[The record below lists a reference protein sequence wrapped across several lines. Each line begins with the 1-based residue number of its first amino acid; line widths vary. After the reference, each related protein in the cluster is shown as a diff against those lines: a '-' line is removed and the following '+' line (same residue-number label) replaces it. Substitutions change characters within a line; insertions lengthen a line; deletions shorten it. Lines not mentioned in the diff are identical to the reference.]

1 MVESERNG
9 TGNRAGSASADSAGD
24 VAVIGLACRLPGA
37 ADPAAF
43 WRLLSEGTDAITDVP
58 ADRWDGAAVADADPS
73 EPGRTDIRRGGF
85 LDRVGHFDARF
96 FGLSPKE
103 AAAMDPQQRLVLE
116 LAWEALED
124 AHVRP
129 GTLRSTR
136 TGVFVGAIWDDY
148 ATLHHRSGLTAISPH
163 TVTGLHRSIIAN
175 RVSYFLGLNGPSL
188 TVDSGQSSS
197 LVSVHLACESLRK
210 GESTIALAGGVNLNI
225 VPESTLGAAKFGG
238 LSPDGR
244 CFTFDARANGYVRGE
259 GGGIVVLKPLARAV
273 ADGDPV
279 YCVIRGSAVN
289 NDGGG
294 DGLTVPLRSGQEQV
308 LRLACE
314 RAGIDPAH
322 IGYVELHGTGTKV
335 GDPVEAAALGA
346 VLGTG
351 RAPGNPLRVGSA
363 KTNVGH
369 LEGAA
374 GITGL
379 LKAALALHHRELPAS
394 LNFETPNP
402 AIPLDRLNLRVQNEH
417 SAWAAEDGRP
427 LLAGVSSFGMGGTNC
442 HIVLAEHRETA
453 DPAAR
458 DSTGADRAVPG
469 TGESGPGTAATCWP
483 LSAKTASAL
492 RGQAAALLAHAEA
505 HPALALPA
513 VGRALAT
520 GRTAFEHR
528 AVVVGEN
535 RDDFLRALRALST
548 DGIDAALTT
557 GRTAPRGELAFLFP
571 GQGSQRAGMGREL
584 AESVPAFATA
594 LDDVCAHLDP
604 LLPRPLREIMFA
616 AEGTGEAAELDR
628 TLYTQT
634 SLFALEVALF
644 RALESWGVTPDV
656 LMGHSIGELA
666 AAHVA
671 GVLSLADACT
681 LVAARG
687 RLMQA
692 LPAGGAMIAVQATED
707 EVHDRI
713 GAHTDRV
720 SVAALNGPDSV
731 VVSGDDDL
739 ATEIADAFAALG
751 RKTSRLRVSHAFHS
765 PHMEP
770 MLAEF
775 REVAEG
781 LTFHAP
787 RIPIVSNVTG
797 RLAEERAAY
806 EGCDAAYWVRHV
818 REAVRFAD
826 GVARLDEQG
835 VRTYLELGPGGVL
848 TSMARA
854 GADDEA
860 LFVPALRGRRP
871 ETSALLTA
879 VAALHVH
886 GLEPD
891 WDALFGD
898 GGRTHRKVAL
908 PTYAFER
915 QRYWLDGA
923 TTPLIAGT
931 TTDRAPADPQTDAV
945 AETDT
950 APVGALGRRL
960 AGLPESAREEAAL
973 DLVRAHVAAVL
984 GHAEARQV
992 ESEWTFKDLGF
1003 DSLSSVELCNQL
1015 GAATGLRLPSGLLFD
1030 HPTPAALAR
1039 HLAARSLGAADTA
1052 DRTPVTADDPD
1063 EPIAIVAMSC
1073 RLPGGI
1079 SSPEELWR
1087 LLASGGDAVSGFP
1100 TDRGW
1105 DIETLWDPE
1114 PGTPGKSSTR
1124 HGGFLRGAA
1133 DFDAAFFGISPREAA
1148 AIDPQQRLV
1157 LETAWEA
1164 FERAGIDPATLR
1176 GSRAGVFIGATA
1188 QDYGP
1193 RLHEPVDEAGGYL
1206 LTGTTTS
1213 VASGRVAYSFG
1224 LEGPAVT
1231 VDTACSS
1238 SLVALHLAVQS
1249 LRGGECTM
1257 ALAGGVT
1264 VMSTPGM
1271 FVEFSRQGGLSADG
1285 RCKAFAAGADGTGWA
1300 EGVGMLLVERL
1311 SDARRNGHQ
1320 VLAVVRGSAVNQDG
1334 ASNGLTAPNGPSQQR
1349 VIRQALAAAGL
1360 APADV
1365 DAVEAHGT
1373 GTKLGDPI
1381 EAEALIA
1388 TYGQERSQERP
1399 LWLGS
1404 LKSNIGHTQA
1414 AAGVAGVIKMVMA
1427 MRHGLLPR
1435 TLHVDEPTP
1444 HVDWSAS
1451 EVRLLTEAVEWPA
1464 GGPPRRA
1471 AVSSFGISG
1480 TNAHVIVEQ
1489 APDLAEEPPAPAP
1502 TPGSGVVVPWVLS
1515 AKSDTALREQAA
1527 RLLSFLDSF
1536 LDDEG
1541 VGVRPEDVA
1550 FSLATSRAVLERRAA
1565 VVGAELGELRGE
1577 LQSIVSGAVPAAGA
1591 VGGKVGFLFSGQ
1603 GSQRV
1608 GMGRELYASYPVFA
1622 AAYDEVCALLDIE
1635 VDVDAEALHQTG
1647 MTQPALFAVEVALF
1661 RLLESWGVRPDYVAG
1676 HSVGE
1681 IAAAHV
1687 AGVLSLEDAAK
1698 LVSARARLMQALPG
1712 GGAMVAVQ
1720 ATEDEILP
1728 HLAEGVGIAAINGPR
1743 SVVVSGAEAEVLAV
1757 AGVFA
1762 GQGRKTSRLKVS
1774 HAFHSPLMEP
1784 MLEEFG
1790 GVVGGLVF
1798 NEPWIPVV
1806 SNLTGRLAEPYTSS
1820 YWVRHVREA
1829 VRFADGV
1836 RTLHELGVGTFV
1848 EIGPG
1853 GVLSGMAQG
1862 CVDDI
1867 VTVPVLRADRPE
1879 PRAVVAAL
1887 AELHVG
1893 GTVVDWRAFFPGAR
1907 RVDLPT
1913 YAFQRER
1920 YWLDVPRT
1928 ATGGLQEASDAEFW
1942 DSVESEDRASLG
1954 ALLGLEAAELDTVA
1968 PKLSAWRRQRREQ
1981 SAADG
1986 WRYRIT
1992 WQPLGDPAGA
2002 ASSGTWLYV
2011 VPEETA
2017 WTEAIRAGLTELGVT
2032 LVPFTVAEDTDRD
2045 TLARSLT
2052 EAGHEQADGV
2062 LFAAAPAPADTGT
2075 ADTGTADTGT
2085 AALQRLVLLVQA
2097 LGDAGI
2103 EAPLWCLTS
2112 GAVSTG
2118 PADPLTDPA
2127 AARLWGLG
2135 RIVALEQPQRWGG
2148 LVDLP
2153 AEPDP
2158 RALARLAGL
2167 LDQTDEDQLAVRPS
2181 GVSVRRLVRAARSAA
2196 PADATWSPRGTVL
2209 VTGGTG
2215 ALGGHVARWLAGAG
2229 AEHLVLIS
2237 RRGPEAPGAA
2247 ELTAELTE
2255 LGARVTVAACDAADR
2270 DDLAE
2275 LFARHTVNA
2284 VVHTAGVLDD
2294 GLIDS
2299 LTPERLD
2306 GVLRPKADAAL
2317 HLHELTRDRED
2328 LDAFVLFSSMTGVW
2342 GNGGQG
2348 AYGAANA
2355 FLDALAE
2362 QRRAQGL
2369 PALAVAWG
2377 PWADGGMADGAAG
2390 DHLRRRGVR
2399 PIAAL
2404 PAISALHAAL
2414 TRGETSVT
2422 IADVDWDRFV
2432 PAFAGT
2438 RPCPLLSGVPEARE
2452 ALEGRARAARST
2464 EAPASALGQRL
2475 LDAVPG
2481 ERARILLDLVREQA
2495 AMVLGHTNKGTFDA
2509 DRTFRET
2516 GFDSLTAVE
2525 LRHRLSTATGLK
2537 LPATLVFD
2545 HPTPTAL
2552 ARHLGDE
2559 LLGGHGTETP
2569 APQAVTAVAADE
2581 PLAIVSMSCRF
2592 PGGVD
2597 TPEDL
2602 WELLGSGLD
2611 AMSGFPTDRGWD
2623 LDAIY
2628 DPDPERPGTTYTREG
2643 GFIEGADRFD
2653 AGLFGISP
2661 REALAMDPQQRLL
2674 LETAWEAFERAGIAP
2689 ASVRASRTGVFI
2701 GTNGQDYANGLRNA
2715 PEEIEGYALTGKAA
2729 SVVSGRIS
2737 YTFGLEGPAVTVDT
2751 ACSSSLVA
2759 LHLAAQA
2766 LRSGECSMAL
2776 VGGVTVMTT
2785 PDLFVEFSRQR
2796 GLSPDGRCKAFAAGA
2811 DGTGWGEGVG
2821 LLLVERLSDA
2831 RRHGHQVLAVVRGSA
2846 VNQDG
2851 ASNGLTAP
2859 NGPSQQRVIRQA
2871 LASAGLTPA
2880 DVDAVEA
2887 HGTGTK
2893 LGDPIEAQ
2901 ALLATYGREHSA
2913 DRPVWLGSVKSNIG
2927 HTQAAAG
2934 VAGVIK
2940 MVLAMRHGTLPR
2952 TLHVDEP
2959 TGHVDWSAGTVRLL
2973 TEPVPWPGTTGPR
2986 RAAVSS
2992 FGIGGTNAHT
3002 ILEEAPAA
3010 TVAEPVREHRP
3021 VPVPWVLSAKSEAA
3035 LRAQAE
3041 RLLAFATDDVS
3052 PVDAGFSTA
3061 TTRSA
3066 LEHRAAVIGTDPAE
3080 LRTALTALTAGEPSA
3095 NVVTGRAHSTGK
3107 VGFLFSGQGSQ
3118 RLGMGRELYGAFPV
3132 FAAAY
3137 DEVCALL
3144 DIEVDVEAEALHQT
3158 GVTQPALFAVEVALF
3173 RLLGSWGV
3181 RPDYVAGHSVG
3192 EIAAAHVAGVL
3203 SLEDA
3208 AKLVSARARL
3218 MQALPGGGAMVAV
3231 QATED
3236 EILPHLT
3243 EGVGIAAVNGPRSV
3257 VVSGVEDA
3265 VLAVAELFAGQG
3277 RKTSRLKV
3285 SHAFH
3290 SPLMEP
3296 MLEEFGGVVGGLVF
3310 NEPWVPVVSN
3320 LTGRLAEPYTSS
3332 YWVRHVREA
3341 VRFADG
3347 VRTLDELGV
3356 GTFVEIGPGGVLSG
3370 MAQGCV
3376 DDIVTVPV
3384 LRADRPE
3391 PQALITAYAQLH
3403 VNGVEL
3409 DWDAFFPGARRVELP
3424 TYAFQRERY
3433 WLNAPAPT
3441 GDMSAVG
3448 QGTAGHPLLG
3458 AAVPL
3463 ADGDGHLLT
3472 GRLSTHT
3479 HPWLMD
3485 HAVSGTVLLPGTA
3498 FVELAV
3504 TAADAVGCD
3513 LLEELTLE
3521 TPLLMPERGGVALQV
3536 RVGADDGTGR
3546 RSLTVHSRTDDGDAP
3561 AHQDDPARAWVR
3573 HASGSLTVATEEPM
3587 DGSLAAWPPAGAE
3600 PIDVD
3605 GFYDRLAAMALDYG
3619 PVFQGLRAAWHAG
3632 DDFFAEVELPGADG
3646 MDAGAYGLHPA
3657 LFDAAL
3663 HTVWLGAVEPD
3674 AGTGHGLLPFAWSGV
3689 RLAAAGASALR
3700 VKVSRAGTS
3709 TVSLL
3714 LADGTGEP
3722 VARIDSLTLR
3732 PVPVDQLRAGSGGD
3746 DAVFGLEWT
3755 PIGLPS
3761 APDGTRIEPY
3771 EDLAALRNADSPAV
3785 TAAEA
3790 EAGATADAVIVP
3802 CPTGTATDL
3811 ATRVREVTYAVL
3823 ELLQWWLAEERPA
3836 RLVLVTRT
3844 GDLAQSAVRGL
3855 VRSAQTENPDRV
3867 VLVETSA
3874 DADPGSGAEP
3884 TDFTRTLPGLLA
3896 SGEPQALLGADGEIR
3911 VPRLVRA
3918 ATPDAEP
3925 SVPALGSG
3933 TVLLTGASGGLGG
3946 LFVKHLV
3953 AEHGVRSLLLVSRRG
3968 GDAPG
3973 AAELTAELTA
3983 RGADVTWAACDVAD
3997 RDAVRAL
4004 LAGPGRNLSAI
4015 VHTAGVLD
4023 DGIIGSLTPDRL
4035 DAVFRPKVDAALN
4048 LHDLAAELCGELSAF
4063 VLFSSVAGTLGTPGQ
4078 GNYAAANTFLDA
4090 LAEHRRAL
4098 GLRATSLAWGLWAQ
4112 DSESESAMT
4121 GGLDH
4126 TDLTRI
4132 QRMGLAPIPSAD
4144 GLRMFDAALATD
4156 RAAVA
4161 PIRLDTS
4168 AFRDGQGRFREGQGQ
4183 SVPSVLRG
4191 LVRVTP
4197 VRRTARTAPEGSLG
4211 QRLAGLPVAER
4222 EQVVLDLVRGE
4233 VAAVLGHSGA
4243 RSVGADDAFKDIGF
4257 DSLTAVELRNRL
4269 NSAVGMRLP
4278 ATLIFDYPSPLALAR
4293 YLTAEAAGTDAAA
4306 ATVPTTRSTSGA
4318 TADDPIA
4325 IVGMACRYP
4334 GGVRSPE
4341 DLWQLVRSGRDA
4353 VSGFPEDRGWD
4364 VEKLYDPNPDQWG
4377 TSYTREGGFLRDA
4390 ADFDAEFFG
4399 ISPREAL
4406 AMDPQQRLLLETS
4419 WEAFERA
4426 GIDPATVRGS
4436 RTGVFAGVMYHDYGG
4451 RVHTSP
4457 AGLEGYLVNGS
4468 AGSVASGRVSYT
4480 FGLEGPAVTVDTAC
4494 SSSLV
4499 ALHLAAQALR
4509 SGECTMALVG
4519 GVTVMAGPSVF
4530 VEFSRQRGLS
4540 ADGRCK
4546 AFAAGADG
4554 TGWAEGAGML
4564 LVERLSDARR
4574 HGHRVLAVV
4583 RGTAVNQDGASNGLT
4598 APNGPSQQ
4606 RVIRQALANAG
4617 VSSDQVDAV
4626 EAHGTG
4632 TRLGDPIEA
4641 QALIATYGRERA
4653 GERPLWLGSLKSNIG
4668 HAQAAAG
4675 VGGVIKMVMAM
4686 RHGVLPQTLHVDEP
4700 TPHVDWSAGDV
4711 RLLTEAV
4718 EWPAHDGPRRA
4729 AVSSFGVSGT
4739 NAHVIV
4745 EQAPDLAEEPPAPAP
4760 TPGSGAVV
4768 PWVLSAK
4775 SDTALREQAARL
4787 LSFLDD
4793 EGAGVRPE
4801 DVAFSLATSRAVLE
4815 RRAAVVG
4822 TELGELR
4829 GGLESIVS
4837 GAVPAAGA
4845 VGGKVGFLFSGQG
4858 SQRLGMGREL
4868 YASYPV
4874 FAAAYDEVCALL
4886 DIEVDVEAEALH
4898 QTGVTQPALFAV
4910 EVALFRLL
4918 ESWGV
4923 RPDYVA
4929 GHSVGEIAAAH
4940 VAGVLSLEDAAKLVS
4955 ARARLMQA
4963 LPSGGAM
4970 VAVQA
4975 AEDEVLP
4982 YLTDGVGIAAVNGPQ
4997 SVVVSGAEDAVV
5009 AIGETFREQGR
5020 KTSRLKVSHAFHS
5033 PLMEPMLEEF
5043 GQAIAGLTFNEPRI
5057 PVVSNL
5063 TGQLAEPYTPSYWV
5077 RHVREAVRFADGVQ
5091 TLRELGVTTF
5101 VEVGPGGVLSALA
5114 QGCVDD
5120 IVTVPVLRADRPEP
5134 YAITAALGS
5143 LHTYGVSP
5151 DWRALLPGAR
5161 RVDLPTYAFQRERF
5175 WLDVPPVSGDVRAA
5189 GLGAADH
5196 PLLGA
5201 AIVTADSDGVLLTG
5215 LLSLETHPW
5224 LADHAVHGTVLLP
5237 GTAFVELAIRAGDET
5252 GCGGIEDLTLEL
5264 PLVVPGNGGVTLQVA
5279 AGAADESGRRQLSVH
5294 SRTGDGPWLR
5304 HATGVLSPAVAP
5316 SAVDVGVWPPAGAE
5330 AVDLTAFYE
5339 GMAAM
5344 GLDYGPLFQG
5354 LRSVWRG
5361 GDDVYAEV
5369 ELPEESAT
5377 EAAAF
5382 ALHPALLDAALHA
5395 LAAGGLVSTSDGLA
5409 LPFAWSGVLVHAAGA
5424 ATARVKLSR
5433 TATGSIT
5440 LAVADGAGEPV
5451 ASVESLSLRTVSAE
5465 QLRDAGGGE
5474 RLFGLEWT
5482 PFALPAA
5489 DEAVTIET
5497 LADFDA
5503 LRASEGTPE
5512 AVVVPC
5518 PAGTGA
5524 EADRAH
5530 TKHAKHAKHAMH
5542 TVHTVHSVTDEVL
5555 ALVQWWL
5562 ARERA
5567 GRLVLVTR
5575 PGDLAHAAVWGLVRS
5590 AQSENPDRFV
5600 LAEAEDTDEVVRVL
5614 PAVLAADEPQ
5624 FAVRGGEVFVPR
5636 LTKATGTATGTAIG
5650 TAAGTAIGTP
5660 DFGAG
5665 PVLLTGA
5672 SGALGGLVARH
5683 LVAEHGVRSLLLLS
5697 RRGAEAPGAVEL
5709 EAELTAW
5716 GAEVTWAA
5724 CDAADRDAL
5733 AEALSGT
5740 PVTAVVHTAGVL
5752 DDGVIASLTP
5762 ERMEKVLRPKVDAV
5776 LNLHELTDGLSAFV
5790 VFSSV
5795 SGILGSA
5802 GQGNYAAAN
5811 TFLDAFAESRRA
5823 QGLPATSLAWGLWEQ
5838 GGGMADRLDQADLT
5852 RLKRAGLA
5860 PIGVDEGLRLFDAA
5874 LALDRATVAPL
5885 RLDLGGLQG
5894 TVPPVL
5900 RGLRGPVRGTA
5911 RRTAQSA
5918 PKGSLG
5924 QRLAGLPVAQREE
5937 AVLDLVRGE
5946 VAAVLGHT
5954 SAQAVQPEHAFQDAG
5969 FDSLT
5974 SVELR
5979 NRLNAAT
5986 GLRLPA
5992 TLVFDHP
5999 TPLALSRFLL
6009 AETLGG
6015 QERPEAA
6022 VAAVTGTDEPIA
6034 IVGMA
6039 CRFPGDVRSP
6049 EDLWRLVASGGD
6061 AVSGFPEDRGWDV
6074 ENLYDPDPDRSGK
6087 SYVRHGGFLHE
6098 AAAFDPAFFGISPRE
6113 ALAMD
6118 PQQRLLLE
6126 TSWEA
6131 FERAGIDPATV
6142 RGSRTGVFAGV
6153 MYHDY
6158 GGRVKTPTE
6167 GMDAYLGSG
6176 SAGSIAS
6183 GRVSYTFGL
6192 EGPAVTVDTACSSS
6206 LVALHLAAQALRS
6219 GECTMALVGGVTVM
6233 ATPSTFV
6240 EFSRQRGLSA
6250 DGRCKAFAAGADGTG
6265 WAEGA
6270 GMLLVER
6277 LSDAR
6282 RHGHRVLAV
6291 VRGTAVNQDGAS
6303 NGLTAPNGPSQQR
6316 VIRQALANAGVSS
6329 DQVDAVEAHGTGTRL
6344 GDPIEAQALIATYG
6358 QERSGERPLWLG
6370 SLKSN
6375 IGHAQAAAG
6384 VGGVIKMVMAM
6395 RHGVLPQTLHV
6406 DEPTPH
6412 VDWSAGDVRLL
6423 TEAVEWP
6430 AHDGPRRAAV
6440 SSFGISGTNAHVI
6453 VEQAPDSAE
6462 SVPESEPDAVV
6473 PWVLSAKTDT
6483 ALRAQAERLLSLASA
6498 TDARPADL
6506 ALSLATT
6513 RSAMEYRAAV
6523 VGEDRE
6529 ELLDGLRALAAGSA
6543 SPRIVTGEPGSGGK
6557 VGFLFSGQGSQRRG
6571 MGRELYEAFPVFAAA
6586 YDEVCAALDAP
6597 VDVDAEELDQTGS
6610 TQPALFAV
6618 EVALFRL
6625 LESWGVRPDYVAG
6638 HSVGEIAAAHVA
6650 GVLSLED
6657 AAKLVSARARLMQAL
6672 PSGGAMVAVQ
6682 ATEDDVLPY
6691 LTDGVGIAAVNG
6703 PQSVVVSGAEDAVV
6717 AIGEVFRE
6725 QGRKTSRLKVS
6736 HAFHSPLMDP
6746 MLEEFGQA
6754 IAGLTFNEPRIPVVS
6769 NLTGQLA
6776 EPYTPSYWVRH
6787 VREAVR
6793 FADGVQTLHELG
6805 VATFVEVGPGG
6816 VLSALAQ
6823 GCVDDIVT
6831 VPVVRAD
6838 RPEPQA
6844 VVTALAELYTHGV
6857 SPGWWAVFPGARRVD
6872 LPTYAFQYERFWLEV
6887 PEEFSGGAAAAG
6899 LGLGAAEHPLAGA
6912 VVALPGAG
6920 GFLVTGRL
6928 SLRTHPWLA
6937 DHTVMGRV
6945 LLPGTALVEL
6955 AVRAGDEAGCAQVE
6969 DLTLEAPLIV
6979 PDRGGVAVQVWVG
6992 PEEESGRRA
7001 LSVHSRP
7008 DDAPDDAPWVRHAVG
7023 YLADELPDP
7032 PHGVDPG
7039 AWPPSAAE
7047 PVDLSRFY
7055 EGLDGLGLSYGPA
7068 FRGLRSVW
7076 RDGDDV
7082 LAEVALPEDT
7092 AADAFAVHP
7101 ALLDAAL
7108 HAIGAGGLVPVADGP
7123 LLPFA
7128 WSEVGVRA
7136 TGATA
7141 LRVKVS
7147 RTGTDAV
7154 SLTVADASGGLVATV
7169 GSLSLRPVSR
7179 EQLLAAGDLGGRAD
7193 DSLFGLAWQPIALV
7207 EGDAPLDVRVYPDP
7221 AAALSADLP
7230 EAETESGTA
7239 SDSDSA
7245 SGTGRA
7251 TEAVT
7256 VVPCPE
7262 LPGTPT
7268 ADRVH
7273 GIASEVLALVR
7284 SWLARECAGRLVL
7297 VTRPGDLAH
7306 AAVWGLV
7313 RSAQSENPD
7322 RFVLAEAE
7330 DTDEVV
7336 RVLPAVLAADEPQ
7349 FALRD
7354 GEVRVPRLVR
7364 STGELVDAPDL
7375 ATGTVLVTGASGALG
7390 GLVARHLVS
7399 EHKVRRLL
7407 LASRRGADAPGAAE
7421 LAAELAALGAEVTWA
7436 ACDVADREAVS
7447 AMLDG
7452 LGGHA
7457 LSAVVHTAGVLDD
7470 GVIGSVTPERMREV
7484 FRPKVDAV
7492 LNLHECTRDMG
7503 PAAFVVFSSVA
7514 GLIGSA
7520 GQASYAAANSFLDAF
7535 SAHRRRAGL
7544 PATSLAWGVWE
7555 QSGAMTDG
7563 LAAADRARMARSG
7576 VLPLPTGEGL
7586 RLFDAALAS
7595 DAAVL
7600 APVRID
7606 TGALRGGEAPP
7617 VLRALVPAP
7626 AGRRTVQ
7633 SATSAGSSAAA
7644 HGPSLAERLAQLPE
7658 GEREK
7663 SVLDLVRAEVAAVLG
7678 HASDRTVR
7686 PEHAFQDLGFDSLTA
7701 VELRNRLNRATGSR
7715 LPATLVFDHPTPAL
7729 LARHL
7734 FTEIAGA
7741 AEPDLVDSLLADLDN
7756 VEQELVTK
7764 LAAGEARD
7772 RILVRLQELLLIAG
7786 ESGKTSDQEVPGTS
7800 GSDLE
7805 TATDDEM
7812 FDLLGKE
7819 FGIS

>member
-1 MVESERNG
+1 MVESGLNG
-9 TGNRAGSASADSAGD
+9 TGNRAGSASKASAAAAAPAASAAPTSSAASD
-24 VAVIGLACRLPGA
+24 DAIAVIGLACRLPGA

-43 WRLLSEGTDAITDVP
+43 WRLLSEGADAITDVP
-58 ADRWDGAAVADADPS
+58 PDRWDGAAVADADPTA
-73 EPGRTDIRRGGF
+73 PGRTDIRRGGF
-85 LDRVGHFDARF
+85 LDRIGHFDAGF

-124 AHVRP
+124 AHVRA

-259 GGGIVVLKPLARAV
+259 GGGIVVLKPLARAIE
-273 ADGDPV
+273 DGDPV
-279 YCVIRGSAVN
+279 HCVIRGSAVN

-294 DGLTVPLRSGQEQV
+294 DGLTVPLQSGQEQV
-308 LRLACE
+308 LRLAYE
-314 RAGIDPAH
+314 RAGVDPAH
-322 IGYVELHGTGTKV
+322 VGYVELHGTGTKV
-335 GDPVEAAALGA
+335 GDPIEAAALGA

-351 RAPGNPLRVGSA
+351 REPGRPLRVGSA

-379 LKAALALHHRELPAS
+379 LKAALSLRHRALPAS

-402 AIPLDRLNLRVQNEH
+402 AIPLTRLNLQVQTEH
-417 SAWAAEDGRP
+417 AAWEAQDDRP

-442 HIVLAEHRETA
+442 HIVLAEHRAGAEVET
-453 DPAAR
+453 
-458 DSTGADRAVPG
+458 
-469 TGESGPGTAATCWP
+469 GPRTETSAGTASTPTLWP
-483 LSAKTASAL
+483 LSAKTLSGL
-492 RGQAAALLAHAEA
+492 RAQAAALLAHTEA
-505 HPALALPA
+505 HPGLALPDT
-513 VGRALAT
+513 GWSLAT

-528 AVVVGEN
+528 AVVVGED
-535 RDDFLRALRALST
+535 RDDFLRALRELST
-548 DGIDAALTT
+548 GGIDAALTT
-557 GRTAPRGELAFLFP
+557 GRTGPRGRLAFLFS

-584 AESVPAFATA
+584 AEAFPAFAAA
-594 LDDVCAHLDP
+594 LDEVCAELDP
-604 LLPRPLREIMFA
+604 RLPRPLRDVMSA
-616 AEGTGEAAELDR
+616 PEGSEEAAELDR

-634 SLFALEVALF
+634 SLFAVEVALF
-644 RALESWGVTPDV
+644 RLLESWGITPDV

-671 GVLSLADACT
+671 GVLSLADACA

-687 RLMQA
+687 RLMQE
-692 LPAGGAMIAVQATED
+692 LPTGGAMIAVQAAED
-707 EVHDRI
+707 EVRDRI
-713 GAHTDRV
+713 GDRTDRV
-720 SVAALNGPDSV
+720 SIAALNGPDSV
-731 VVSGDDDL
+731 VVSGDEDL
-739 ATEIADAFAALG
+739 VTEIADAFAALG
-751 RKTSRLRVSHAFHS
+751 RKISRLRVSHAFHS

-797 RLAEERAAY
+797 SLSEEPAAY
-806 EGCDAAYWVRHV
+806 EGCSAAYWVRHV
-818 REAVRFAD
+818 RDAVRFAD
-826 GVARLDEQG
+826 GVARLDEHG

-854 GADDEA
+854 GAGAGSDA
-860 LFVPALRGRRP
+860 LFVPALRARRP
-871 ETSALLTA
+871 EAQALLAA
-879 VAALHVH
+879 VASLHVH

-891 WDALFGD
+891 WTALFD
-898 GGRTHRKVAL
+898 GPGVRRKVAL

-915 QRYWLDGA
+915 QRYWLDGGIA
-923 TTPLIAGT
+923 SPAAGT
-931 TTDRAPADPQTDAV
+931 AWAPAVPQPD
-945 AETDT
+945 ETAAGT
-950 APVGALGRRL
+950 ASEPAGALGQRL
-960 AGLPESAREEAAL
+960 AGLPEAERDEAVL
-973 DLVRAHVAAVL
+973 DLVRAHIAAVL
-984 GHAEARQV
+984 GHSEARQV
-992 ESEWTFKDLGF
+992 ETEWTFKDLGF
-1003 DSLSSVELCNQL
+1003 DSLSSVELRNQL
-1015 GAATGLRLPSGLLFD
+1015 SETTGLRLPSGLLFD

-1039 HLAARSLGAADTA
+1039 HLGAASLGEGTAVSEAATVA
-1052 DRTPVTADDPD
+1052 DPD

-1073 RLPGGI
+1073 RLPGGVR
-1079 SSPEELWR
+1079 SPEDLWR
-1087 LLASGGDAVSGFP
+1087 LVASGGDAVSGFP

-1105 DIETLWDPE
+1105 DVEALYDPE

-1124 HGGFLRGAA
+1124 QGGFLHEAA
-1133 DFDAAFFGISPREAA
+1133 EFDAGFFGISPREAA
-1148 AIDPQQRLV
+1148 AVDPQQRLV

-1193 RLHEPVDEAGGYL
+1193 RLHEPVDGIEGYL

-1238 SLVALHLAVQS
+1238 SLVALHLAIQS
-1249 LRGGECTM
+1249 LRSGECTM

-1271 FVEFSRQGGLSADG
+1271 FVEFSRQRGLSADG

-1311 SDARRNGHQ
+1311 SDAERNGHQ

-1349 VIRQALAAAGL
+1349 VIRQALASAGL

-1373 GTKLGDPI
+1373 GTRLGDPI
-1381 EAEALIA
+1381 EAEALISA
-1388 TYGQERSQERP
+1388 YGQGRDGDRP

-1427 MRHGLLPR
+1427 MQHGVLPQ

-1444 HVDWSAS
+1444 HVDWTESG
-1451 EVRLLTEAVEWPA
+1451 VRLLTEPVEWPA
-1464 GGPPRRA
+1464 GDLPRRA

-1489 APDLAEEPPAPAP
+1489 VQRNEEPVRETAAAAGP
-1502 TPGSGVVVPWVLS
+1502 VPWVLS
-1515 AKSDTALREQAA
+1515 AKSDAALRDQAG
-1527 RLLSFLDSF
+1527 RLLSFMDAE
-1536 LDDEG
+1536 DAE
-1541 VGVRPEDVA
+1541 VRPADVG

-1565 VVGAELGELRGE
+1565 VVGEDLADFRRELEA
-1577 LQSIVSGAVPAAGA
+1577 IASGAAP
-1591 VGGKVGFLFSGQ
+1591 VGGAIGGKAGFLFSGQ
-1603 GSQRV
+1603 GSQRL
-1608 GMGRELYASYPVFA
+1608 GMGRELSATYPVFA
-1622 AAYDEVCALLDIE
+1622 AAYDEVCALLDAP
-1635 VDVDAEALHQTG
+1635 VDVDAETLHQTG
-1647 MTQPALFAVEVALF
+1647 CTQPALFAVEVALF

-1687 AGVLSLEDAAK
+1687 AGVLSLDDAAK
-1698 LVSARARLMQALPG
+1698 LVSARAALMQALPA

-1720 ATEDEILP
+1720 ATEDEVLP
-1728 HLAEGVGIAAINGPR
+1728 HLTEQAGIAAINGPR
-1743 SVVVSGAEAEVLAV
+1743 SVVISGAEDAVTAIAEV
-1757 AGVFA
+1757 FTQ
-1762 GQGRKTSRLKVS
+1762 QGRKTSRLKVS
-1774 HAFHSPLMEP
+1774 HAFHSPLMDP
-1784 MLEEFG
+1784 MLEEFAE
-1790 GVVGGLVF
+1790 VISGLTF
-1798 NEPWIPVV
+1798 HEPRIPVV
-1806 SNLTGRLAEPYTSS
+1806 STLTGRLAEPYTAE

-1836 RTLHELGVGTFV
+1836 RTLHDLGVTTFV

-1853 GVLSGMAQG
+1853 GVLSALTQG
-1862 CVDDI
+1862 CLEDEAV
-1867 VTVPVLRADRPE
+1867 VTVPALRADRPE
-1879 PRAVVAAL
+1879 PYAIITAVGQLHTHGISPDWQAL
-1887 AELHVG
+1887 
-1893 GTVVDWRAFFPGAR
+1893 FPGAR

-1920 YWLDVPRT
+1920 YWLDAPQ
-1928 ATGGLQEASDAEFW
+1928 AAIAGAPEAMDAEFW

-1954 ALLGLEAAELDTVA
+1954 ALLGLAPGELDVVA

-1981 SAADG
+1981 STADG

-1992 WQPLGDPAGA
+1992 WQPLGDIERAVPA
-2002 ASSGTWLYV
+2002 GTWLYAV
-2011 VPEETA
+2011 SEETA
-2017 WTEAIRAGLTELGVT
+2017 WTAAIHAGLTELGVE
-2032 LVPFTVAEDTDRD
+2032 LVPFVVDEDTDRD
-2045 TLARSLT
+2045 SLARALADAGHGQADGIVFAAAGT
-2052 EAGHEQADGV
+2052 EAGAEA
-2062 LFAAAPAPADTGT
+2062 GT
-2075 ADTGTADTGT
+2075 D
-2085 AALQRLVLLVQA
+2085 ALHRLVLLVQA

-2103 EAPLWCLTS
+2103 EAPLWCLTT

-2118 PADPLTDPA
+2118 ASDPLTDPA
-2127 AARLWGLG
+2127 SARIWGLG

-2153 AEPDP
+2153 ADPDS
-2158 RALARLAGL
+2158 RSLERLAGL
-2167 LDQTDEDQLAVRPS
+2167 LTRADEDQLAVRPS
-2181 GVSVRRLVRAARSAA
+2181 GVSGRRLVRAPQSAA
-2196 PADATWSPRGTVL
+2196 PVDAPWSPRGTVL

-2215 ALGGHVARWLAGAG
+2215 ALGGHVARWLASSG
-2229 AEHLVLIS
+2229 AEHLLLTS
-2237 RRGPEAPGAA
+2237 RRGPDAPGAA
-2247 ELTAELTE
+2247 GLKAELE
-2255 LGARVTVAACDAADR
+2255 DLGARVTVAACDAADR
-2270 DDLAE
+2270 DALAA
-2275 LFARHTVNA
+2275 LFEQHTVNA

-2294 GLIDS
+2294 GLVES

-2306 GVLRPKADAAL
+2306 HVLRPKVDAAL
-2317 HLHELTRDRED
+2317 HLHELTRDRRD

-2377 PWADGGMADGAAG
+2377 SWADGGMADGAAG
-2390 DHLRRRGVR
+2390 DHLLRRGVR
-2399 PIAAL
+2399 AIAAQ
-2404 PAISALHAAL
+2404 PAISVLHGAL
-2414 TRGETSVT
+2414 THGETSVT
-2422 IADVDWDRFV
+2422 VADVDWDRFV

-2438 RPCPLLSGVPEARE
+2438 RPCPLLQGVPEARK
-2452 ALEGRARAARST
+2452 ALEARARAAQSA
-2464 EAPASALGQRL
+2464 EVPASALVQRL
-2475 LDAVPG
+2475 LGAAPG
-2481 ERARILLDLVREQA
+2481 EQDRALLDLVREQA
-2495 AMVLGHTNKGTFDA
+2495 ATVLGHTGKGAFEA

-2525 LRHRLSTATGLK
+2525 LRHRLNTATGLK
-2537 LPATLVFD
+2537 LPTTLVFD
-2545 HPTPTAL
+2545 HPTPGAL
-2552 ARHLGDE
+2552 ARHLREE
-2559 LLGGHGTETP
+2559 LLGRHGLE
-2569 APQAVTAVAADE
+2569 ADAARATAAAATDE

-2592 PGGVD
+2592 PGGVQS
-2597 TPEDL
+2597 PEDL
-2602 WELLGSGLD
+2602 WELLSSGRD
-2611 AMSGFPTDRGWD
+2611 AVTGFPTDRGWD
-2623 LDAIY
+2623 IDSLY
-2628 DPDPERPGTTYTREG
+2628 DPDPDRSGRTYARDG
-2643 GFIEGADRFD
+2643 AFIDGADRFD

-2766 LRSGECSMAL
+2766 LRSGECTMAL

-2831 RRHGHQVLAVVRGSA
+2831 QRQGHQVLAVVRGSA

-2901 ALLATYGREHSA
+2901 ALLATYGQEHA
-2913 DRPVWLGSVKSNIG
+2913 DDRPVWLGSIKSNIG

-2940 MVLAMRHGTLPR
+2940 MVLAMQHGLLPQ

-2959 TGHVDWSAGTVRLL
+2959 TAHVDWSAGAVRLL
-2973 TEPVPWPGTTGPR
+2973 TEPVDWPGTAGPR

-3002 ILEEAPAA
+3002 IIEEAPA
-3010 TVAEPVREHRP
+3010 TAEAGPAVEHRP

-3041 RLLAFATDDVS
+3041 RLLAFASDDVS
-3052 PVDAGFSTA
+3052 PVDAGFSSA

-3066 LEHRAAVIGTDPAE
+3066 LEHRAAVIGTDAAE
-3080 LRTALTALTAGEPSA
+3080 LRAGLEALAAGEAPA
-3095 NVVTGRAHSTGK
+3095 NVVAGRAHSADK
-3107 VGFLFSGQGSQ
+3107 AGFLFSGQGSQ
-3118 RLGMGRELYGAFPV
+3118 RIGMGRELYAAYPV

-3144 DIEVDVEAEALHQT
+3144 DAPVDVDAETLHQT
-3158 GVTQPALFAVEVALF
+3158 GCTQPALFAVEVALF
-3173 RLLGSWGV
+3173 RLLESWGV

-3203 SLEDA
+3203 SLADA
-3208 AKLVSARARL
+3208 AKLVSARAAL
-3218 MQALPGGGAMVAV
+3218 MQALPAGGAMVAV

-3236 EILPHLT
+3236 EVLPHLT
-3243 EGVGIAAVNGPRSV
+3243 EQVGIAAINGPRSV
-3257 VVSGVEDA
+3257 VISGAEAA
-3265 VLAVAELFAGQG
+3265 VLEIAEVFTQQG

-3290 SPLMEP
+3290 SPLMDP
-3296 MLEEFGGVVGGLVF
+3296 MLEDFAQVVRGLTF
-3310 NEPWVPVVSN
+3310 SEPQIPVVST
-3320 LTGRLAEPYTSS
+3320 LTGRLAEPYTAE

-3347 VRTLDELGV
+3347 VRTLHDLGV
-3356 GTFVEIGPGGVLSG
+3356 TAFVEIGPGGVLSAL
-3370 MAQGCV
+3370 AQGCLEDEAV
-3376 DDIVTVPV
+3376 VTVPV

-3391 PQALITAYAQLH
+3391 PQAITIAYAQLH
-3403 VNGVEL
+3403 VSGVEV
-3409 DWDAFFPGARRVELP
+3409 DWRAFFPGARRVALP

-3433 WLNAPAPT
+3433 WLDAPASA
-3441 GDMSAVG
+3441 GDMRAVG
-3448 QGTAGHPLLG
+3448 QGEAGHPLLG

-3472 GRLSTHT
+3472 GRISVHT
-3479 HPWLMD
+3479 HPWLVD
-3485 HAVSGTVLLPGTA
+3485 HAVNGVALLPGTA

-3521 TPLLMPERGGVALQV
+3521 TPLLVPGRGGVALQV
-3536 RVGADDGTGR
+3536 RVGADDGSGR
-3546 RSLTVHSRTDDGDAP
+3546 RPLTVHSRIDDGDAY
-3561 AHQDDPARAWVR
+3561 AHEDESERPWVR
-3573 HASGSLTVATEEPM
+3573 HASGSLAVATAPV

-3600 PIDVD
+3600 PVDVD
-3605 GFYDRLAAMALDYG
+3605 GFYDRLAGMALDYG
-3619 PVFQGLRAAWHAG
+3619 PVFQGLRAAWRSG
-3632 DDFFAEVELPGADG
+3632 DDFFAEVELPGAERT
-3646 MDAGAYGLHPA
+3646 DASAYGLHPA

-3663 HTVWLGAVEPD
+3663 HTVWLGAVEPE
-3674 AGTGHGLLPFAWSGV
+3674 AGTGNGLLPFAWSGV

-3709 TVSLL
+3709 TVSLV

-3732 PVPVDQLRAGSGGD
+3732 PVPADELRAGSGGD
-3746 DAVFGLEWT
+3746 DSVFGLEWT
-3755 PIGLPS
+3755 PVGLPA
-3761 APDGTRIEPY
+3761 APDGMRIETY
-3771 EDLAALRNADSPAV
+3771 EDLAALR
-3785 TAAEA
+3785 
-3790 EAGATADAVIVP
+3790 TADAPAGADADAVVVP
-3802 CPTGTATDL
+3802 CPTGTGADV
-3811 ATRVREVTYAVL
+3811 ATRVREVTSAVL
-3823 ELLQWWLAEERPA
+3823 ELVQWWLAEERPS
-3836 RLVLVTRT
+3836 RLVLVMRT

-3855 VRSAQTENPDRV
+3855 VRSAQSENPDRI
-3867 VLVETSA
+3867 VLVETDA
-3874 DADPGSGAEP
+3874 DADAEGGLVGL
-3884 TDFTRTLPGLLA
+3884 LPGLIA
-3896 SGEPQALLGADGEIR
+3896 SGEPQAAVRAGEVR
-3911 VPRLVRA
+3911 VPRLVRIA
-3918 ATPDAEP
+3918 ASDADEAELPD
-3925 SVPALGSG
+3925 LGSG

-3946 LFVKHLV
+3946 LFARHLV

-3968 GDAPG
+3968 GGAPG
-3973 AAELTAELTA
+3973 AAELAADLTA

-3997 RDAVRAL
+3997 RDAVREL
-4004 LAGPGRNLSAI
+4004 LAGQSLSAI

-4023 DGIIGSLTPDRL
+4023 DGIIGSLTPERL

-4048 LHDLAAELCGELSAF
+4048 LHELAGELSGDLSAF
-4063 VLFSSVAGTLGTPGQ
+4063 VVFSSVAGTLGTQGQ

-4090 LAEHRRAL
+4090 LAEHRRAQ
-4098 GLRATSLAWGLWAQ
+4098 GLPATSLAWGLWAQ
-4112 DSESESAMT
+4112 DSDSAMT
-4121 GGLDH
+4121 GSLDH

-4132 QRMGLAPIPSAD
+4132 KRMGLAAIPSAA
-4144 GLRMFDAALATD
+4144 GLRMFDAALATG
-4156 RAAVA
+4156 RAAVV

-4168 AFRDGQGRFREGQGQ
+4168 AFRDGQGQQ
-4183 SVPSVLRG
+4183 PVPPVLRG
-4191 LVRVTP
+4191 LVRLAP
-4197 VRRTARTAPEGSLG
+4197 VRRAAAAAKAASSSLG
-4211 QRLAGLPVAER
+4211 QRLAGLLEAER
-4222 EQVVLDLVRGE
+4222 EQVVLDLVRTE
-4233 VAAVLGHSGA
+4233 VAAVLGHAGA
-4243 RSVGADDAFKDIGF
+4243 QSVGADDSFKDIGF

-4269 NSAVGMRLP
+4269 NAAVGMRLP
-4278 ATLIFDYPSPLALAR
+4278 ATLIFDYPNPLTLAR
-4293 YLTAEAAGTDAAA
+4293 FLTAEAAGSGETAAVP
-4306 ATVPTTRSTSGA
+4306 ATVSTATGA
-4318 TADDPIA
+4318 ADEPIA

-4334 GGVRSPE
+4334 GGVQSPE
-4341 DLWQLVRSGRDA
+4341 DLWQLVFSGHDA

-4364 VEKLYDPNPDQWG
+4364 VENLYDPNPDQWG
-4377 TSYTREGGFLRDA
+4377 TSYTRQGGFLHDA

-4426 GIDPATVRGS
+4426 GIDPASVRGS

-4457 AGLEGYLVNGS
+4457 PGLEGYLVNGS

-4499 ALHLAAQALR
+4499 ALHLASQALR
-4509 SGECTMALVG
+4509 SGECSMALVG

-4546 AFAAGADG
+4546 AFGAGADG

-4574 HGHRVLAVV
+4574 NGHKVLAVV

-4598 APNGPSQQ
+4598 APNGPAQQ

-4632 TRLGDPIEA
+4632 TKLGDPIEA
-4641 QALIATYGRERA
+4641 QALLATYGQERP
-4653 GERPLWLGSLKSNIG
+4653 EDRPLWLGSLKSNIG
-4668 HAQAAAG
+4668 HSQAAAG

-4686 RHGVLPQTLHVDEP
+4686 QHGVLPRTLHVDEP
-4700 TPHVDWSAGDV
+4700 SPHVDWSAGDV

-4718 EWPAHDGPRRA
+4718 EWPESDAPRRA

-4745 EQAPDLAEEPPAPAP
+4745 EQAPATAERPP
-4760 TPGSGAVV
+4760 TPVADAVV

-4775 SDTALREQAARL
+4775 SDAALRDQAGRL
-4787 LSFLDD
+4787 LSFMDAED
-4793 EGAGVRPE
+4793 AEVRPA
-4801 DVAFSLATSRAVLE
+4801 DVGFSLATSRAVLE

-4822 TELGELR
+4822 GDLAEIR
-4829 GGLESIVS
+4829 QGLEAIVS
-4837 GAVPAAGA
+4837 GAAP
-4845 VGGKVGFLFSGQG
+4845 VGGAIGGKAGFFFSGQG
-4858 SQRLGMGREL
+4858 SQRLGMGGEL
-4868 YASYPV
+4868 YAAYPV

-4886 DIEVDVEAEALH
+4886 DAPVDVDSEELN
-4898 QTGVTQPALFAV
+4898 QTGSTQPALFAV

-4918 ESWGV
+4918 ESWGI

-4940 VAGVLSLEDAAKLVS
+4940 VAGVLSLRDAAKLVS
-4955 ARARLMQA
+4955 ARAALMQA
-4963 LPSGGAM
+4963 LPAGGAM

-4975 AEDEVLP
+4975 TEDEVLP
-4982 YLTDGVGIAAVNGPQ
+4982 YLTEQAGIAAINGPR
-4997 SVVVSGAEDAVV
+4997 SVVISGAEAAVLEIAEV
-5009 AIGETFREQGR
+5009 FTQQGR

-5033 PLMEPMLEEF
+5033 PLMDPMLDDFAEV
-5043 GQAIAGLTFNEPRI
+5043 GGGLTFHEPRI
-5057 PVVSNL
+5057 PVVSTL
-5063 TGQLAEPYTPSYWV
+5063 TGRLAEPYTAEYWV
-5077 RHVREAVRFADGVQ
+5077 RHVREAVRFADGVR
-5091 TLRELGVTTF
+5091 TLHDLGVTAF
-5101 VEVGPGGVLSALA
+5101 VEIGPGGVLSALA
-5114 QGCVDD
+5114 QGCLEDEAV
-5120 IVTVPVLRADRPEP
+5120 VTVPALRADRPEP
-5134 YAITAALGS
+5134 YAIITAVGQ
-5143 LHTYGVSP
+5143 LHTHGVSP
-5151 DWRALLPGAR
+5151 DWQALFPGAR
-5161 RVDLPTYAFQRERF
+5161 RVDLPTYAFQRERY
-5175 WLDVPPVSGDVRAA
+5175 WLDVPRASGDVRAA

-5201 AIVTADSDGVLLTG
+5201 AIATADSDGVLLTG
-5215 LLSLETHPW
+5215 LLSLDSHPW
-5224 LADHAVHGTVLLP
+5224 LSGHAVNGTVLLP
-5237 GTAFVELAIRAGDET
+5237 GTAFVELAVRAGDEA
-5252 GCGGIEDLTLEL
+5252 GCGWIEDLTLEL
-5264 PLVVPGNGGVTLQVA
+5264 PLVVPEHGGVTLQVA
-5279 AGAADESGRRQLSVH
+5279 VGPEDESGRRQLTVH
-5294 SRTGDGPWLR
+5294 SRVEENSWVR
-5304 HATGVLSPAVAP
+5304 HATGVLSSAEAPAATDIG
-5316 SAVDVGVWPPAGAE
+5316 AWPPAGAE

-5339 GMAAM
+5339 GMAAS
-5344 GLDYGPLFQG
+5344 GLDYGPVFQG
-5354 LRSVWRG
+5354 LRSVWRD
-5361 GDDVYAEV
+5361 GDDVFAEV
-5369 ELPEESAT
+5369 ELPEGT
-5377 EAAAF
+5377 EADKF

-5395 LAAGGLVSTSDGLA
+5395 LAAGGLVSLDDGPA
-5409 LPFAWSGVLVHAAGA
+5409 LPFAWSGVTVHATGA
-5424 ATARVKLSR
+5424 AMVRAKLSR
-5433 TATGSIT
+5433 TATGSMT

-5451 ASVESLSLRTVSAE
+5451 ASVESLSLRAVSAE
-5465 QLRDAGGGE
+5465 QLRGAAGDGSP
-5474 RLFGLEWT
+5474 LFALEWT
-5482 PFALPAA
+5482 PFALPSAPSDA
-5489 DEAVTIET
+5489 LVVESV
-5497 LADFDA
+5497 ADFDA
-5503 LRASEGTPE
+5503 LRKSAGTSDV
-5512 AVVVPC
+5512 VVVPC
-5518 PAGTGA
+5518 PAGTGEDVA
-5524 EADRAH
+5524 ARVRDV
-5530 TKHAKHAKHAMH
+5530 THA
-5542 TVHTVHSVTDEVL
+5542 VL
-5555 ALVQWWL
+5555 ELVQWWL
-5562 ARERA
+5562 AEERPA
-5567 GRLVLVTR
+5567 RLALVTR

-5590 AQSENPDRFV
+5590 AQSENPDRIV
-5600 LAEAEDTDEVVRVL
+5600 LVEAEDTEEAVRVL
-5614 PAVLAADEPQ
+5614 SAAVASGEPQ
-5624 FAVRGGEVFVPR
+5624 FAVRGQDVLVPR
-5636 LTKATGTATGTAIG
+5636 LAKATGAVTDGAT
-5650 TAAGTAIGTP
+5650 

-5672 SGALGGLVARH
+5672 SGALGGIVARH
-5683 LVAEHGVRSLLLLS
+5683 LVAGHGVRSLLLLS
-5697 RRGAEAPGAVEL
+5697 RRGADAPGAAEL
-5709 EAELTAW
+5709 EAELAAQ
-5716 GAEVTWAA
+5716 GAEVRWAA
-5724 CDAADRDAL
+5724 CDAADRNALSAVL
-5733 AEALSGT
+5733 AET

-5752 DDGVIASLTP
+5752 DDGVVAALTP
-5762 ERMEKVLRPKVDAV
+5762 ERMDTVLRPKVDAV
-5776 LNLHELTDGLSAFV
+5776 LNLHELTSDLSAFV

-5795 SGILGSA
+5795 SGLLGSA

-5823 QGLPATSLAWGLWEQ
+5823 QGLPARSLAWGLWEQ

-5852 RLKRAGLA
+5852 RLKRVGLA
-5860 PIGVDEGLRLFDAA
+5860 PIAVDEGLRLFDAA

-5885 RLDLGGLQG
+5885 RLDLSGLQG

-5900 RGLRGPVRGTA
+5900 RGLRGPVRATA
-5911 RRTAQSA
+5911 RRAAQTA
-5918 PKGSLG
+5918 PKGTLG
-5924 QRLAGLPVAQREE
+5924 QRLAGLPKAEREQV
-5937 AVLDLVRGE
+5937 VLDLVRTE
-5946 VAAVLGHT
+5946 VAAVLGHA
-5954 SAQAVQPEHAFQDAG
+5954 SVHAVQPEHAFQDAG

-5992 TLVFDHP
+5992 TMVFDHP
-5999 TPLALSRFLL
+5999 TPAALSRFLL
-6009 AETLGG
+6009 AETLGV
-6015 QERPEAA
+6015 QERTETA
-6022 VAAVTGTDEPIA
+6022 VATVAGTDEPIA

-6061 AVSGFPEDRGWDV
+6061 AISGFPEDRGWDV

-6131 FERAGIDPATV
+6131 FERAGIDPASV

-6158 GGRVKTPTE
+6158 GGRVKTAPE

-6206 LVALHLAAQALRS
+6206 LVALHLATQALRT
-6219 GECTMALVGGVTVM
+6219 GECSMALVGGVTVM

-6282 RHGHRVLAV
+6282 RNGHKVLAV

-6329 DQVDAVEAHGTGTRL
+6329 DQVDAVEAHGTGTKL
-6344 GDPIEAQALIATYG
+6344 GDPIEAQALLATYG
-6358 QERSGERPLWLG
+6358 QERPEERPLWLG

-6375 IGHAQAAAG
+6375 IGHSQAAAG

-6406 DEPTPH
+6406 DEPSPH
-6412 VDWSAGDVRLL
+6412 VDWSAGAVRLL

-6430 AHDGPRRAAV
+6430 ESDLPRRAAV

-6453 VEQAPDSAE
+6453 VEQAPVTTEPASAATPDSG
-6462 SVPESEPDAVV
+6462 SGSVV
-6473 PWVLSAKTDT
+6473 PWVLSGRTEA
-6483 ALRAQAERLLSLASA
+6483 ALRAQAERLLSLSDAA
-6498 TDARPADL
+6498 TDLQPADIGF
-6506 ALSLATT
+6506 SLAAT
-6513 RSAMEYRAAV
+6513 RSAMEHRAAV
-6523 VGEDRE
+6523 VGESRD
-6529 ELLDGLRALAAGSA
+6529 ELLAGLRALAAGSPSA
-6543 SPRIVTGEPGSGGK
+6543 RVVMGEPGAGGK
-6557 VGFLFSGQGSQRRG
+6557 VGFLFSGQGSQRIG
-6571 MGRELYEAFPVFAAA
+6571 MGRELYAAYPVFAAA
-6586 YDEVCAALDAP
+6586 YDEVCALLDAP
-6597 VDVDAEELDQTGS
+6597 VDVDSEELNQTGS
-6610 TQPALFAV
+6610 TQPALFAI

-6625 LESWGVRPDYVAG
+6625 LESWGIRPDYVAG

-6650 GVLSLED
+6650 GVLSLAD
-6657 AAKLVSARARLMQAL
+6657 AAKLVSARAGLMQAL
-6672 PSGGAMVAVQ
+6672 PAGGAMVAVQ
-6682 ATEDDVLPY
+6682 ATEDEVLPY
-6691 LTDGVGIAAVNG
+6691 LTEQAGIAAING
-6703 PQSVVVSGAEDAVV
+6703 PQSVVVSGAEGAVLEI
-6717 AIGEVFRE
+6717 AEVFKQ
-6725 QGRKTSRLKVS
+6725 QGRKASRLKVS

-6746 MLEEFGQA
+6746 MLEDFAQVVR
-6754 IAGLTFNEPRIPVVS
+6754 GLAFSEPRIPVVS
-6769 NLTGQLA
+6769 ALTGRLA
-6776 EPYTPSYWVRH
+6776 DPYTPAYWVQH

-6793 FADGVQTLHELG
+6793 FADGVRTLSDLG
-6805 VATFVEVGPGG
+6805 VTTFVEIGPGG
-6816 VLSALAQ
+6816 VLSALTQ
-6823 GCVDDIVT
+6823 GCLDDGVVT

-6838 RPEPQA
+6838 RPEAQA
-6844 VVTALAELYTHGV
+6844 VVTALAELHAHGV
-6857 SPGWWAVFPGARRVD
+6857 SPDWQALFPGARRVD
-6872 LPTYAFQYERFWLEV
+6872 LPTYAFQYERFWLEA
-6887 PEEFSGGAAAAG
+6887 PEEFTGSAAATG
-6899 LGLGAAEHPLAGA
+6899 LGLGAAGHPLAGA
-6912 VVALPGAG
+6912 AVALPGAG

-6928 SLRTHPWLA
+6928 SLKTHPWLA
-6937 DHTVMGRV
+6937 DHTVMGSV

-6955 AVRAGDEAGCAQVE
+6955 AVRAGDEAGCAQIE

-6979 PDRGGVAVQVWVG
+6979 PERGGVAVQVWVG
-6992 PEEESGRRA
+6992 AEEEEPGRRA
-7001 LSVHSRP
+7001 LSVHSRLE
-7008 DDAPDDAPWVRHAVG
+7008 DAPDDAPWVRHAVG
-7023 YLADELPDP
+7023 FLADALPEP
-7032 PHGVDPG
+7032 PHGADAG
-7039 AWPPSAAE
+7039 AWPPAGAE
-7047 PVDLSRFY
+7047 AVDLTAFY
-7055 EGLDGLGLSYGPA
+7055 EGLAGLGLGYGPV
-7068 FRGLRSVW
+7068 FQGLRSVW
-7076 RDGDDV
+7076 RSGDDV
-7082 LAEVALPEDT
+7082 LAEVALPEGT
-7092 AADAFAVHP
+7092 QAGAFALHP
-7101 ALLDAAL
+7101 ALLDSAL
-7108 HAIGAGGLVPVADGP
+7108 HAIGAGGLVPVGDGP

-7128 WSEVGVRA
+7128 WSGVSVRA
-7136 TGATA
+7136 AGAAA
-7141 LRVKVS
+7141 LRVRVS

-7154 SLTVADASGGLVATV
+7154 SLTVSDAAGGLVATV

-7179 EQLLAAGDLGGRAD
+7179 EQLLRAGGSGRGAD
-7193 DSLFGLAWQPIALV
+7193 DSLFGLAWQPVALP
-7207 EGDAPLDVRVYPDP
+7207 EAAAGLDVRSYADL
-7221 AAALSADLP
+7221 AALSAEPALP
-7230 EAETESGTA
+7230 DVA
-7239 SDSDSA
+7239 
-7245 SGTGRA
+7245 
-7251 TEAVT
+7251 
-7256 VVPCPE
+7256 VVPCPAVA
-7262 LPGTPT
+7262 GTHG
-7268 ADRVH
+7268 AEQVH
-7273 GIASEVLALVR
+7273 GIASEVLELVQW
-7284 SWLARECAGRLVL
+7284 WLAEERPARLAL

-7322 RFVLAEAE
+7322 RIVLVEAE
-7330 DTDEVV
+7330 DTEEAV
-7336 RVLPAVLAADEPQ
+7336 RVLPAAVASGEPQ
-7349 FALRD
+7349 FA
-7354 GEVRVPRLVR
+7354 VRGKDVLVPRLTKA
-7364 STGELVDAPDL
+7364 TGAVTGLPDL
-7375 ATGTVLVTGASGALG
+7375 ADGTVLVTGASGSLG
-7390 GLVARHLVS
+7390 VLVARHLVT

-7407 LASRRGADAPGAAE
+7407 LASRRGAEAPGAAE
-7421 LAAELAALGAEVTWA
+7421 LEAELAAWGAEVTWA
-7436 ACDVADREAVS
+7436 ACDVADRDAVS
-7447 AMLDG
+7447 GMLDG
-7452 LGGHA
+7452 LGGHP

-7470 GVIGSVTPERMREV
+7470 GVVASVTPERMREV

-7492 LNLHECTRDMG
+7492 LNLHDCTREMDL
-7503 PAAFVVFSSVA
+7503 AAFVVFSSVA
-7514 GLIGSA
+7514 GLVGSA

-7535 SAHRRRAGL
+7535 ASYRRREGL
-7544 PATSLAWGVWE
+7544 PAVSLAWGVWE

-7563 LAAADRARMARSG
+7563 LAEADRARMARSG
-7576 VLPLPTGEGL
+7576 VLPLPPEEGL

-7595 DAAVL
+7595 DEAVL

-7606 TGALRGGEAPP
+7606 TGALRAAEAPA
-7617 VLRALVPAP
+7617 VLRALVPA
-7626 AGRRTVQ
+7626 AARRTAQ
-7633 SATSAGSSAAA
+7633 AAA
-7644 HGPSLAERLAQLPE
+7644 VPSASSLAERLEGLPE
-7658 GEREK
+7658 AERDKAVE
-7663 SVLDLVRAEVAAVLG
+7663 DLVRAEVAAVLG
-7678 HASDRTVR
+7678 HASAHAVR

-7701 VELRNRLNRATGSR
+7701 VELRNRLNKATGLR
-7715 LPATLVFDHPTPAL
+7715 LPATLVFDYPTPAL
-7729 LARHL
+7729 LARHVL
-7734 FTEIAGA
+7734 TETAGA
-7741 AEPDLVDSLLADLDN
+7741 AEPALVDSLLADLDR

-7764 LAAGEARD
+7764 LSESEARD
-7772 RILVRLQELLLIAG
+7772 RILSKLQAVLAIAG
-7786 ESGKTSDQEVPGTS
+7786 ESGKAPVTEGTGT

-7805 TATDDEM
+7805 SATDDEV

>member
-1 MVESERNG
+1 MVESELSG
-9 TGNRAGSASADSAGD
+9 MVNRSGSDSADSADGI
-24 VAVIGLACRLPGA
+24 AVIGLACRLPGA
-37 ADPAAF
+37 AGPADF
-43 WRLLSEGTDAITDVP
+43 WRLLSEGADAVTDVP
-58 ADRWDGAAVADADPS
+58 PDRWDAVAAGDADPS
-73 EPGRTDIRRGGF
+73 APGRTDIRRGGF
-85 LDRVGHFDARF
+85 LDRIGHFDAGF
-96 FGLSPKE
+96 FGVSPKE

-124 AHVRP
+124 AHVRA

-197 LVSVHLACESLRK
+197 LVSIHLACESLRE

-225 VPESTLGAAKFGG
+225 VPESTMGAAKFGG

-244 CFTFDARANGYVRGE
+244 CYTFDARANGYVRGE

-294 DGLTVPLRSGQEQV
+294 DGLTVPLQAGQEQV
-308 LRLACE
+308 LRLAYE

-322 IGYVELHGTGTKV
+322 VGYVELHGTGTKV

-346 VLGTG
+346 VLGAG
-351 RAPGNPLRVGSA
+351 REPGRPLRVGSA

-379 LKAALALHHRELPAS
+379 LKAALSLSHRELPAS

-402 AIPLDRLNLRVQNEH
+402 AIPLNRLNLRVQTEH
-417 SAWAAEDGRP
+417 TAWEGQEDRP
-427 LLAGVSSFGMGGTNC
+427 LLVGVSSFGMGGTNC
-442 HIVLAEHRETA
+442 HIVLAEHRA
-453 DPAAR
+453 
-458 DSTGADRAVPG
+458 
-469 TGESGPGTAATCWP
+469 TAAAAAAEAGTSAAPTPWP
-483 LSAKTASAL
+483 LSAKTASGL
-492 RGQAAALLAHAEA
+492 RAQAAALLAHAEA
-505 HPALALPA
+505 HPGLALPD
-513 VGRALAT
+513 VGWSLAN

-528 AVVVGEN
+528 AVVVGED
-535 RDDFLRALRALST
+535 RDDVLRALRELST
-548 DGIDAALTT
+548 GGIDAALTT
-557 GRTAPRGELAFLFP
+557 GRTGPRGEFAFLFS

-584 AESVPAFATA
+584 AEAFPAFATA
-594 LDDVCAHLDP
+594 LDEVCAHLDA
-604 LLPRPLREIMFA
+604 LLPRPLREVMFA
-616 AEGTGEAAELDR
+616 PESTEEAAELDR

-634 SLFALEVALF
+634 SLFAFEVALF
-644 RALESWGVTPDV
+644 RLLESWGITPGV

-671 GVLSLADACT
+671 DVLSLADACA

-692 LPAGGAMIAVQATED
+692 LPVGGAMIAVQAAED
-707 EVHDRI
+707 EVRARI
-713 GAHTDRV
+713 GGRTDRV
-720 SVAALNGPDSV
+720 SIAALNGPDSV
-731 VVSGDDDL
+731 VVSGDEEL
-739 ATEIADAFAALG
+739 VTEIADAFAALG
-751 RKTSRLRVSHAFHS
+751 RKTGRLRVSHAFHS

-775 REVAEG
+775 RDVAEG

-797 RLAEERAAY
+797 RLSEEPSGY
-806 EGCDAAYWVRHV
+806 EGCTAAYWVRHV
-818 REAVRFAD
+818 RDAVRFAD
-826 GVARLDEQG
+826 GVARLDEHG

-854 GADDEA
+854 GADSES
-860 LFVPALRGRRP
+860 LFVPALRARRP
-871 ETSALLTA
+871 EAQALLAA
-879 VAALHVH
+879 VASLHVH
-886 GLEPD
+886 GVEPD
-891 WDALFGD
+891 WDALFG
-898 GGRTHRKVAL
+898 GGRGARRKVAL

-915 QRYWLDGA
+915 QRYWLDGD
-923 TTPLIAGT
+923 TTSSVAITG
-931 TTDRAPADPQTDAV
+931 RAPAAPRPDAV
-945 AETDT
+945 ARTDS
-950 APVGALGRRL
+950 APLGTLGPRL
-960 AGLPESAREEAAL
+960 TGLPRSERDEAVL
-973 DLVRAHVAAVL
+973 DLVRAHIAAVL
-984 GHAEARQV
+984 GHADARQV
-992 ESEWTFKDLGF
+992 ETGWTFKDLGF
-1003 DSLSSVELCNQL
+1003 DSLSSVELRDQL
-1015 GAATGLRLPSGLLFD
+1015 GEATGLRLPSGLLFD

-1039 HLAARSLGAADTA
+1039 HLAARSLGGEDTA
-1052 DRTPVTADDPD
+1052 AFAPATSADPD
-1063 EPIAIVAMSC
+1063 EPIAIVSMSC
-1073 RLPGGI
+1073 RLPGGV
-1079 SSPEELWR
+1079 SSPEDLWR
-1087 LLASGGDAVSGFP
+1087 LVASGGDAISGFP
-1100 TDRGW
+1100 ADRGW
-1105 DIETLWDPE
+1105 DVEALYDPE
-1114 PGTPGKSSTR
+1114 PGTLGKSSTR
-1124 HGGFLRGAA
+1124 HGGFLHEAA
-1133 DFDAAFFGISPREAA
+1133 EFDAGFFGISPREAT

-1164 FERAGIDPATLR
+1164 FERAGIDPSTLR

-1193 RLHEPVDEAGGYL
+1193 RLHEPVDGTEGYL

-1249 LRGGECTM
+1249 LRRGECTM

-1271 FVEFSRQGGLSADG
+1271 FVEFSRQRGLSADG
-1285 RCKAFAAGADGTGWA
+1285 RCKAFGAGADGTGWA

-1311 SDARRNGHQ
+1311 SDARRNGHR

-1334 ASNGLTAPNGPSQQR
+1334 ASNGLTAPNGSSQQR

-1373 GTKLGDPI
+1373 GTRLGDPI

-1388 TYGQERSQERP
+1388 AYGQGRDGDRP

-1404 LKSNIGHTQA
+1404 LKSNIGHAQA

-1427 MRHGLLPR
+1427 MRHGVLPR

-1444 HVDWSAS
+1444 HVDWSAGD
-1451 EVRLLTEAVEWPA
+1451 VQLLTEAVDWPESDR
-1464 GGPPRRA
+1464 PRRA

-1489 APDLAEEPPAPAP
+1489 AATSDEPARETADTGP
-1502 TPGSGVVVPWVLS
+1502 VPWVLS
-1515 AKSDTALREQAA
+1515 ARSDAALRAQAD
-1527 RLLSFLDSF
+1527 RLLSFLDAA
-1536 LDDEG
+1536 G
-1541 VGVRPEDVA
+1541 VGGVGGVGGVEVRAEDVA
-1550 FSLATSRAVLERRAA
+1550 FSLATSRAVLDRRAV
-1565 VVGAELGELRGE
+1565 VVGEELGEFRQGLE
-1577 LQSIVSGAVPAAGA
+1577 ALASGAAPVGGG

-1622 AAYDEVCALLDIE
+1622 AAYDEVCALLDTP
-1635 VDVDAEALHQTG
+1635 VDVDSEELNQTG
-1647 MTQPALFAVEVALF
+1647 SAQPALFAVEVALF
-1661 RLLESWGVRPDYVAG
+1661 RLLESWGIRPDYVAG

-1687 AGVLSLEDAAK
+1687 AGVLSLADAAR
-1698 LVSARARLMQALPG
+1698 LVSARAALMQALPA

-1720 ATEDEILP
+1720 ATEDEVLP
-1728 HLAEGVGIAAINGPR
+1728 HLTGGVGIAAVNGPR
-1743 SVVVSGAEAEVLAV
+1743 SVVISGTKDAV
-1757 AGVFA
+1757 AAIAESFA
-1762 GQGRKTSRLKVS
+1762 ARGRKTSRLKVS
-1774 HAFHSPLMEP
+1774 HAFHSPLMDP
-1784 MLEEFG
+1784 MLEEFAQ
-1790 GVVGGLVF
+1790 VVRGLAF
-1798 NEPWIPVV
+1798 NEPQIPVI
-1806 SNLTGRLAEPYTSS
+1806 SNLTGRLAEPYTPEH
-1820 YWVRHVREA
+1820 WVRHVREA

-1836 RTLHELGVGTFV
+1836 RTLGDLGVTTFV

-1853 GVLSGMAQG
+1853 GVLSALVQG
-1862 CVDDI
+1862 CFDDGTDV
-1867 VTVPVLRADRPE
+1867 VTVPVLRTDRPE
-1879 PRAVVAAL
+1879 PYALVTAVGQ
-1887 AELHVG
+1887 LHTHG
-1893 GTVVDWRAFFPGAR
+1893 ISPDWQAIFPGAR
-1907 RVDLPT
+1907 RLDLPT

-1920 YWLDVPRT
+1920 YWLDAPRAAT
-1928 ATGGLQEASDAEFW
+1928 ADAPEAMDAEFW
-1942 DSVESEDRASLG
+1942 DSVESEDRTSLG
-1954 ALLGLEAAELDTVA
+1954 TLLGLEPAELGVVA
-1968 PKLSAWRRQRREQ
+1968 PKLAAWRRQRREQ
-1981 SAADG
+1981 STADG
-1986 WRYRIT
+1986 WRYRII
-1992 WQPLGDPAGA
+1992 WQPLGDIAGA
-2002 ASSGTWLYV
+2002 APSGTWLYV
-2011 VPEETA
+2011 VSEETA
-2017 WTEAIRAGLTELGVT
+2017 WTEAIRAGLMELGVA
-2032 LVPFTVAEDTDRD
+2032 LVPFAVGEDTDRD
-2045 TLARSLT
+2045 VLARAFAD
-2052 EAGHEQADGV
+2052 AGHEQADGI
-2062 LFAAAPAPADTGT
+2062 LFAAAQGEAGV
-2075 ADTGTADTGT
+2075 G
-2085 AALQRLVLLVQA
+2085 ALQRLVLLVQA

-2118 PADPLTDPA
+2118 MTDPLTDPVSA
-2127 AARLWGLG
+2127 QLWGMG

-2153 AEPDP
+2153 AELDS
-2158 RALARLAGL
+2158 RALEGLAGVL
-2167 LDQTDEDQLAVRPS
+2167 TQADEDQLAVRAS
-2181 GVSVRRLVRAARSAA
+2181 GVSARRLVRAPQSTA
-2196 PADATWSPRGTVL
+2196 PADAPWSPRGTVL

-2229 AEHLVLIS
+2229 AEHLVLTS
-2237 RRGPEAPGAA
+2237 RRGPDAPG
-2247 ELTAELTE
+2247 TAELKAELEE
-2255 LGARVTVAACDAADR
+2255 LGTQVTVAACDAADR
-2270 DDLAE
+2270 DALAE
-2275 LFARHTVNA
+2275 LFGRHIVNA

-2294 GLIDS
+2294 GLVES

-2306 GVLRPKADAAL
+2306 HVLRPKVDAAL
-2317 HLHELTRDRED
+2317 HLHELTRDRQD

-2362 QRRAQGL
+2362 QRRAQGV

-2377 PWADGGMADGAAG
+2377 SWADGGMADGAAG

-2399 PIAAL
+2399 EIAAL
-2404 PAISALHAAL
+2404 SAISVLHGAL
-2414 TRGETSVT
+2414 TRGETFVT
-2422 IADVDWDRFV
+2422 VADVDWDRFV

-2438 RPCPLLSGVPEARE
+2438 RPSPLLHGVPEARK
-2452 ALEGRARAARST
+2452 ALEARAQAARSA
-2464 EAPASALGQRL
+2464 EAPASALVQRL
-2475 LDAVPG
+2475 LGATPG
-2481 ERARILLDLVREQA
+2481 EQDRILLDLVREQA
-2495 AMVLGHTNKGTFDA
+2495 ATVLGHTGKGAFEA

-2525 LRHRLSTATGLK
+2525 LRHRLHTVTGLK
-2537 LPATLVFD
+2537 LPTTLVFD

-2552 ARHLGDE
+2552 ARHLGEE
-2559 LLGGHGTETP
+2559 LLGRHGP
-2569 APQAVTAVAADE
+2569 ATDAAQTSAATAADE

-2592 PGGVD
+2592 PGGVQS
-2597 TPEDL
+2597 PEDL
-2602 WELLGSGLD
+2602 WELVSSGRD

-2623 LDAIY
+2623 IDALY
-2628 DPDPERPGTTYTREG
+2628 DPDPDRPGKTYSREG
-2643 GFIEGADRFD
+2643 GFVQGADRFD

-2689 ASVRASRTGVFI
+2689 ASVRAGRTGVFI

-2759 LHLAAQA
+2759 LHLAMQS
-2766 LRSGECSMAL
+2766 LRNGECTMAL

-2796 GLSPDGRCKAFAAGA
+2796 GLAADGRCKAFAAGA

-2821 LLLVERLSDA
+2821 MLLVERLSDA
-2831 RRHGHQVLAVVRGSA
+2831 ERNGHRVLAVVRGSA

-2859 NGPSQQRVIRQA
+2859 NGPAQQRVIRQA

-2887 HGTGTK
+2887 HGTGTR

-2901 ALLATYGREHSA
+2901 ALLATYGQEHSY

-2940 MVLAMRHGTLPR
+2940 MVLAMQHGVLPQ

-2959 TGHVDWSAGTVRLL
+2959 TAHVDWSAGAVRLL
-2973 TEPVPWPGTTGPR
+2973 TEPVRWPETAGPR

-3002 ILEEAPAA
+3002 IIEQAPAA
-3010 TVAEPVREHRP
+3010 AVAEPAREHRP
-3021 VPVPWVLSAKSEAA
+3021 VPVPWVLSAKSEVA

-3041 RLLAFATDDVS
+3041 RLLAFMTDDVS
-3052 PVDAGFSTA
+3052 PFDAGFSSA

-3066 LEHRAAVIGTDPAE
+3066 LEHRSAVIGTDPAE
-3080 LRTALTALTAGEPSA
+3080 LRAGLEALVAGEPAA
-3095 NVVTGRAHSTGK
+3095 NVVAGRAYSAGK

-3118 RLGMGRELYGAFPV
+3118 RLGMGRDLYGAFPA

-3137 DEVCALL
+3137 DEIRAHL
-3144 DIEVDVEAEALHQT
+3144 DVTLDVDAEELDRT
-3158 GVTQPALFAVEVALF
+3158 GSAQPALFAVEVALF
-3173 RLLGSWGV
+3173 RLLESWGV

-3203 SLEDA
+3203 SLADA
-3208 AKLVSARARL
+3208 ARLVSARAAL
-3218 MQALPGGGAMVAV
+3218 MQALPAGGAMVAV

-3243 EGVGIAAVNGPRSV
+3243 GGVGIAALNGPRSV
-3257 VVSGVEDA
+3257 VVSGAEDVVTA
-3265 VLAVAELFAGQG
+3265 IGEVFAGQG
-3277 RKTSRLKV
+3277 RRTSRLKV

-3290 SPLMEP
+3290 SPLMDP
-3296 MLEEFGGVVGGLVF
+3296 MLEEFARVVRGLAF
-3310 NEPWVPVVSN
+3310 EEPRIPVVSN
-3320 LTGRLAEPYTSS
+3320 LTGRLAEAYTPE

-3347 VRTLDELGV
+3347 VRTLYELGV
-3356 GTFVEIGPGGVLSG
+3356 TSFVEIGPGGVLS
-3370 MAQGCV
+3370 ALTQSCL
-3376 DDIVTVPV
+3376 DDADVVTVPA
-3384 LRADRPE
+3384 LRTDRPE
-3391 PQALITAYAQLH
+3391 PQAVVTALAELH
-3403 VNGVEL
+3403 VSGAEV
-3409 DWDAFFPGARRVELP
+3409 DWQALFPGARRVDLP

-3433 WLNAPAPT
+3433 WLDARAFA
-3441 GDMSAVG
+3441 GDMRAVG
-3448 QGTAGHPLLG
+3448 QGEAGHPLLG

-3485 HAVSGTVLLPGTA
+3485 HAVSGVALLPGTA
-3498 FVELAV
+3498 FVELAI

-3521 TPLLMPERGGVALQV
+3521 TPLLVPERGGVALQV
-3536 RVGADDGTGR
+3536 RVGADDGSGR
-3546 RSLTVHSRTDDGDAP
+3546 RPLTVHSRIDGGDAY
-3561 AHQDDPARAWVR
+3561 AHEDVSERAWVR
-3573 HASGSLTVATEEPM
+3573 HASGSLAVAAGGPL
-3587 DGSLAAWPPAGAE
+3587 DGSLAAWPPVGAE
-3600 PIDVD
+3600 PVDVD
-3605 GFYDRLAAMALDYG
+3605 GFYDRLAGMALDYG
-3619 PVFQGLRAAWHAG
+3619 PGFQGLRAAWRSG
-3632 DDFFAEVELPGADG
+3632 DDFFAEVELSGAERR
-3646 MDAGAYGLHPA
+3646 DAGAYGLHPA

-3663 HTVWLGAVEPD
+3663 HTVWLGAVEPE
-3674 AGTGHGLLPFAWSGV
+3674 AGTGNGLLPFAWSGV
-3689 RLAAAGASALR
+3689 RLAAAGASGLR
-3700 VKVSRAGTS
+3700 VKVSRVGTGTS
-3709 TVSLL
+3709 TVSLM

-3722 VARIDSLTLR
+3722 IAQVDTLTLR
-3732 PVPVDQLRAGSGGD
+3732 PVPADQLRAGSGRD

-3755 PIGLPS
+3755 PVSMPS
-3761 APDGTRIEPY
+3761 APDGIRIETY
-3771 EDLAALRNADSPAV
+3771 EDLAALRAADPQ
-3785 TAAEA
+3785 
-3790 EAGATADAVIVP
+3790 AGTGADAVVVP
-3802 CPTGTATDL
+3802 CPTGADADL
-3811 ATRVREVTYAVL
+3811 ATRVREVTHAVL
-3823 ELLQWWLAEERPA
+3823 DLVQWWLTEERPA
-3836 RLVLVTRT
+3836 RLVLVMRT
-3844 GDLAQSAVRGL
+3844 GDLAQSAVSGL
-3855 VRSAQTENPDRV
+3855 VRSAQTENPDRI
-3867 VLVETSA
+3867 VLVETSSDAHA
-3874 DADPGSGAEP
+3874 DIGSGVDGAGLA
-3884 TDFTRTLPGLLA
+3884 RVLPGLIA
-3896 SGEPQALLGADGEIR
+3896 SGEPQAAVHADDEVR
-3911 VPRLVRA
+3911 VPRLVRVA
-3918 ATPDAEP
+3918 APDAEP
-3925 SVPALGSG
+3925 ELAGLGSG

-3946 LFVKHLV
+3946 LFARHLV

-3973 AAELTAELTA
+3973 AAELAAELTA
-3983 RGADVTWAACDVAD
+3983 QGADVTWAACDVAD

-4004 LAGPGRNLSAI
+4004 LAGPGQSLSAI

-4023 DGIIGSLTPDRL
+4023 DGIIGSLTPERL

-4048 LHDLAAELCGELSAF
+4048 LHDLAGELSGDLSAF

-4090 LAEHRRAL
+4090 LAEHRRSA
-4098 GLRATSLAWGLWAQ
+4098 GLRATSLAWGLWTQ
-4112 DSESESAMT
+4112 DSKSAMT
-4121 GGLDH
+4121 GSLDH

-4132 QRMGLAPIPSAD
+4132 RRMGIAAIPSAD

-4156 RAAVA
+4156 RAAIA

-4168 AFRDGQGRFREGQGQ
+4168 AFRDGQGQP
-4183 SVPSVLRG
+4183 VPPVLRG
-4191 LVRVTP
+4191 LVRVAP
-4197 VRRTARTAPEGSLG
+4197 VRRAAAAAEAASSFLG
-4211 QRLAGLPVAER
+4211 RRLAGLPEAER
-4222 EQVVLDLVRGE
+4222 EQVVLDLVRTE
-4233 VAAVLGHSGA
+4233 VAAVLGHAGA
-4243 RSVGADDAFKDIGF
+4243 QSVGADDSFKDIGF

-4278 ATLIFDYPSPLALAR
+4278 ATLIFDHPNPLALAR
-4293 YLTAEAAGTDAAA
+4293 FLTAEAAGSGEAAA
-4306 ATVPTTRSTSGA
+4306 AVPATFSTVTGTT
-4318 TADDPIA
+4318 DEPIA

-4334 GGVRSPE
+4334 GGVQSPE
-4341 DLWQLVRSGRDA
+4341 DLWQLVFSGRDA

-4377 TSYTREGGFLRDA
+4377 TSYTREGGFLHDA

-4451 RVHTSP
+4451 RVRTSP

-4499 ALHLAAQALR
+4499 ALHLATQSLR
-4509 SGECTMALVG
+4509 SGECSMALVG

-4574 HGHRVLAVV
+4574 NGHQVLAVV

-4617 VSSDQVDAV
+4617 VSSEQVDVV

-4641 QALIATYGRERA
+4641 QALIATYGQERS
-4653 GERPLWLGSLKSNIG
+4653 EDRPLWLGSLKSNIG

-4675 VGGVIKMVMAM
+4675 VGGIIKMVMAM
-4686 RHGVLPQTLHVDEP
+4686 RHGVLPRTLHVDEP

-4718 EWPAHDGPRRA
+4718 EWPASDAPRRA

-4745 EQAPDLAEEPPAPAP
+4745 EQAPGVAEKSPASAS
-4760 TPGSGAVV
+4760 TSASGPV
-4768 PWVLSAK
+4768 PWVLSAR
-4775 SDTALREQAARL
+4775 SDAALREQAGRL
-4787 LSFLDD
+4787 LSFLDA
-4793 EGAGVRPE
+4793 AGVGGVGGVEVRAE

-4815 RRAAVVG
+4815 RRAVVVG
-4822 TELGELR
+4822 EELGEFR
-4829 GGLESIVS
+4829 QGLEALAS
-4837 GAVPAAGA
+4837 GAAPVGGD

-4858 SQRLGMGREL
+4858 SQRVGMGREL

-4886 DIEVDVEAEALH
+4886 EVPVDVDSEGLN
-4898 QTGVTQPALFAV
+4898 QTGWAQPALFAV

-4918 ESWGV
+4918 ESWGI

-4940 VAGVLSLEDAAKLVS
+4940 VAGVLSLADAARLVS
-4955 ARARLMQA
+4955 ARAALMQA
-4963 LPSGGAM
+4963 LPAGGAM

-4975 AEDEVLP
+4975 TEDEVLP
-4982 YLTDGVGIAAVNGPQ
+4982 YVTDEVGIAALNGPQ
-4997 SVVVSGAEDAVV
+4997 AVVVSGAEDAVT
-5009 AIGETFREQGR
+5009 AIAEVFREQGR
-5020 KTSRLKVSHAFHS
+5020 RTSRLKVSHAFHS
-5033 PLMEPMLEEF
+5033 PLMDPMLAEF
-5043 GQAIAGLTFNEPRI
+5043 AEVVRGLAFDEPRI

-5063 TGQLAEPYTPSYWV
+5063 TGRLAERYTPEYWV
-5077 RHVREAVRFADGVQ
+5077 RHVREAVRFADGVE
-5091 TLRELGVTTF
+5091 TLDGLGVTTF
-5101 VEVGPGGVLSALA
+5101 VEIGPGGVLSALV
-5114 QGCVDD
+5114 QGCFDD
-5120 IVTVPVLRADRPEP
+5120 GTDVVTVPALRADRPER
-5134 YAITAALGS
+5134 YAITAAIGQ
-5143 LHTYGVSP
+5143 LHTHGISP
-5151 DWRALLPGAR
+5151 DWPTFFPGAR
-5161 RVDLPTYAFQRERF
+5161 RLDLPTYAFQRERY
-5175 WLDVPPVSGDVRAA
+5175 WLDVPQASGDVRAA

-5196 PLLGA
+5196 PFLGA
-5201 AIVTADSDGVLLTG
+5201 AIATADSDGVLLTG

-5224 LADHAVHGTVLLP
+5224 LADHAVSGTVLLP

-5252 GCGGIEDLTLEL
+5252 GCGSIEDLTLEL
-5264 PLVVPGNGGVTLQVA
+5264 PLVVPERGGVTLQVA
-5279 AGAADESGRRQLSVH
+5279 AGPEDESGRRQLSVH
-5294 SRTGDGPWLR
+5294 SRVDDGSWLR
-5304 HATGVLSPAVAP
+5304 HATGVLSSAEAP
-5316 SAVDVGVWPPAGAE
+5316 HAADLGAWPPTGAE

-5339 GMAAM
+5339 GMAAA
-5344 GLDYGPLFQG
+5344 GLDYGPVFQG

-5361 GDDVYAEV
+5361 GDDVFAEV
-5369 ELPEESAT
+5369 ELPDESAP
-5377 EAAAF
+5377 EAAEF

-5395 LAAGGLVSTSDGLA
+5395 LAAGGLVALDEGPV
-5409 LPFAWSGVLVHAAGA
+5409 LPFAWSGVVVHAAGA
-5424 ATARVKLSR
+5424 AMVRVKLSR
-5433 TATGSIT
+5433 TATGSVT
-5440 LAVADGAGEPV
+5440 LAVADGTGAPV
-5451 ASVESLSLRTVSAE
+5451 ASVESLSLRAVSAE
-5465 QLRDAGGGE
+5465 QLRGVGGGDQ
-5474 RLFGLEWT
+5474 LFALEWT
-5482 PFALPAA
+5482 PFTLPSATDAL
-5489 DEAVTIET
+5489 EIET
-5497 LADFDA
+5497 VADFDA
-5503 LRASEGTPE
+5503 LRESEGAPD
-5512 AVVVPC
+5512 VVVVAC
-5518 PAGTGA
+5518 RAGSGT
-5524 EADRAH
+5524 ETADR
-5530 TKHAKHAKHAMH
+5530 
-5542 TVHTVHSVTDEVL
+5542 VHGVVGEVL

-5562 ARERA
+5562 AQERV

-5590 AQSENPDRFV
+5590 AQSENPDRIV
-5600 LAEAEDTDEVVRVL
+5600 LAEAEETEAVVRVL
-5614 PAVLAADEPQ
+5614 PAVLASGEPQ
-5624 FAVRGGEVFVPR
+5624 FAVRDGEVFVPR
-5636 LTKATGTATGTAIG
+5636 LVKATGTATGT
-5650 TAAGTAIGTP
+5650 P
-5660 DFGAG
+5660 DFGSG
-5665 PVLLTGA
+5665 TVLLTGA
-5672 SGALGGLVARH
+5672 SGALGGVVARH
-5683 LVAEHGVRSLLLLS
+5683 LVAEHAVRSLLLLS

-5709 EAELTAW
+5709 EAELVAW
-5716 GAEVTWAA
+5716 GAEVTWGA

-5733 AEALSGT
+5733 AEVLSGT
-5740 PVTAVVHTAGVL
+5740 PVTAVVHAAGVL
-5752 DDGVIASLTP
+5752 DDGVITALTP

-5776 LNLHELTDGLSAFV
+5776 LNLHELTSGLSAFV

-5811 TFLDAFAESRRA
+5811 TFLDAFAEARHAR
-5823 QGLPATSLAWGLWEQ
+5823 GLPATSLAWGLWEQ
-5838 GGGMADRLDQADLT
+5838 GSGMADRLDRTDHA
-5852 RLKRAGLA
+5852 RLKRVGLA
-5860 PIGVDEGLRLFDAA
+5860 PMAVDEGLRLFDAA
-5874 LALDRATVAPL
+5874 LALGRAAVAPL
-5885 RLDLGGLQG
+5885 RLDLVGLRG

-5911 RRTAQSA
+5911 RRTVRTA

-5924 QRLAGLPVAQREE
+5924 RRLAGLPEAEREQV
-5937 AVLDLVRGE
+5937 VLDLVRTE
-5946 VAAVLGHT
+5946 VAAVLGHA

-5979 NRLNAAT
+5979 NRLNTAT

-5992 TLVFDHP
+5992 TMVFDHP
-5999 TPLALSRFLL
+5999 TPVALSRFLL
-6009 AETLGG
+6009 TETLGV
-6015 QERPEAA
+6015 QERAEAA

-6049 EDLWRLVASGGD
+6049 EELWRLVASGGD
-6061 AVSGFPEDRGWDV
+6061 AISGFPEDRGWDV

-6087 SYVRHGGFLHE
+6087 SSVRHGGFLHE
-6098 AAAFDPAFFGISPRE
+6098 AAEFDPAFFGISPRE

-6158 GGRVKTPTE
+6158 GGRVKTTSE
-6167 GMDAYLGSG
+6167 GMEAYLGSG

-6206 LVALHLAAQALRS
+6206 LVALHLAAQSLRS
-6219 GECTMALVGGVTVM
+6219 GECSMALVGGVTVM

-6282 RHGHRVLAV
+6282 RNGHRVLAV

-6329 DQVDAVEAHGTGTRL
+6329 EQVDAVEAHGTGTRL
-6344 GDPIEAQALIATYG
+6344 GDPIEAQALLATYG
-6358 QERSGERPLWLG
+6358 QERERPLLLG

-6375 IGHAQAAAG
+6375 IGHTQAAAG
-6384 VGGVIKMVMAM
+6384 VAGVIKMVMAM
-6395 RHGVLPQTLHV
+6395 RHGVLPRTLHV

-6412 VDWSAGDVRLL
+6412 VDWSAGDVQLL
-6423 TEAVEWP
+6423 TEAVDWP
-6430 AHDGPRRAAV
+6430 ETDRPRRAAV

-6453 VEQAPDSAE
+6453 VEQAPASAE
-6462 SVPESEPDAVV
+6462 LTPGPDSGAVV
-6473 PWVLSAKTDT
+6473 PWVLSGRTEA
-6483 ALRAQAERLLSLASA
+6483 ALRAQAERLLSLATAMA
-6498 TDARPADL
+6498 TDLRPADL
-6506 ALSLATT
+6506 GFSLATT
-6513 RSAMEYRAAV
+6513 RSPMEHRAAV
-6523 VGEDRE
+6523 VGENRD
-6529 ELLDGLRALAAGSA
+6529 ELLEGLGALAAGSPSA
-6543 SPRIVTGEPGSGGK
+6543 RLVLGEPGTGGK
-6557 VGFLFSGQGSQRRG
+6557 VGFLFSGQGSQRIG
-6571 MGRELYEAFPVFAAA
+6571 MGRGLHDTFPVFAAA
-6586 YDEVCAALDAP
+6586 YDEVCALLEVP
-6597 VDVDAEELDQTGS
+6597 VDVDSEGLNQTGS
-6610 TQPALFAV
+6610 AQPALFAL

-6625 LESWGVRPDYVAG
+6625 LESWGIRPDYVAG

-6650 GVLSLED
+6650 GVLSLAD
-6657 AAKLVSARARLMQAL
+6657 AVKLVSARAALMQAL
-6672 PSGGAMVAVQ
+6672 PAGGAMVAVQ
-6682 ATEDDVLPY
+6682 ATEDEVLPY
-6691 LTDGVGIAAVNG
+6691 LTDEVGIAAVNG
-6703 PQSVVVSGAEDAVV
+6703 PRSVVVSGAEDVV
-6717 AIGEVFRE
+6717 AAISEAFRE

-6746 MLEEFGQA
+6746 MLEEFA
-6754 IAGLTFNEPRIPVVS
+6754 EVVRGLAFNEPRLPVVS
-6769 NLTGQLA
+6769 NLTGRLA
-6776 EPYTPSYWVRH
+6776 EAYTPEYWVRH

-6793 FADGVQTLHELG
+6793 FADGVRTLHELG
-6805 VATFVEVGPGG
+6805 VTTFVEIGPGG
-6816 VLSALAQ
+6816 VLTALAE
-6823 GCVDDIVT
+6823 GCLDGSDIVT
-6831 VPVVRAD
+6831 VPVVRTD

-6844 VVTALAELYTHGV
+6844 VVTALAELHTHGV
-6857 SPGWWAVFPGARRVD
+6857 SPDWQAIFPGARRVD
-6872 LPTYAFQYERFWLEV
+6872 LPTYAFQYERYWLDAS
-6887 PEEFSGGAAAAG
+6887 EEFTGSAAATG

-6912 VVALPGAG
+6912 VVALPGVD

-6937 DHTVMGRV
+6937 DHTVMGSV

-6969 DLTLEAPLIV
+6969 DLTLEAPLVV
-6979 PDRGGVAVQVWVG
+6979 PERGGVAVQVWVG
-6992 PEEESGRRA
+6992 AEEEPGRRA
-7001 LSVHSRP
+7001 LSVHSRRE
-7008 DDAPDDAPWVRHAVG
+7008 DAPDDAPWVRHAVG
-7023 YLADELPDP
+7023 FLTDALPEP
-7032 PHGVDPG
+7032 PHGADLG
-7039 AWPPSAAE
+7039 AWPPAGAE
-7047 PVDLSRFY
+7047 AVDLTGFY
-7055 EGLDGLGLSYGPA
+7055 EGLDGLGLGYGPV

-7076 RDGDDV
+7076 RSGNDV
-7082 LAEVALPEDT
+7082 LAEVALPEGT
-7092 AADAFAVHP
+7092 EAGAFAVHP

-7108 HAIGAGGLVPVADGP
+7108 HAIGAGGLGPVVDGP

-7136 TGATA
+7136 AGATA

-7179 EQLLAAGDLGGRAD
+7179 EQLLMAGGSGRRAE
-7193 DSLFGLAWQPIALV
+7193 DSLFGLAWQPAALTEV
-7207 EGDAPLDVRVYPDP
+7207 DAAAGLDVRSYADL
-7221 AAALSADLP
+7221 AALSAEPVLP
-7230 EAETESGTA
+7230 DVAV
-7239 SDSDSA
+7239 
-7245 SGTGRA
+7245 
-7251 TEAVT
+7251 VT
-7256 VVPCPE
+7256 VVACRAGS
-7262 LPGTPT
+7262 GTET

-7273 GIASEVLALVR
+7273 GVVGEVLALVQW
-7284 SWLARECAGRLVL
+7284 WLAQERVGRLVL

-7322 RFVLAEAE
+7322 RIVLVEAE
-7330 DTDEVV
+7330 ETEAVV
-7336 RVLPAVLAADEPQ
+7336 RVLPAVLASGEPQ
-7349 FALRD
+7349 FAVRG
-7354 GEVRVPRLVR
+7354 GEVFVPRLVKA
-7364 STGELVDAPDL
+7364 TGIATATGTATATAADRPGL
-7375 ATGTVLVTGASGALG
+7375 AGGTVLVTGAAGALG
-7390 GLVARHLVS
+7390 TLVARHLVS

-7421 LAAELAALGAEVTWA
+7421 LEAELVAWGAEVTWA

-7447 AMLDG
+7447 EMLDG
-7452 LGGHA
+7452 LGEHA

-7470 GVIGSVTPERMREV
+7470 GVVASITPERMKEV

-7492 LNLHECTRDMG
+7492 LNLHECTREMG
-7503 PAAFVVFSSVA
+7503 LTAFVVFSSVA
-7514 GLIGSA
+7514 GMVGSA

-7535 SAHRRRAGL
+7535 SAHRRREGL

-7563 LAAADRARMARSG
+7563 LAEADRARMARSG
-7576 VLPLPTGEGL
+7576 VLPLSPEEGL
-7586 RLFDAALAS
+7586 RLFDAALVS
-7595 DAAVL
+7595 GEAVL

-7606 TGALRGGEAPP
+7606 TGALRAGEVPP
-7617 VLRALVPAP
+7617 VLRALVPA
-7626 AGRRTVQ
+7626 AAARRTAQ
-7633 SATSAGSSAAA
+7633 AAA
-7644 HGPSLAERLAQLPE
+7644 PPASSLAERLEGLPE
-7658 GEREK
+7658 AERERT
-7663 SVLDLVRAEVAAVLG
+7663 VLDLVRAETAAVLG

-7701 VELRNRLNRATGSR
+7701 VELRNRLNKATGLR

-7729 LARHL
+7729 LVRHML
-7734 FTEIAGA
+7734 TETAGA
-7741 AEPDLVDSLLADLDN
+7741 AEPALVNSLLADLDR

-7764 LAAGEARD
+7764 LSASEARD
-7772 RILVRLQELLLIAG
+7772 RILSKLRTVLAIAG
-7786 ESGKTSDQEVPGTS
+7786 ESGKAPVQEDPGTG
-7800 GSDLE
+7800 GSNLE
-7805 TATDDEM
+7805 SATDDEV

>member
-1 MVESERNG
+1 M
-9 TGNRAGSASADSAGD
+9 
-24 VAVIGLACRLPGA
+24 
-37 ADPAAF
+37 
-43 WRLLSEGTDAITDVP
+43 
-58 ADRWDGAAVADADPS
+58 
-73 EPGRTDIRRGGF
+73 
-85 LDRVGHFDARF
+85 
-96 FGLSPKE
+96 
-103 AAAMDPQQRLVLE
+103 
-116 LAWEALED
+116 
-124 AHVRP
+124 
-129 GTLRSTR
+129 
-136 TGVFVGAIWDDY
+136 
-148 ATLHHRSGLTAISPH
+148 
-163 TVTGLHRSIIAN
+163 
-175 RVSYFLGLNGPSL
+175 
-188 TVDSGQSSS
+188 
-197 LVSVHLACESLRK
+197 
-210 GESTIALAGGVNLNI
+210 
-225 VPESTLGAAKFGG
+225 
-238 LSPDGR
+238 
-244 CFTFDARANGYVRGE
+244 
-259 GGGIVVLKPLARAV
+259 
-273 ADGDPV
+273 
-279 YCVIRGSAVN
+279 
-289 NDGGG
+289 
-294 DGLTVPLRSGQEQV
+294 
-308 LRLACE
+308 
-314 RAGIDPAH
+314 
-322 IGYVELHGTGTKV
+322 
-335 GDPVEAAALGA
+335 
-346 VLGTG
+346 
-351 RAPGNPLRVGSA
+351 
-363 KTNVGH
+363 
-369 LEGAA
+369 
-374 GITGL
+374 
-379 LKAALALHHRELPAS
+379 
-394 LNFETPNP
+394 
-402 AIPLDRLNLRVQNEH
+402 
-417 SAWAAEDGRP
+417 
-427 LLAGVSSFGMGGTNC
+427 
-442 HIVLAEHRETA
+442 
-453 DPAAR
+453 
-458 DSTGADRAVPG
+458 
-469 TGESGPGTAATCWP
+469 
-483 LSAKTASAL
+483 
-492 RGQAAALLAHAEA
+492 
-505 HPALALPA
+505 
-513 VGRALAT
+513 
-520 GRTAFEHR
+520 
-528 AVVVGEN
+528 
-535 RDDFLRALRALST
+535 
-548 DGIDAALTT
+548 
-557 GRTAPRGELAFLFP
+557 
-571 GQGSQRAGMGREL
+571 
-584 AESVPAFATA
+584 
-594 LDDVCAHLDP
+594 
-604 LLPRPLREIMFA
+604 LPRPLRAVMFA
-616 AEGTGEAAELDR
+616 PEGTEEAAELDR

-634 SLFALEVALF
+634 SLFAIEVALF
-644 RALESWGVTPDV
+644 RLMESWGITPGV

-671 GVLSLADACT
+671 GVLSLADACA

-692 LPAGGAMIAVQATED
+692 LPAGGAMIAVQAAED
-707 EVHDRI
+707 EVRARI
-713 GAHTDRV
+713 GDRTDRV
-720 SVAALNGPDSV
+720 SIAALNAADSV
-731 VVSGDDDL
+731 VVSGDEDL

-751 RKTSRLRVSHAFHS
+751 RKISRLRVSHAFHS

-775 REVAEG
+775 RDVAEG

-797 RLAEERAAY
+797 RLSEEPSGY
-806 EGCDAAYWVRHV
+806 EGCTAAYWVRHV
-818 REAVRFAD
+818 RDAVRFAD
-826 GVARLDEQG
+826 GVARLDERG

-848 TSMARA
+848 TSMVSADADSGSLLVPVLRA
-854 GADDEA
+854 
-860 LFVPALRGRRP
+860 RRP
-871 ETSALLTA
+871 EAQALLAA
-879 VAALHVH
+879 VASLHVH
-886 GLEPD
+886 GVEPD
-891 WDALFGD
+891 WDALFG
-898 GGRTHRKVAL
+898 GGRGARRKVAL

-915 QRYWLDGA
+915 QRYWLDGDTTSSVA
-923 TTPLIAGT
+923 TTGW
-931 TTDRAPADPQTDAV
+931 APAVPQPDAI
-945 AETDT
+945 AETDS
-950 APVGALGRRL
+950 APVGVLGRRL
-960 AGLPESAREEAAL
+960 AGLPQSERDEAVL
-973 DLVRAHVAAVL
+973 DLVCAHIAAVL

-992 ESEWTFKDLGF
+992 ETERTFKDLGF
-1003 DSLSSVELCNQL
+1003 DSLSSVELRNQL
-1015 GAATGLRLPSGLLFD
+1015 GEATGLRLPSGLLFD
-1030 HPTPAALAR
+1030 HPTPAVLAR
-1039 HLAARSLGAADTA
+1039 HLAAQSLGGEDAAAAAPATL
-1052 DRTPVTADDPD
+1052 TDPD
-1063 EPIAIVAMSC
+1063 EPIAIVSMSC
-1073 RLPGGI
+1073 RFPGGVQ
-1079 SSPEELWR
+1079 SPEDLWR
-1087 LLASGGDAVSGFP
+1087 LLASGGDAISGFP

-1105 DIETLWDPE
+1105 HVEALYDPE

-1124 HGGFLRGAA
+1124 HGGFLHEAA
-1133 DFDAAFFGISPREAA
+1133 EFDAGFFGISPREAA

-1193 RLHEPVDEAGGYL
+1193 RLHEPVDGIEGYL

-1249 LRGGECTM
+1249 LRSGECTM

-1271 FVEFSRQGGLSADG
+1271 FVEFSRQRGLSADG

-1373 GTKLGDPI
+1373 GTRLGDPI

-1388 TYGQERSQERP
+1388 AYGQGRDGDRP

-1414 AAGVAGVIKMVMA
+1414 AAGVAGVIKMVLA
-1427 MRHGLLPR
+1427 MQHGVLPQ
-1435 TLHVDEPTP
+1435 TLHADEPTP

-1451 EVRLLTEAVEWPA
+1451 GVRLLTEAVEWPA
-1464 GGPPRRA
+1464 ADLPRRA

-1489 APDLAEEPPAPAP
+1489 APGVAEESPASA
-1502 TPGSGVVVPWVLS
+1502 SGAVVPWVLS
-1515 AKSDTALREQAA
+1515 AKSDAALREQAG
-1527 RLLSFLDSF
+1527 RLLSFLDAV
-1536 LDDEG
+1536 G
-1541 VGVRPEDVA
+1541 VGGAGVRPEDVA
-1550 FSLATSRAVLERRAA
+1550 FSLATSRAVMERRAA
-1565 VVGAELGELRGE
+1565 VVGEELGEFRRGLE
-1577 LQSIVSGAVPAAGA
+1577 AIVSGAAPVGGA

-1603 GSQRV
+1603 GSQRI
-1608 GMGRELYASYPVFA
+1608 GMGRELYAAYPVFA
-1622 AAYDEVCALLDIE
+1622 AAYDEVCARLDAP
-1635 VDVDAEALHQTG
+1635 VDVDAETLHQTG
-1647 MTQPALFAVEVALF
+1647 STQPALFAVEVALF
-1661 RLLESWGVRPDYVAG
+1661 RLLESWGVRPDLVAG

-1698 LVSARARLMQALPG
+1698 LVSVRAALMQALPA

-1720 ATEDEILP
+1720 ATEDEVLP
-1728 HLAEGVGIAAINGPR
+1728 HLTDGVGIAAINGPR
-1743 SVVVSGAEAEVLAV
+1743 SVVVSGAEDVVTAIAE
-1757 AGVFA
+1757 VFA

-1774 HAFHSPLMEP
+1774 HAFHSPLMDP
-1784 MLEEFG
+1784 MLEEFAEI
-1790 GVVGGLVF
+1790 VHGLTF
-1798 NEPWIPVV
+1798 SEPRIPVV
-1806 SNLTGRLAEPYTSS
+1806 SNLTGRLAESYTPE
-1820 YWVRHVREA
+1820 YWVRHVRET

-1836 RTLHELGVGTFV
+1836 RTMHGLGVTTFV

-1853 GVLSGMAQG
+1853 GVLSALAQG
-1862 CVDDI
+1862 CFDDGTDI
-1867 VTVPVLRADRPE
+1867 VTVPALRADRPE
-1879 PRAVVAAL
+1879 PYALVTAVGQ
-1887 AELHVG
+1887 LHTHG
-1893 GTVVDWRAFFPGAR
+1893 MSPDWQTLFPGAR

-1920 YWLDVPRT
+1920 YWLDAAQA
-1928 ATGGLQEASDAEFW
+1928 ATIGAPEAMDAEFW
-1942 DSVESEDRASLG
+1942 DSVESEDQASLG
-1954 ALLGLEAAELDTVA
+1954 ALLGLEPAELDVVA

-1981 SAADG
+1981 SVADG

-1992 WQPLGDPAGA
+1992 WQPLGDMVA
-2002 ASSGTWLYV
+2002 AAPSGTWLYV
-2011 VPEETA
+2011 VSEETA
-2017 WTEAIRAGLTELGVT
+2017 WTQSIRAGLTELGVA
-2032 LVPFTVAEDTDRD
+2032 LVPFAAGEDTDRD
-2045 TLARSLT
+2045 ALARAFAD
-2052 EAGHEQADGV
+2052 AGHEQADGI
-2062 LFAAAPAPADTGT
+2062 LFAAAPGEAGRD
-2075 ADTGTADTGT
+2075 
-2085 AALQRLVLLVQA
+2085 ALQRLVLLVQA

-2118 PADPLTDPA
+2118 TADLLTDPVSA
-2127 AARLWGLG
+2127 QLWGLG

-2153 AEPDP
+2153 AEPDA
-2158 RALARLAGL
+2158 RALERLAGL
-2167 LDQTDEDQLAVRPS
+2167 LAQADEDQLAVRAS
-2181 GVSVRRLVRAARSAA
+2181 GVSGRRLVRAPQSAA
-2196 PADATWSPRGTVL
+2196 PADAPWSPRGTVL

-2229 AEHLVLIS
+2229 AEHLVLTS
-2237 RRGPEAPGAA
+2237 RRGPDAPGAA
-2247 ELTAELTE
+2247 ELKAELEE
-2255 LGARVTVAACDAADR
+2255 LGAQVTVAACDAADR
-2270 DDLAE
+2270 DALAE
-2275 LFARHTVNA
+2275 LFGRHTMNA

-2294 GLIDS
+2294 GLVES
-2299 LTPERLD
+2299 LTPERLNH
-2306 GVLRPKADAAL
+2306 VLRPKVDAAL
-2317 HLHELTRDRED
+2317 HLHELTRDRQD

-2377 PWADGGMADGAAG
+2377 SWADGGMADGAAG

-2399 PIAAL
+2399 AIAAL
-2404 PAISALHAAL
+2404 PAISVLHGAL
-2414 TRGETSVT
+2414 THGETSVT
-2422 IADVDWDRFV
+2422 VADVDWDRFV

-2438 RPCPLLSGVPEARE
+2438 RPCPLLHGVPEARK
-2452 ALEGRARAARST
+2452 ALEARAQAAQS
-2464 EAPASALGQRL
+2464 AQVPASAPVQRL
-2475 LDAVPG
+2475 LGATPG
-2481 ERARILLDLVREQA
+2481 EQGRILLDLVREQA
-2495 AMVLGHTNKGTFDA
+2495 ATVLGHTGKGAFEA

-2525 LRHRLSTATGLK
+2525 LRNRLNTATGLK
-2537 LPATLVFD
+2537 LPTTLIFD

-2552 ARHLGDE
+2552 ARHLGEE
-2559 LLGGHGTETP
+2559 LLGRHGLEADAAQT
-2569 APQAVTAVAADE
+2569 TAAAAADE

-2592 PGGVD
+2592 PGGVQS
-2597 TPEDL
+2597 PEDL
-2602 WELLGSGLD
+2602 WDLLSSGRD

-2623 LDAIY
+2623 IDALY
-2628 DPDPERPGTTYTREG
+2628 DPDPDRPGKTYSREG
-2643 GFIEGADRFD
+2643 GFIQGADRFD

-2766 LRSGECSMAL
+2766 LRSDECSMAL

-2831 RRHGHQVLAVVRGSA
+2831 ERNGHRVLAVVRGSA

-2859 NGPSQQRVIRQA
+2859 NGPAQQRVIRQA

-2901 ALLATYGREHSA
+2901 ALLATYGQE
-2913 DRPVWLGSVKSNIG
+2913 RPEGQPLWLGSLKSNIG

-2940 MVLAMRHGTLPR
+2940 MVMAMQHSVLPQ

-2959 TGHVDWSAGTVRLL
+2959 TAHVDWSAGAVRLL
-2973 TEPVPWPGTTGPR
+2973 TEPVQWPGTARSR

-3002 ILEEAPAA
+3002 IIEEAPAA
-3010 TVAEPVREHRP
+3010 AVVEPAQEHRP
-3021 VPVPWVLSAKSEAA
+3021 VPVPWVLSAKSEVA

-3041 RLLAFATDDVS
+3041 RLLAFAADDVS
-3052 PVDAGFSTA
+3052 PVDAGFSSA
-3061 TTRSA
+3061 TTRSV
-3066 LEHRAAVIGTDPAE
+3066 LEHRAAVIGADTAE
-3080 LRTALTALTAGEPSA
+3080 LRAGLEALAAGEPA
-3095 NVVTGRAHSTGK
+3095 PNVVAGRAHSADK

-3118 RLGMGRELYGAFPV
+3118 RLGMGRELYASYPV

-3137 DEVCALL
+3137 DEVCTHL
-3144 DIEVDVEAEALHQT
+3144 DVTVDVDSEELNQT
-3158 GVTQPALFAVEVALF
+3158 GCTQPALFAVEVALF
-3173 RLLGSWGV
+3173 RLLESWGV
-3181 RPDYVAGHSVG
+3181 RPDLVAGHSVG

-3203 SLEDA
+3203 SLGDA
-3208 AKLVSARARL
+3208 ARLVSARAAL
-3218 MQALPGGGAMVAV
+3218 MQALPTGGAMVAV

-3236 EILPHLT
+3236 EVLPHLT
-3243 EGVGIAAVNGPRSV
+3243 DEVGIAAINGPRSV
-3257 VVSGVEDA
+3257 VVSGAEHA
-3265 VLAVAELFAGQG
+3265 VLDIAEVFTQQG

-3290 SPLMEP
+3290 SPLMDP
-3296 MLEEFGGVVGGLVF
+3296 MLEEFAQVVRDLTF
-3310 NEPWVPVVSN
+3310 SEPRIPVVSN
-3320 LTGRLAEPYTSS
+3320 LTGRLAEAYTPE

-3347 VRTLDELGV
+3347 LHTLHELGV
-3356 GTFVEIGPGGVLSG
+3356 TTFVEIGPGGVLSG
-3370 MAQGCV
+3370 LAQGCV
-3376 DDIVTVPV
+3376 DDIVTIPV

-3391 PQALITAYAQLH
+3391 PQALTTAYAQLH
-3403 VNGVEL
+3403 VSGAEV
-3409 DWDAFFPGARRVELP
+3409 DWRAFFPDARRVDLP
-3424 TYAFQRERY
+3424 TYAFQGERY
-3433 WLNAPAPT
+3433 WLDAPASA
-3441 GDMSAVG
+3441 GDMRAVG
-3448 QGTAGHPLLG
+3448 QGEAGHPLLG

-3479 HPWLMD
+3479 HPWLVD
-3485 HAVSGTVLLPGTA
+3485 HAVSGVALLPGTA

-3521 TPLLMPERGGVALQV
+3521 TPLLVPERGGVALQV
-3536 RVGADDGTGR
+3536 RVGADDGSGR
-3546 RSLTVHSRTDDGDAP
+3546 RPLTVHSRTDDGDAY
-3561 AHQDDPARAWVR
+3561 AHEDDSGRAWVR
-3573 HASGSLTVATEEPM
+3573 HASGSLTFATGGPV
-3587 DGSLAAWPPAGAE
+3587 DGSLAAWPPADAE
-3600 PIDVD
+3600 PVDVD
-3605 GFYDRLAAMALDYG
+3605 GFYDRLAGMALDYG
-3619 PVFQGLRAAWHAG
+3619 PGFQGLRAAWRSG
-3632 DDFFAEVELPGADG
+3632 DDFFAEVELPGAERTDT
-3646 MDAGAYGLHPA
+3646 GAYGLHPA

-3663 HTVWLGAVEPD
+3663 HTVWLGAVEPE
-3674 AGTGHGLLPFAWSGV
+3674 AGTGNGLLPFAWSGV
-3689 RLAAAGASALR
+3689 RLAAVGASGLR
-3700 VKVSRAGTS
+3700 VKVSRVGTGTT
-3709 TVSLL
+3709 TVSLV
-3714 LADGTGEP
+3714 LADGTGQP
-3722 VARIDSLTLR
+3722 VAQVDSLTLR
-3732 PVPVDQLRAGSGGD
+3732 PVPAEQLRAGSDSD
-3746 DAVFGLEWT
+3746 DAVFGLEWA
-3755 PIGLPS
+3755 PVSLPS
-3761 APDGTRIEPY
+3761 APAGLRIETY
-3771 EDLAALRNADSPAV
+3771 EDLAALRAADSPAD
-3785 TAAEA
+3785 TEA
-3790 EAGATADAVIVP
+3790 DAGAVADAVVVP
-3802 CPTGTATDL
+3802 CPSGDGADV
-3811 ATRVREVTYAVL
+3811 ATRVREVTHAVL
-3823 ELLQWWLAEERPA
+3823 ELVQWWLAEERPG
-3836 RLVLVTRT
+3836 RLVLVTCK

-3855 VRSAQTENPDRV
+3855 VRSAQTENPDRI
-3867 VLVETSA
+3867 VLVETSSGANA
-3874 DADPGSGAEP
+3874 DVGSGVDDAGLAGV
-3884 TDFTRTLPGLLA
+3884 LPGLIA
-3896 SGEPQALLGADGEIR
+3896 SGEPQAAVHADDEVR
-3911 VPRLVRA
+3911 VPRLVRVA
-3918 ATPDAEP
+3918 VPDAEP
-3925 SVPALGSG
+3925 ELPGLGSG

-3946 LFVKHLV
+3946 LFARHLV

-3968 GDAPG
+3968 EDAPG
-3973 AAELTAELTA
+3973 AAELAAELTA
-3983 RGADVTWAACDVAD
+3983 QGADVTWAACDVAD

-4004 LAGPGRNLSAI
+4004 LAGPGQSLSAI
-4015 VHTAGVLD
+4015 IHTAGVLD
-4023 DGIIGSLTPDRL
+4023 DGIIGSLTPERL
-4035 DAVFRPKVDAALN
+4035 DTVFRPKVDAALN
-4048 LHDLAAELCGELSAF
+4048 LHDLAGELSVDLSAF

-4090 LAEHRRAL
+4090 LAEHRRAA

-4112 DSESESAMT
+4112 DSESAMT
-4121 GGLDH
+4121 GSLGR

-4132 QRMGLAPIPSAD
+4132 KRMGLAAIPSAD

-4161 PIRLDTS
+4161 PIRFDTS
-4168 AFRDGQGRFREGQGQ
+4168 AFRDGQGQP
-4183 SVPSVLRG
+4183 VPPVLRG
-4191 LVRVTP
+4191 LVRVAP
-4197 VRRTARTAPEGSLG
+4197 VRRAAQTAPKGSLG
-4211 QRLAGLPVAER
+4211 QRLAGLSEAER
-4222 EQVVLDLVRGE
+4222 EDVVLDLVRTE
-4233 VAAVLGHSGA
+4233 VAAVLGHA
-4243 RSVGADDAFKDIGF
+4243 AAQSVGADDSFKDIGF

-4278 ATLIFDYPSPLALAR
+4278 ATLVFDYPNPLTLAR
-4293 YLTAEAAGTDAAA
+4293 FLTAEAAGSGEAAA
-4306 ATVPTTRSTSGA
+4306 AVPATLSMATG
-4318 TADDPIA
+4318 TADEPIA

-4334 GGVRSPE
+4334 GGVQSPE
-4341 DLWQLVRSGRDA
+4341 DLWQLVFSGRDA

-4377 TSYTREGGFLRDA
+4377 TSYTREGGFLHDA
-4390 ADFDAEFFG
+4390 ANFDAEFFG

-4426 GIDPATVRGS
+4426 GIDPAMVRGS

-4499 ALHLAAQALR
+4499 ALHLAVQALR
-4509 SGECTMALVG
+4509 SGECSMALVG
-4519 GVTVMAGPSVF
+4519 GVTVMATPSTF

-4564 LVERLSDARR
+4564 LVERLDDARR
-4574 HGHRVLAVV
+4574 NGHQVLAVV

-4598 APNGPSQQ
+4598 APNGPAQQ
-4606 RVIRQALANAG
+4606 RVIRQALVNAG
-4617 VSSDQVDAV
+4617 VSSDQIDAV

-4632 TRLGDPIEA
+4632 TKLGDPIEA
-4641 QALIATYGRERA
+4641 QALIATYGQERS
-4653 GERPLWLGSLKSNIG
+4653 EDRPLWLGSLKSNIG

-4700 TPHVDWSAGDV
+4700 TPHVDWSTGAV
-4711 RLLTEAV
+4711 QLLTEAV
-4718 EWPAHDGPRRA
+4718 EWPASDVPRRA

-4745 EQAPDLAEEPPAPAP
+4745 EQAPGVAEESPASA
-4760 TPGSGAVV
+4760 SGAVV

-4775 SDTALREQAARL
+4775 SDAALREQAGRL
-4787 LSFLDD
+4787 LSFLDAVGVG
-4793 EGAGVRPE
+4793 GAGVRPE
-4801 DVAFSLATSRAVLE
+4801 DVAFSLATSRAVME

-4822 TELGELR
+4822 EELGEFR
-4829 GGLESIVS
+4829 RGLEAIVS
-4837 GAVPAAGA
+4837 GAAPVGGA

-4886 DIEVDVEAEALH
+4886 DAPVDVESEELN
-4898 QTGVTQPALFAV
+4898 QTGCTQPALFAV

-4923 RPDYVA
+4923 RPDLVA

-4940 VAGVLSLEDAAKLVS
+4940 VAGVLSLEDAARLVS
-4955 ARARLMQA
+4955 ARAALMQA
-4963 LPSGGAM
+4963 LPAGGAM

-4975 AEDEVLP
+4975 TEDEVLP
-4982 YLTDGVGIAAVNGPQ
+4982 HLTDGVGIAAVNGPR
-4997 SVVVSGAEDAVV
+4997 SVVVSGAEDVVV
-5009 AIGETFREQGR
+5009 AIGEAFREQGR

-5033 PLMEPMLEEF
+5033 PLMDPMLEEF
-5043 GQAIAGLTFNEPRI
+5043 AQAVSGLAFNEPRI

-5063 TGQLAEPYTPSYWV
+5063 TGRLAEAYTPEYWV

-5091 TLRELGVTTF
+5091 TLHELGVSTF
-5101 VEVGPGGVLSALA
+5101 VEIGPGGVLSALA
-5114 QGCVDD
+5114 QGCFDGGTD
-5120 IVTVPVLRADRPEP
+5120 IVTVPALGADRPEP
-5134 YAITAALGS
+5134 YAVTAAIGQ
-5143 LHTYGVSP
+5143 LHTHGMSP
-5151 DWRALLPGAR
+5151 DWQTLFRGAR

-5175 WLDVPPVSGDVRAA
+5175 WLDVPQASGDVRAA

-5201 AIVTADSDGVLLTG
+5201 AIATADSGGVLLTG

-5224 LADHAVHGTVLLP
+5224 LADHAVDGTVLLP

-5252 GCGGIEDLTLEL
+5252 GCGWIEDLTLEL
-5264 PLVVPGNGGVTLQVA
+5264 PLVVPERGGVTLQVA
-5279 AGAADESGRRQLSVH
+5279 VGPEDESGQRQLSVH
-5294 SRTGDGPWLR
+5294 SRVDDGSWLR
-5304 HATGVLSPAVAP
+5304 HARGVLSSAEAP
-5316 SAVDVGVWPPAGAE
+5316 SAGDLGAWPPADAE
-5330 AVDLTAFYE
+5330 AVDLTAFYAD
-5339 GMAAM
+5339 MAAA
-5344 GLDYGPLFQG
+5344 GLDYGPVFQG

-5361 GDDVYAEV
+5361 GDDVFAEV
-5369 ELPEESAT
+5369 ELPEESAA

-5395 LAAGGLVSTSDGLA
+5395 LAAGGLVSLDDGPA
-5409 LPFAWSGVLVHAAGA
+5409 LPFAWSGVFVHAAGA
-5424 ATARVKLSR
+5424 AMVRVKLSR
-5433 TATGSIT
+5433 TATGSVMLT
-5440 LAVADGAGEPV
+5440 VADGVGDPV
-5451 ASVESLSLRTVSAE
+5451 ASVESLSLRPVSAE
-5465 QLRDAGGGE
+5465 HLHGAGGGDQ
-5474 RLFGLEWT
+5474 LFGLEWT
-5482 PFALPAA
+5482 PFTLPYAT
-5489 DEAVTIET
+5489 ERQVIET
-5497 LADFDA
+5497 VANVDA
-5503 LRASEGTPE
+5503 LRESEGTPDV
-5512 AVVVPC
+5512 VVVPC
-5518 PAGTGA
+5518 TVGSGTQTS
-5524 EADRAH
+5524 DR
-5530 TKHAKHAKHAMH
+5530 
-5542 TVHTVHSVTDEVL
+5542 VHSATSEVL

-5562 ARERA
+5562 AQERA
-5567 GRLVLVTR
+5567 GRLALVTR

-5590 AQSENPDRFV
+5590 AQSENPDRIV
-5600 LAEAEDTDEVVRVL
+5600 LVEAEDTDEAVRVL
-5614 PAVLAADEPQ
+5614 PAALASGEPQ
-5624 FAVRGGEVFVPR
+5624 FAVRDGEVFVPR
-5636 LTKATGTATGTAIG
+5636 LVKATGTAT
-5650 TAAGTAIGTP
+5650 GTP

-5672 SGALGGLVARH
+5672 SGALGTFIARH
-5683 LVAEHGVRSLLLLS
+5683 LVVEHGVRSLLLLS

-5716 GAEVTWAA
+5716 GAEVHWAA
-5724 CDAADRDAL
+5724 CDAADRNAL
-5733 AEALSGT
+5733 AEVLSGT

-5776 LNLHELTDGLSAFV
+5776 LNLHEVTSDLSAFV

-5811 TFLDAFAESRRA
+5811 TFLDAFAAARRA
-5823 QGLPATSLAWGLWEQ
+5823 RGLPATSLAWGLWEP
-5838 GGGMADRLDQADLT
+5838 GSGMADRLDQADLT
-5852 RLKRAGLA
+5852 RLKRLGLA
-5860 PIGVDEGLRLFDAA
+5860 PIAVDEGLRLFDAA
-5874 LALDRATVAPL
+5874 LALNRAAVAPL

-5911 RRTAQSA
+5911 RRTVQTA

-5924 QRLAGLPVAQREE
+5924 QRLAGLPEAEREQV
-5937 AVLDLVRGE
+5937 VLDLVRTE
-5946 VAAVLGHT
+5946 VAVVLGHT
-5954 SAQAVQPEHAFQDAG
+5954 SAQAVQPDHAFQDAG

-5979 NRLNAAT
+5979 NRLNTAT

-5999 TPLALSRFLL
+5999 TPVALSRFLL
-6009 AETLGG
+6009 AETLGV

-6039 CRFPGDVRSP
+6039 CRYPGGVRSP

-6061 AVSGFPEDRGWDV
+6061 AISGFPEDRGWDV
-6074 ENLYDPDPDRSGK
+6074 EDLYDPDPDRSGK

-6098 AAAFDPAFFGISPRE
+6098 AAEFDPAFFGISPRE

-6158 GGRVKTPTE
+6158 GGRVTTAPE

-6206 LVALHLAAQALRS
+6206 LVALHLAVQALRS
-6219 GECTMALVGGVTVM
+6219 GECSMALVGGVTVM

-6277 LSDAR
+6277 LDDAR
-6282 RHGHRVLAV
+6282 RNGHQVLAV

-6303 NGLTAPNGPSQQR
+6303 NGLTAPNGPAQQR
-6316 VIRQALANAGVSS
+6316 VIRQALVNAGVSS
-6329 DQVDAVEAHGTGTRL
+6329 DQIDAVEAHGTGTKL

-6358 QERSGERPLWLG
+6358 QERSEDRPLWLG

-6395 RHGVLPQTLHV
+6395 RHGMLPQTLHV

-6423 TEAVEWP
+6423 TEALDWP
-6430 AHDGPRRAAV
+6430 SDRPRRAAV

-6453 VEQAPDSAE
+6453 VEQAPASAE
-6462 SVPESEPDAVV
+6462 LPPAPGSGAVV
-6473 PWVLSAKTDT
+6473 PWVLSGRTEA
-6483 ALRAQAERLLSLASA
+6483 ALRAQAERLLSLAPD
-6498 TDARPADL
+6498 TDLPPADIGF
-6506 ALSLATT
+6506 SLATT
-6513 RSAMEYRAAV
+6513 RSVMEHRAAV
-6523 VGEDRE
+6523 VGENRDE
-6529 ELLDGLRALAAGSA
+6529 VLEGLRALAAGSP
-6543 SPRIVTGEPGSGGK
+6543 STRVVLGEPGTGGK
-6557 VGFLFSGQGSQRRG
+6557 AGFLFSGQGSQRIG
-6571 MGRELYEAFPVFAAA
+6571 MGRELYEAYPVFATA
-6586 YDEVCAALDAP
+6586 YDEVCALLDAP
-6597 VDVDAEELDQTGS
+6597 VHVDSEELNQTGS

-6657 AAKLVSARARLMQAL
+6657 AAKLVSVRAALMQSL
-6672 PSGGAMVAVQ
+6672 PAGGAMVAVQ
-6682 ATEDDVLPY
+6682 ATEDEVLPH

-6703 PQSVVVSGAEDAVV
+6703 PRSVVVSGAEDVVV
-6717 AIGEVFRE
+6717 AIGEAFRE

-6746 MLEEFGQA
+6746 MLEEFAQA
-6754 IAGLTFNEPRIPVVS
+6754 VSGLAFNEPRIPVVS
-6769 NLTGQLA
+6769 NLTGRLA
-6776 EPYTPSYWVRH
+6776 EAYTPEYWVRH

-6805 VATFVEVGPGG
+6805 VTTFVEIGPGG

-6823 GCVDDIVT
+6823 DCLDGDIVT
-6831 VPVVRAD
+6831 VPVVRTD

-6844 VVTALAELYTHGV
+6844 VVTALSELHVQGV
-6857 SPGWWAVFPGARRVD
+6857 SPDWQAVFPGARRVD
-6872 LPTYAFQYERFWLEV
+6872 LPTYAFQYERFWLEA
-6887 PEEFSGGAAAAG
+6887 PEEFTGRAAATG
-6899 LGLGAAEHPLAGA
+6899 VGLGAADHPLAGA
-6912 VVALPGAG
+6912 AVALPGAG

-6937 DHTVMGRV
+6937 DHTVMDSV

-6992 PEEESGRRA
+6992 AEEEPGRRA
-7001 LSVHSRP
+7001 LSVHSRLE
-7008 DDAPDDAPWVRHAVG
+7008 DAPDDAPWVRHAVG
-7023 YLADELPDP
+7023 FLTDALPEP
-7032 PHGVDPG
+7032 PHGADLG
-7039 AWPPSAAE
+7039 AWPSADAE
-7047 PVDLSRFY
+7047 AVDLTGFY
-7055 EGLDGLGLSYGPA
+7055 EGLDGLGLGYGPV

-7076 RDGDDV
+7076 RSGDDV
-7082 LAEVALPEDT
+7082 LAEVALPEGT
-7092 AADAFAVHP
+7092 EAGAFAVHP

-7128 WSEVGVRA
+7128 WSAVGVRA
-7136 TGATA
+7136 AGATA
-7141 LRVKVS
+7141 LRVRVS

-7154 SLTVADASGGLVATV
+7154 SLTVADASGDLVATV

-7179 EQLLAAGDLGGRAD
+7179 EQMLAAGGSGRRAG
-7193 DSLFGLAWQPIALV
+7193 DSLFGLAWRPAPLTEV
-7207 EGDAPLDVRVYPDP
+7207 DAAAGLDVRSYADL
-7221 AAALSADLP
+7221 AALSAEPALP
-7230 EAETESGTA
+7230 DVAV
-7239 SDSDSA
+7239 
-7245 SGTGRA
+7245 
-7251 TEAVT
+7251 VT
-7256 VVPCPE
+7256 VVPCAAGS
-7262 LPGTPT
+7262 GTET
-7268 ADRVH
+7268 SDRVH
-7273 GIASEVLALVR
+7273 SATSEVLALVQW
-7284 SWLARECAGRLVL
+7284 WLAQERAGRLAL

-7322 RFVLAEAE
+7322 RIVLVEAE
-7330 DTDEVV
+7330 DTDEAV
-7336 RVLPAVLAADEPQ
+7336 RVLPAALASGEPQ
-7349 FALRD
+7349 FAVRH
-7354 GEVRVPRLVR
+7354 GEVFVPRLVKA
-7364 STGELVDAPDL
+7364 TGTATGTPDL
-7375 ATGTVLVTGASGALG
+7375 ADGTVLVTGASGALG
-7390 GLVARHLVS
+7390 ALVARHLVS
-7399 EHKVRRLL
+7399 EHKVGRLL

-7421 LAAELAALGAEVTWA
+7421 LEAELAAHGAEVTWA

-7447 AMLDG
+7447 TMLDG
-7452 LGGHA
+7452 LGEHA

-7470 GVIGSVTPERMREV
+7470 GVVASVTPERMREV

-7492 LNLHECTRDMG
+7492 LNLHECTREMG
-7503 PAAFVVFSSVA
+7503 LAAFVVFSSVA
-7514 GLIGSA
+7514 GMVGSA

-7535 SAHRRRAGL
+7535 SAHRRREGL

-7563 LAAADRARMARSG
+7563 LAEADRARMVRSG
-7576 VLPLPTGEGL
+7576 VLPLPPEEGL

-7595 DAAVL
+7595 DEAVL

-7606 TGALRGGEAPP
+7606 TGALRAGEAPP
-7617 VLRALVPAP
+7617 VLRALVPA
-7626 AGRRTVQ
+7626 AAARRTAQ
-7633 SATSAGSSAAA
+7633 AAA
-7644 HGPSLAERLAQLPE
+7644 APSASSLAERLEGLPE
-7658 GEREK
+7658 AEREK
-7663 SVLDLVRAEVAAVLG
+7663 AVLDLVRAEVAAVLG
-7678 HASDRTVR
+7678 HASDRAVR
-7686 PEHAFQDLGFDSLTA
+7686 PEHTFQDLGFDSLTA
-7701 VELRNRLNRATGSR
+7701 VELRNRLNKATGLR

-7729 LARHL
+7729 LARHVSME
-7734 FTEIAGA
+7734 TAGA
-7741 AEPDLVDSLLADLDN
+7741 VEPALVDSLLADLDR

-7764 LAAGEARD
+7764 LAASEARD
-7772 RILVRLQELLLIAG
+7772 RILSKLQGLLAIAG
-7786 ESGKTSDQEVPGTS
+7786 EFGKAPAQEGPGMG

-7805 TATDDEM
+7805 SATDDEV

>member
-24 VAVIGLACRLPGA
+24 IAVIGLACRLPGA

-43 WRLLSEGTDAITDVP
+43 WRLLSEGADAITDVP
-58 ADRWDGAAVADADPS
+58 PDRWDGAAVADADAS

-85 LDRVGHFDARF
+85 LDRVGHFDAGF

-129 GTLRSTR
+129 WTLRSTR

-163 TVTGLHRSIIAN
+163 TVTGLHRGIIAN
-175 RVSYFLGLNGPSL
+175 RVSYFLGLHGPSL

-210 GESTIALAGGVNLNI
+210 GESTVALAGGVNLNL

-308 LRLACE
+308 LRLAYE
-314 RAGIDPAH
+314 RAGTDPAH
-322 IGYVELHGTGTKV
+322 VGYVELHGTGTKV

-351 RAPGNPLRVGSA
+351 REPGDPLRVGSA

-402 AIPLDRLNLRVQNEH
+402 AIPLDRLNLRVQTEH
-417 SAWAAEDGRP
+417 STWAPEDGRP

-442 HIVLAEHRETA
+442 HVVLAEHRAAAAPDAEKGTEAGPESA
-453 DPAAR
+453 DTEAG
-458 DSTGADRAVPG
+458 TGEPG
-469 TGESGPGTAATCWP
+469 TRGPGAGEPDTGESGTGAPDPGVPDTAATCWP
-483 LSAKTASAL
+483 LSAKTASGL

-505 HPALALPA
+505 HPALALPD
-513 VGRALAT
+513 VGRSLAI

-528 AVVVGEN
+528 AVVVGED
-535 RDDFLRALRALST
+535 RDDFLRALRALSA
-548 DGIDAALTT
+548 DGVDAALTT
-557 GRTAPRGELAFLFP
+557 GRTTPRGRLAFLFS

-584 AESVPAFATA
+584 AETVPAFAAA
-594 LDDVCAHLDP
+594 LDEVCAHLDP
-604 LLPRPLREIMFA
+604 LLPRPLRAVMSA
-616 AEGTGEAAELDR
+616 ADGTGEAAELDR

-644 RALESWGVTPDV
+644 RALESWGITPDV

-692 LPAGGAMIAVQATED
+692 LPAGGAMIAVQATEA
-707 EVHDRI
+707 EVRDRI
-713 GAHTDRV
+713 GEHTDRV
-720 SVAALNGPDSV
+720 SIAALNGPDSV
-731 VVSGDDDL
+731 VVSGDEDL
-739 ATEIADAFAALG
+739 ATEIADAFTALG
-751 RKTSRLRVSHAFHS
+751 RKSSRLRVSHAFHS

-775 REVAEG
+775 REVAES
-781 LTFHAP
+781 LTYHAP

-797 RLAEERAAY
+797 RLAEELPAY
-806 EGCDAAYWVRHV
+806 EGCEAAYWVRHV

-826 GVARLDEQG
+826 GVARLDAHG

-854 GADDEA
+854 GADGES
-860 LFVPALRGRRP
+860 LFVPALRARRP

-891 WDALFGD
+891 WDALFG
-898 GGRTHRKVAL
+898 GGQGAHRKVAL

-923 TTPLIAGT
+923 TTAPLT
-931 TTDRAPADPQTDAV
+931 TTGPEAGDPRVDSV
-945 AETDT
+945 AETDD

-960 AGLPESAREEAAL
+960 AGLSGSAREEAVL
-973 DLVRAHVAAVL
+973 DLVRAHIAAVL
-984 GHAEARQV
+984 GHAEAGQV
-992 ESEWTFKDLGF
+992 ESERTFKDLGF
-1003 DSLSSVELCNQL
+1003 DSLSSVELRNRL

-1039 HLAARSLGAADTA
+1039 HLAARSLGTEDTSDPTPTTAAA
-1052 DRTPVTADDPD
+1052 DPD

-1079 SSPEELWR
+1079 GSPEDLWR

-1105 DIETLWDPE
+1105 DIEALWNPE
-1114 PGTPGKSSTR
+1114 PGTPGTSSTR
-1124 HGGFLRGAA
+1124 HGGFLHGAA

-1193 RLHEPVDEAGGYL
+1193 RLHEPADEAGGYL

-1271 FVEFSRQGGLSADG
+1271 FVEFSRQGGLSTDG

-1360 APADV
+1360 TPADV

-1388 TYGQERSQERP
+1388 TYGQGRSEERP

-1427 MRHGLLPR
+1427 MRHGVLPR

-1451 EVRLLTEAVEWPA
+1451 DVRLLTEPVEWSA
-1464 GGPPRRA
+1464 GDLPRRA

-1489 APDLAEEPPAPAP
+1489 APGTAEEPPAPAP
-1502 TPGSGVVVPWVLS
+1502 APAPGSGAVVPWVLS
-1515 AKSDTALREQAA
+1515 ARNDTALREQAA
-1527 RLLSFLDSF
+1527 RLLSFLDG
-1536 LDDEG
+1536 EG
-1541 VGVRPEDVA
+1541 AGVRPEDVA
-1550 FSLATSRAVLERRAA
+1550 FSLATTRAGLERRAA
-1565 VVGAELGELRGE
+1565 VVGAELGEFRDGLE
-1577 LQSIVSGAVPAAGA
+1577 AIVSGAAPLGAAL
-1591 VGGKVGFLFSGQ
+1591 GGKVGFLFSGQ
-1603 GSQRV
+1603 GSQRL
-1608 GMGRELYASYPVFA
+1608 GMGRELYAAYPVFA
-1622 AAYDEVCALLDIE
+1622 AAYDEVCALLDAE
-1635 VDVDAEALHQTG
+1635 VDVDAETLHQTG
-1647 MTQPALFAVEVALF
+1647 STQPALFAVEVALF

-1698 LVSARARLMQALPG
+1698 LVSARAALMQALPG

-1720 ATEDEILP
+1720 ATEDEVLP
-1728 HLAEGVGIAAINGPR
+1728 YLTDGVGVAAVNGPQ
-1743 SVVVSGAEAEVLAV
+1743 SVVVSGVEDAVVAIGEAFRE
-1757 AGVFA
+1757 
-1762 GQGRKTSRLKVS
+1762 QGRKTSRLKVS
-1774 HAFHSPLMEP
+1774 HAFHSPLMDP

-1790 GVVGGLVF
+1790 EVVGGLVF
-1798 NEPWIPVV
+1798 NEARIPVV
-1806 SNLTGRLAEPYTSS
+1806 SNLTGRLAEPYTPE

-1853 GVLSGMAQG
+1853 GVLSALAQG
-1862 CVDDI
+1862 CADGI

-1879 PRAVVAAL
+1879 QRAAVTAL
-1887 AELHVG
+1887 AELRVG
-1893 GTVVDWRAFFPGAR
+1893 GAEVDWRAFFPDAR

-1920 YWLDVPRT
+1920 YWLDVPRA
-1928 ATGGLQEASDAEFW
+1928 ATGGVQETADAEFW
-1942 DSVESEDRASLG
+1942 DSVESEDQASLG
-1954 ALLGLEAAELDTVA
+1954 ALLGLEPAELDVVA

-1981 SAADG
+1981 SVADG

-1992 WQPLGDPAGA
+1992 WQPLGDPVGA
-2002 ASSGTWLYV
+2002 APSGTWLYV

-2017 WTEAIRAGLTELGVT
+2017 WTEAISAGLTALGVT
-2032 LVPFTVAEDTDRD
+2032 LVPFAVPEDTDRD
-2045 TLARSLT
+2045 ALARSLA
-2052 EAGHEQADGV
+2052 EAGHEQLDGV
-2062 LFAAAPAPADTGT
+2062 LFAAAPATGD
-2075 ADTGTADTGT
+2075 AATGHAGAGDAATGG
-2085 AALQRLVLLVQA
+2085 AVGDGAGAGALHRLVLLVQA

-2118 PADPLTDPA
+2118 PRDPLTDPA
-2127 AARLWGLG
+2127 SAQLWGLG
-2135 RIVALEQPQRWGG
+2135 RIVALEQPRRWGG

-2167 LDQTDEDQLAVRPS
+2167 LDQAEEDQLAVRAP
-2181 GVSVRRLVRAARSAA
+2181 GVSVRRLVRAPQNAV
-2196 PADATWSPRGTVL
+2196 ADAAWSPRGTVL

-2229 AEHLVLIS
+2229 AEHLLLIS

-2247 ELTAELTE
+2247 ELTAELEE
-2255 LGARVTVAACDAADR
+2255 LGTRVTVAACDAADR
-2270 DDLAE
+2270 DALAE

-2306 GVLRPKADAAL
+2306 GVLRPKADAAR
-2317 HLHELTRDRED
+2317 HLHELTRERQD

-2348 AYGAANA
+2348 AYAAANA

-2362 QRRAQGL
+2362 QRRSQGL

-2377 PWADGGMADGAAG
+2377 SWADGGMADGAAG

-2399 PIAAL
+2399 PLPAL
-2404 PAISALHAAL
+2404 PAISALHGAL
-2414 TRGETSVT
+2414 THGETSVT

-2432 PAFAGT
+2432 PAFTGT
-2438 RPCPLLSGVPEARE
+2438 RPCPLLHGVPEARE
-2452 ALEGRARAARST
+2452 ALEARARTARST
-2464 EAPASALGQRL
+2464 EVPASALGRRL
-2475 LDAVPG
+2475 LAATPE
-2481 ERARILLDLVREQA
+2481 ERIRILLDLVREQA
-2495 AMVLGHTNKGTFDA
+2495 AMVLGHTGKGAFEA
-2509 DRTFRET
+2509 DRTFRAT

-2525 LRHRLSTATGLK
+2525 LRHRLSTATGIP

-2545 HPTPTAL
+2545 HPTPAAL
-2552 ARHLGDE
+2552 ARHLSDE
-2559 LLGGHGTETP
+2559 LLGGHGPET
-2569 APQAVTAVAADE
+2569 AVPHTTTTVAADE

-2592 PGGVD
+2592 PGGVR

-2602 WELLGSGLD
+2602 WELLSSGRD

-2623 LDAIY
+2623 IDALY
-2628 DPDPERPGTTYTREG
+2628 DPDPDRPGTTYTRQG

-2674 LETAWEAFERAGIAP
+2674 LETSWETFERAGIAP
-2689 ASVRASRTGVFI
+2689 ASVRAGRIGVFI

-2796 GLSPDGRCKAFAAGA
+2796 GLSADGRCKAFAAGA

-2940 MVLAMRHGTLPR
+2940 MVMAMRHGTLPR

-2973 TEPVPWPGTTGPR
+2973 TEPMPWPGTAEPR

-3002 ILEEAPAA
+3002 ILEEAPATA
-3010 TVAEPVREHRP
+3010 VAEPAREHRP

-3052 PVDAGFSTA
+3052 PVDAGFSAA

-3080 LRTALTALTAGEPSA
+3080 LRTALAALATGEPA
-3095 NVVTGRAHSTGK
+3095 TNVITGRAHPTGK

-3118 RLGMGRELYGAFPV
+3118 RLGMGRELYEAYPV

-3144 DIEVDVEAEALHQT
+3144 DAPVDVDSEELDQT
-3158 GVTQPALFAVEVALF
+3158 GSTQPALFAVEVALF
-3173 RLLGSWGV
+3173 RLLESWGV

-3208 AKLVSARARL
+3208 AKLVSARAAL

-3236 EILPHLT
+3236 EVLPYLT
-3243 EGVGIAAVNGPRSV
+3243 DGVGIAAINGPQSV
-3257 VVSGVEDA
+3257 VVSGTEDA
-3265 VLAVAELFAGQG
+3265 VLAAAELFAGRG

-3290 SPLMEP
+3290 SPLMDP
-3296 MLEEFGGVVGGLVF
+3296 MLEEFGEAVGGLVF
-3310 NEPWVPVVSN
+3310 NEARIPVVSN
-3320 LTGRLAEPYTSS
+3320 LTGRLAEPYTPE

-3347 VRTLDELGV
+3347 VRTLHELGV

-3391 PQALITAYAQLH
+3391 PQALTTAYAQLH
-3403 VNGVEL
+3403 VSGVEV
-3409 DWDAFFPGARRVELP
+3409 DWSAFFPTARRIDLP

-3433 WLNAPAPT
+3433 WLSAPASA

-3448 QGTAGHPLLG
+3448 QDEAGHPLLG

-3485 HAVSGTVLLPGTA
+3485 HAVSGVALLPGTA
-3498 FVELAV
+3498 FVELTV

-3521 TPLLMPERGGVALQV
+3521 TPLLVPERGGVALQV

-3546 RSLTVHSRTDDGDAP
+3546 RPLTVHSRTDVGDTHT
-3561 AHQDDPARAWVR
+3561 HQDDPARAWIR
-3573 HASGSLTVATEEPM
+3573 HASGSLTVATEEPV
-3587 DGSLAAWPPAGAE
+3587 DGSLTAWPPAGAE

-3605 GFYDRLAAMALDYG
+3605 GFYERLAGMALDYG
-3619 PVFQGLRAAWHAG
+3619 PVFQGLRAAWRAG
-3632 DDFFAEVELPGADG
+3632 DDFFAEVELPGAEG
-3646 MDAGAYGLHPA
+3646 TEAGAYGRDAGAYGLHPA

-3689 RLAAAGASALR
+3689 RLAATGASALR
-3700 VKVSRAGTS
+3700 VKVSRAGTA

-3732 PVPVDQLRAGSGGD
+3732 PVPADQLRAGTGGD

-3755 PIGLPS
+3755 PVGLPS
-3761 APDGTRIEPY
+3761 APDGMRIESY
-3771 EDLAALRNADSPAV
+3771 DDLAALRDTDAPAV
-3785 TAAEA
+3785 A
-3790 EAGATADAVIVP
+3790 EAGTGADAVIVP
-3802 CPTGTATDL
+3802 CPTGTGTDL
-3811 ATRVREVTYAVL
+3811 AARVREVTYAVL
-3823 ELLQWWLAEERPA
+3823 ELIQRWLAEERPA

-3844 GDLAQSAVRGL
+3844 GDLAQAAVRGL
-3855 VRSAQTENPDRV
+3855 VRSAQTENPDRI
-3867 VLVETSA
+3867 VLVETPTDA
-3874 DADPGSGAEP
+3874 DADSGA
-3884 TDFTRTLPGLLA
+3884 DHSALARVLPGLLA
-3896 SGEPQALLGADGEIR
+3896 SGEPQVSVDADGEVR
-3911 VPRLVRA
+3911 VPRLVRV
-3918 ATPDAEP
+3918 ATPDSEP
-3925 SVPALGSG
+3925 TTPALGTG

-3946 LFVKHLV
+3946 LFARHLV

-4023 DGIIGSLTPDRL
+4023 DGIIGSLTPERL
-4035 DAVFRPKVDAALN
+4035 DTVFRPKVDAALH
-4048 LHDLAAELCGELSAF
+4048 LHDLAAELCGDLSAF

-4112 DSESESAMT
+4112 DSESAMT
-4121 GGLDH
+4121 GRLDH

-4132 QRMGLAPIPSAD
+4132 KRMGLAPIPSAD

-4168 AFRDGQGRFREGQGQ
+4168 AFRDGQGQSREGQGRP
-4183 SVPSVLRG
+4183 VPSVLRG
-4191 LVRVTP
+4191 LVRIAP
-4197 VRRTARTAPEGSLG
+4197 ARRTARTAPKGSLG

-4222 EQVVLDLVRGE
+4222 EQAVLDLVRGE
-4233 VAAVLGHSGA
+4233 VAAVLGHTGA
-4243 RSVGADDAFKDIGF
+4243 QSVGADDAFKDIGS

-4269 NSAVGMRLP
+4269 NAAVGMRLP
-4278 ATLIFDYPSPLALAR
+4278 ATLIFDYPNPLALAR
-4293 YLTAEAAGTDAAA
+4293 FLTAEADGTEAAA
-4306 ATVPTTRSTSGA
+4306 ATVPTTRPASGA
-4318 TADDPIA
+4318 AADEPIA

-4334 GGVRSPE
+4334 GDVRSPE
-4341 DLWQLVRSGRDA
+4341 ELWELVFSGRDA

-4364 VEKLYDPNPDQWG
+4364 VENLYDPDPDRWG

-4457 AGLEGYLVNGS
+4457 PGLEGYLVNGS

-4509 SGECTMALVG
+4509 SGECSMALVG

-4574 HGHRVLAVV
+4574 HGH
-4583 RGTAVNQDGASNGLT
+4583 Q
-4598 APNGPSQQ
+4598 
-4606 RVIRQALANAG
+4606 
-4617 VSSDQVDAV
+4617 
-4626 EAHGTG
+4626 
-4632 TRLGDPIEA
+4632 
-4641 QALIATYGRERA
+4641 
-4653 GERPLWLGSLKSNIG
+4653 
-4668 HAQAAAG
+4668 
-4675 VGGVIKMVMAM
+4675 
-4686 RHGVLPQTLHVDEP
+4686 
-4700 TPHVDWSAGDV
+4700 
-4711 RLLTEAV
+4711 
-4718 EWPAHDGPRRA
+4718 
-4729 AVSSFGVSGT
+4729 
-4739 NAHVIV
+4739 
-4745 EQAPDLAEEPPAPAP
+4745 
-4760 TPGSGAVV
+4760 
-4768 PWVLSAK
+4768 
-4775 SDTALREQAARL
+4775 
-4787 LSFLDD
+4787 
-4793 EGAGVRPE
+4793 
-4801 DVAFSLATSRAVLE
+4801 
-4815 RRAAVVG
+4815 
-4822 TELGELR
+4822 
-4829 GGLESIVS
+4829 
-4837 GAVPAAGA
+4837 
-4845 VGGKVGFLFSGQG
+4845 
-4858 SQRLGMGREL
+4858 
-4868 YASYPV
+4868 
-4874 FAAAYDEVCALL
+4874 
-4886 DIEVDVEAEALH
+4886 
-4898 QTGVTQPALFAV
+4898 
-4910 EVALFRLL
+4910 
-4918 ESWGV
+4918 
-4923 RPDYVA
+4923 
-4929 GHSVGEIAAAH
+4929 
-4940 VAGVLSLEDAAKLVS
+4940 
-4955 ARARLMQA
+4955 
-4963 LPSGGAM
+4963 
-4970 VAVQA
+4970 
-4975 AEDEVLP
+4975 
-4982 YLTDGVGIAAVNGPQ
+4982 
-4997 SVVVSGAEDAVV
+4997 
-5009 AIGETFREQGR
+5009 
-5020 KTSRLKVSHAFHS
+5020 
-5033 PLMEPMLEEF
+5033 
-5043 GQAIAGLTFNEPRI
+5043 
-5057 PVVSNL
+5057 
-5063 TGQLAEPYTPSYWV
+5063 
-5077 RHVREAVRFADGVQ
+5077 
-5091 TLRELGVTTF
+5091 
-5101 VEVGPGGVLSALA
+5101 
-5114 QGCVDD
+5114 
-5120 IVTVPVLRADRPEP
+5120 
-5134 YAITAALGS
+5134 
-5143 LHTYGVSP
+5143 
-5151 DWRALLPGAR
+5151 
-5161 RVDLPTYAFQRERF
+5161 
-5175 WLDVPPVSGDVRAA
+5175 
-5189 GLGAADH
+5189 
-5196 PLLGA
+5196 
-5201 AIVTADSDGVLLTG
+5201 
-5215 LLSLETHPW
+5215 
-5224 LADHAVHGTVLLP
+5224 
-5237 GTAFVELAIRAGDET
+5237 
-5252 GCGGIEDLTLEL
+5252 
-5264 PLVVPGNGGVTLQVA
+5264 
-5279 AGAADESGRRQLSVH
+5279 
-5294 SRTGDGPWLR
+5294 
-5304 HATGVLSPAVAP
+5304 
-5316 SAVDVGVWPPAGAE
+5316 
-5330 AVDLTAFYE
+5330 
-5339 GMAAM
+5339 
-5344 GLDYGPLFQG
+5344 
-5354 LRSVWRG
+5354 
-5361 GDDVYAEV
+5361 
-5369 ELPEESAT
+5369 
-5377 EAAAF
+5377 
-5382 ALHPALLDAALHA
+5382 
-5395 LAAGGLVSTSDGLA
+5395 
-5409 LPFAWSGVLVHAAGA
+5409 
-5424 ATARVKLSR
+5424 
-5433 TATGSIT
+5433 
-5440 LAVADGAGEPV
+5440 
-5451 ASVESLSLRTVSAE
+5451 
-5465 QLRDAGGGE
+5465 
-5474 RLFGLEWT
+5474 
-5482 PFALPAA
+5482 
-5489 DEAVTIET
+5489 
-5497 LADFDA
+5497 
-5503 LRASEGTPE
+5503 
-5512 AVVVPC
+5512 
-5518 PAGTGA
+5518 
-5524 EADRAH
+5524 
-5530 TKHAKHAKHAMH
+5530 
-5542 TVHTVHSVTDEVL
+5542 
-5555 ALVQWWL
+5555 
-5562 ARERA
+5562 
-5567 GRLVLVTR
+5567 
-5575 PGDLAHAAVWGLVRS
+5575 
-5590 AQSENPDRFV
+5590 
-5600 LAEAEDTDEVVRVL
+5600 
-5614 PAVLAADEPQ
+5614 
-5624 FAVRGGEVFVPR
+5624 
-5636 LTKATGTATGTAIG
+5636 
-5650 TAAGTAIGTP
+5650 
-5660 DFGAG
+5660 
-5665 PVLLTGA
+5665 
-5672 SGALGGLVARH
+5672 
-5683 LVAEHGVRSLLLLS
+5683 
-5697 RRGAEAPGAVEL
+5697 
-5709 EAELTAW
+5709 
-5716 GAEVTWAA
+5716 
-5724 CDAADRDAL
+5724 
-5733 AEALSGT
+5733 
-5740 PVTAVVHTAGVL
+5740 
-5752 DDGVIASLTP
+5752 
-5762 ERMEKVLRPKVDAV
+5762 
-5776 LNLHELTDGLSAFV
+5776 
-5790 VFSSV
+5790 
-5795 SGILGSA
+5795 
-5802 GQGNYAAAN
+5802 
-5811 TFLDAFAESRRA
+5811 
-5823 QGLPATSLAWGLWEQ
+5823 
-5838 GGGMADRLDQADLT
+5838 
-5852 RLKRAGLA
+5852 
-5860 PIGVDEGLRLFDAA
+5860 
-5874 LALDRATVAPL
+5874 
-5885 RLDLGGLQG
+5885 
-5894 TVPPVL
+5894 
-5900 RGLRGPVRGTA
+5900 
-5911 RRTAQSA
+5911 
-5918 PKGSLG
+5918 
-5924 QRLAGLPVAQREE
+5924 
-5937 AVLDLVRGE
+5937 
-5946 VAAVLGHT
+5946 
-5954 SAQAVQPEHAFQDAG
+5954 
-5969 FDSLT
+5969 
-5974 SVELR
+5974 
-5979 NRLNAAT
+5979 
-5986 GLRLPA
+5986 
-5992 TLVFDHP
+5992 
-5999 TPLALSRFLL
+5999 
-6009 AETLGG
+6009 
-6015 QERPEAA
+6015 
-6022 VAAVTGTDEPIA
+6022 
-6034 IVGMA
+6034 
-6039 CRFPGDVRSP
+6039 
-6049 EDLWRLVASGGD
+6049 
-6061 AVSGFPEDRGWDV
+6061 
-6074 ENLYDPDPDRSGK
+6074 
-6087 SYVRHGGFLHE
+6087 
-6098 AAAFDPAFFGISPRE
+6098 
-6113 ALAMD
+6113 
-6118 PQQRLLLE
+6118 
-6126 TSWEA
+6126 
-6131 FERAGIDPATV
+6131 
-6142 RGSRTGVFAGV
+6142 
-6153 MYHDY
+6153 
-6158 GGRVKTPTE
+6158 
-6167 GMDAYLGSG
+6167 
-6176 SAGSIAS
+6176 
-6183 GRVSYTFGL
+6183 
-6192 EGPAVTVDTACSSS
+6192 
-6206 LVALHLAAQALRS
+6206 
-6219 GECTMALVGGVTVM
+6219 
-6233 ATPSTFV
+6233 
-6240 EFSRQRGLSA
+6240 
-6250 DGRCKAFAAGADGTG
+6250 
-6265 WAEGA
+6265 
-6270 GMLLVER
+6270 
-6277 LSDAR
+6277 
-6282 RHGHRVLAV
+6282 VLAV

-6358 QERSGERPLWLG
+6358 QERSAERPLWLG

-6423 TEAVEWP
+6423 TEAVDWP

-6440 SSFGISGTNAHVI
+6440 SSFGVSGTNAHVI
-6453 VEQAPDSAE
+6453 VEQAPGVAGEIPASA
-6462 SVPESEPDAVV
+6462 SGAVV
-6473 PWVLSAKTDT
+6473 PWVLSGKSDA
-6483 ALRAQAERLLSLASA
+6483 ALREQASRLLSFLDVEDAGGAGLRPEDVAFSLATSRA
-6498 TDARPADL
+6498 VLERRTAVVGADL
-6506 ALSLATT
+6506 AELRQELEALVSG
-6513 RSAMEYRAAV
+6513 AAS
-6523 VGEDRE
+6523 VG
-6529 ELLDGLRALAAGSA
+6529 GA
-6543 SPRIVTGEPGSGGK
+6543 VGGK
-6557 VGFLFSGQGSQRRG
+6557 VGFLFSGQGSQRLG
-6571 MGRELYEAFPVFAAA
+6571 MGRELYEAYPVFAAA
-6586 YDEVCAALDAP
+6586 YDEVCALLDAP
-6597 VDVDAEELDQTGS
+6597 VDVDSEELDQTGS

-6672 PSGGAMVAVQ
+6672 PAGGAMVAVQ
-6682 ATEDDVLPY
+6682 ATEDEVLPYLTDGVGVAAVNGPQSVVVSGAEDAVLAVAERFTGQGRKTSRLKVSHAFHSPLMDPMLEEFAQAIADLTFNETRIPLVSNLTGRLAEPYTPSYWVRHVREAVRFADGVRTLNDLGVSTFVEIGPGGVLSALAQGCVDDIVTVPTLRADRPEPYAITAAIGSLHTYGVSPDWRALLPGARRVDLPTYAFQRERFWLDVPRASGDVRAAGLGAADHPLLGAAIVTADSDGVLLTGLLSLETHPWLADHAVHGSVLLPGTAFVELAIRAGDETGCGCIEELTLELPLIVPERDGVTLQVAAGAEDESGRRQLSVHSRIGEGPWQRHATGVLSSASAPASSALDVGAWPPAGAEAVDLTAFYEGMAALGLDYGPLFQGLRSVWRGGDDVYAEVELPAESAAEATAFALHPALLDAALHALAAGGLVSSEGGPALPFAWSGVSVQAAGAAMLRVKLSRTATGSFTLAVADGAGEPVASVESLSLRKVSTEQLRDTGGNEQLFELEWTPFALPSATEAVTIETVDGFDALRESAGTAEVVVVPCPAETGAEADRVHSVTDEVLALVQWWLAEERAGRLVLVTRPDDLAHAAVWGLVRSAQSENPGRFVLAEAEGTDEVVRVLPAVLASDEPQFAVRDGEVVVPRLMKATGTVTDTPDFGAGPVLLTGASGALGGLVARHLVAEHGVRSLLLLSRRGAEAPGAVELEAELTAWGAEVSWAACDAADRDALAEVLSGTPVTAVVHTAGVLDDGVIPSLTPERMAKVLRPKVDAVLNLHELTGELSAFIVFSSVSGILGSAGQGNYAAANTFLDAFAASRRAQGLPAISLAWGLWEQGGGMADRLDQADLTRLRRVGLAPIAVDEGLRLFDAALTLDRATVAPLRLDLGGLQGTVPPVLRGLRGPVRGSARRTAQSAPKGSLGQRLAGLPATEREQAVLDLVRTEVAAVLGHASAQAVQPEHAFQDAGFDSLTSVELRNRLNTATGLRLPATLVFDHPTPVALSRFLLAETLGVQERPEAVVAAPTGTDEPIAIVGMACRFPGEVRSPEDLWRLVASGGDAISGFPEDRGWDVENLYDPDPDRSGKSSVRHGGFLHEAAEFDPAFFGISPREALAMDPQQRLLLETSWEAFERAGIDPATVRGSRTGVFAGVMYHDYGARVKTPAEGMDAYLGSGSAGSIASGRVSYTFGLEGPAVTVDTACSSSLVALHLAAQALRSGECSMALVGGVTVMATPSTFVEFSRQRGLSADGRCKAFAAGADGTGWAEGAGMLLVERLSDARRNGHQVLAVVRGTAVNQDGASNGLTAPNGPSQQRVIRQALANAGVSSDQVDAVEAHGTGTRLGDPIEAQALIATYGRERSAERPLWLGSLKSNIGHAQAAAGVGGVIKMVMAMRHGVLPQTLHVDEPTPHVDWSAGDVRLLTEAVDWPAHDGPRRAAVSSFGISGTNAHVIVEQASVGTEMASGLEPEPEPGAVVPLVLSAKSDMALRAQAERLLSLASTTDLRPADLAFSLATTRSAMECRAAVVGEGRDELLDGLRALAAGSPSTRVVLGEPGSGGKVGFLFSGQGSQRLGMGRELCEAYPVFAAAYDEVCALLDTPVDVDSEELDQTGSTQPALFAVEVALFRLLESWGVRPDYVAGHSVGEIAAAHVAGVLSLEDAAKLVSARARLMQALPAGGAMVAVQATEDEVLPY

-6717 AIGEVFRE
+6717 AIGEAFRE

-6746 MLEEFGQA
+6746 MMEEFGEA
-6754 IAGLTFNEPRIPVVS
+6754 VGGLVFNEARIPVVS
-6769 NLTGQLA
+6769 NLTGRLA
-6776 EPYTPSYWVRH
+6776 EPYTPEYWVRH

-6793 FADGVQTLHELG
+6793 FADGVRTLHELG
-6805 VATFVEVGPGG
+6805 VSTFVEIGPGG

-6844 VVTALAELYTHGV
+6844 VVTALAELHVHGV
-6857 SPGWWAVFPGARRVD
+6857 SPDWRAALPGGRRVD

-6887 PEEFSGGAAAAG
+6887 PEEFSGDAAAAG

-6912 VVALPGAG
+6912 VVALPGAD

-6979 PDRGGVAVQVWVG
+6979 PDQGGVAVQVWVG

-7008 DDAPDDAPWVRHAVG
+7008 DGAPDHAPWVRHAVG
-7023 YLADELPDP
+7023 CLTDQLPEP
-7032 PHGVDPG
+7032 PHGVDLG
-7039 AWPPSAAE
+7039 AWPPAGAE
-7047 PVDLSRFY
+7047 PVELSEYY
-7055 EGLDGLGLSYGPA
+7055 EGLDGLGLSYGRV

-7082 LAEVALPEDT
+7082 LAEVALPEGTEADT
-7092 AADAFAVHP
+7092 FAVHP

-7128 WSEVGVRA
+7128 WSEAAVRA

-7141 LRVKVS
+7141 LRVKIS
-7147 RTGTDAV
+7147 HTGTDAM
-7154 SLTVADASGGLVATV
+7154 SLTLADASGGLVATV
-7169 GSLSLRPVSR
+7169 GALSLRPVSR
-7179 EQLLAAGDLGGRAD
+7179 EQLLAAGGSGEQAD
-7193 DSLFGLAWQPIALV
+7193 DSLFGLAWQPMALT
-7207 EGDAPLDVRVYPDP
+7207 GGAAPLDVRVYPDL
-7221 AAALSADLP
+7221 AALTADLP
-7230 EAETESGTA
+7230 ETESETEAKTQT
-7239 SDSDSA
+7239 DTD
-7245 SGTGRA
+7245 
-7251 TEAVT
+7251 TEVVT
-7256 VVPCPE
+7256 VVPCPDT
-7262 LPGTPT
+7262 PGTPT

-7273 GIASEVLALVR
+7273 RVASEVLALVQR
-7284 SWLARECAGRLVL
+7284 WLEQERTGRLVL
-7297 VTRPGDLAH
+7297 VTRPDDLAH
-7306 AAVWGLV
+7306 AAVRGLV
-7313 RSAQSENPD
+7313 RSAQSENPG

-7330 DTDEVV
+7330 GTDEVV
-7336 RVLPAVLAADEPQ
+7336 RVLPAVLASDEPQ
-7349 FALRD
+7349 FAVRD
-7354 GEVRVPRLVR
+7354 GEVCVPRLVKA
-7364 STGELVDAPDL
+7364 TGARDGAPELAD
-7375 ATGTVLVTGASGALG
+7375 GTVLVTGASGSLG
-7390 GLVARHLVS
+7390 ALVARHLVS

-7421 LAAELAALGAEVTWA
+7421 LAAELTAQGAEIVWA
-7436 ACDVADREAVS
+7436 ACDIADREAVS
-7447 AMLDG
+7447 AM

-7470 GVIGSVTPERMREV
+7470 GVLGSVTPDRLRAV

-7492 LNLHECTRDMG
+7492 LNLHECTRDMDV
-7503 PAAFVVFSSVA
+7503 AAFVVFSSVA
-7514 GLIGSA
+7514 GLVGGA

-7563 LAAADRARMARSG
+7563 LAAADRARMARGG
-7576 VLPLPTGEGL
+7576 VLPLPTREGL

-7595 DAAVL
+7595 DEALL

-7606 TGALRGGEAPP
+7606 TGALRDGEAPP
-7617 VLRALVPAP
+7617 VLRALAPAP
-7626 AGRRTVQ
+7626 AGRRAVR
-7633 SATSAGSSAAA
+7633 ATTSSAPS
-7644 HGPSLAERLAQLPE
+7644 HGPSLAEHLAELPE
-7658 GEREK
+7658 SEREK
-7663 SVLDLVRAEVAAVLG
+7663 SVLDLVRGEVAAVLG

-7701 VELRNRLNRATGSR
+7701 VELRNRLNRTTGLR

-7729 LARHL
+7729 LARHVW
-7734 FTEIAGA
+7734 TEIAGA
-7741 AEPDLVDSLLADLDN
+7741 AEPALVDSLLADLDK

-7764 LAAGEARD
+7764 LAASEARD
-7772 RILVRLQELLLIAG
+7772 RILAKLQEVLLTAG
-7786 ESGKTSDQEVPGTS
+7786 DSGKASDQEVPGAG

-7805 TATDDEM
+7805 SATDDEV

>member
-1 MVESERNG
+1 MVESELNG
-9 TGNRAGSASADSAGD
+9 MGNRAGSASVDSADGI
-24 VAVIGLACRLPGA
+24 AVIGLACRLPGA
-37 ADPAAF
+37 ADPVTF
-43 WRLLSEGTDAITDVP
+43 WRLLSEGADAITDVP
-58 ADRWDGAAVADADPS
+58 PDRWDGAAVGDADPS
-73 EPGRTDIRRGGF
+73 APGRTDIRRGGF
-85 LDRVGHFDARF
+85 LDRIGHFDAGF

-124 AHVRP
+124 AHVRAE
-129 GTLRSTR
+129 TLRSTR

-148 ATLHHRSGLTAISPH
+148 ATLHHRLGLTDISPH

-238 LSPDGR
+238 LSRDGR

-294 DGLTVPLRSGQEQV
+294 GGLTVPLQSGQEQV
-308 LRLACE
+308 LRLAYE

-322 IGYVELHGTGTKV
+322 VDYVELHGTGTKV
-335 GDPVEAAALGA
+335 GDPIEAAALGA

-351 RAPGNPLRVGSA
+351 REPGRPLRVGSA

-379 LKAALALHHRELPAS
+379 LKAVLSLNHRELPAS

-402 AIPLDRLNLRVQNEH
+402 AIPLDRLNLRVQTEH
-417 SAWAAEDGRP
+417 SEWAAEDGRP

-442 HIVLAEHRETA
+442 HIVLAEHQA
-453 DPAAR
+453 KAG
-458 DSTGADRAVPG
+458 TGAAAKAG
-469 TGESGPGTAATCWP
+469 TGAAPTFWP
-483 LSAKTASAL
+483 LSAKTESGL
-492 RGQAAALLAHAEA
+492 RAQAAALLAHAEA
-505 HPALALPA
+505 HPGLALPD
-513 VGRALAT
+513 VGWSLAT

-528 AVVVGEN
+528 AVVVGVD
-535 RDDFLRALRALST
+535 RDDLLRALRELST
-548 DGIDAALTT
+548 GGIDTALTT
-557 GRTAPRGELAFLFP
+557 GRTGPRGELAFLFS

-584 AESVPAFATA
+584 AEAVPAFATA
-594 LDDVCAHLDP
+594 LDEVCAHLDP
-604 LLPRPLREIMFA
+604 LLPRPLREVMFA
-616 AEGTGEAAELDR
+616 PEGTEEAAELDR

-634 SLFALEVALF
+634 SLFAIEVALF
-644 RALESWGVTPDV
+644 RLMESWGITPAV

-671 GVLSLADACT
+671 GVLSLADACA

-687 RLMQA
+687 RLMQV
-692 LPAGGAMIAVQATED
+692 LPAGGAMIAVQAAED
-707 EVHDRI
+707 EVRARI
-713 GAHTDRV
+713 GDRTDRV
-720 SVAALNGPDSV
+720 SIAALNGPDSV
-731 VVSGDDDL
+731 VVSGDEDL

-751 RKTSRLRVSHAFHS
+751 RKAGRLRVSHAFHS

-775 REVAEG
+775 RDVAEG

-797 RLAEERAAY
+797 RLSEEPSGY
-806 EGCDAAYWVRHV
+806 EGCTAAYWVRHV

-854 GADDEA
+854 GADSES
-860 LFVPALRGRRP
+860 LFVPALRARRP
-871 ETSALLTA
+871 EAQALLAA
-879 VAALHVH
+879 VASLHVH
-886 GLEPD
+886 GVEPD
-891 WDALFGD
+891 WDALFD
-898 GGRTHRKVAL
+898 GGRGVRRKVAL

-915 QRYWLDGA
+915 QRYWLDGDTMSSVA
-923 TTPLIAGT
+923 TT
-931 TTDRAPADPQTDAV
+931 RWAPAAPQLDAIE
-945 AETDT
+945 ETDS

-960 AGLPESAREEAAL
+960 AGLPESERDEAVL
-973 DLVRAHVAAVL
+973 DLVRAHIAAVL

-992 ESEWTFKDLGF
+992 ETEWTFKDLGF
-1003 DSLSSVELCNQL
+1003 DSLSSVELGNQL
-1015 GAATGLRLPSGLLFD
+1015 GEATGLRLPSGLLFD

-1039 HLAARSLGAADTA
+1039 HLAAQSLGGEDAAASVPATVA
-1052 DRTPVTADDPD
+1052 DPD

-1073 RLPGGI
+1073 RLPGGV
-1079 SSPEELWR
+1079 SSPEDLWR
-1087 LLASGGDAVSGFP
+1087 LVASGGDAISGFP

-1105 DIETLWDPE
+1105 DVEALYDPE

-1124 HGGFLRGAA
+1124 HGGFLHEAA
-1133 DFDAAFFGISPREAA
+1133 EFDAGFFGISPREAA

-1176 GSRAGVFIGATA
+1176 GSRAGVFIGTTA

-1193 RLHEPVDEAGGYL
+1193 RLHEPVHGVDGYL

-1249 LRGGECTM
+1249 LRSGECTM

-1271 FVEFSRQGGLSADG
+1271 FVEFSRQRGLSADG
-1285 RCKAFAAGADGTGWA
+1285 RCKAFAAGADGTGWG

-1311 SDARRNGHQ
+1311 GDARRNGHE

-1373 GTKLGDPI
+1373 GTRLGDPI

-1388 TYGQERSQERP
+1388 AYGQGRDGDRP

-1427 MRHGLLPR
+1427 MQHGVLPQ

-1451 EVRLLTEAVEWPA
+1451 GVRLLTEAVEWSA
-1464 GGPPRRA
+1464 GDLPRRA

-1489 APDLAEEPPAPAP
+1489 AATSEEPARGTAVAGP
-1502 TPGSGVVVPWVLS
+1502 VPWVVS
-1515 AKSDTALREQAA
+1515 AKSDAALREQAG
-1527 RLLSFLDSF
+1527 RLLSFLDA
-1536 LDDEG
+1536 EGVGGAGG

-1550 FSLATSRAVLERRAA
+1550 FSLATSRAVLERRAV
-1565 VVGAELGELRGE
+1565 VVGEGLGEFRQGLE
-1577 LQSIVSGAVPAAGA
+1577 ALVSGVAPVGGA

-1603 GSQRV
+1603 GSQRI
-1608 GMGRELYASYPVFA
+1608 GMGRELYAAYPVFA
-1622 AAYDEVCALLDIE
+1622 AAYDEVCALLDTP
-1635 VDVDAEALHQTG
+1635 VDVEAETLHQTG
-1647 MTQPALFAVEVALF
+1647 STQPALFAVEVALF
-1661 RLLESWGVRPDYVAG
+1661 RLLESWGIRPDYVAG

-1698 LVSARARLMQALPG
+1698 LVSARAALMQALPT

-1720 ATEDEILP
+1720 ATEDEVLP
-1728 HLAEGVGIAAINGPR
+1728 HLTDEVGIAAINGPQ
-1743 SVVVSGAEAEVLAV
+1743 SVVVSGSEDVVVAIGEAFRE
-1757 AGVFA
+1757 
-1762 GQGRKTSRLKVS
+1762 QGRKTSRLKVS
-1774 HAFHSPLMEP
+1774 HAFHSPLMDP
-1784 MLEEFG
+1784 MLEEFAQA
-1790 GVVGGLVF
+1790 VGGLAF
-1798 NEPWIPVV
+1798 NEPRIPVV
-1806 SNLTGRLAEPYTSS
+1806 SNHTGRLAEPYTPE

-1836 RTLHELGVGTFV
+1836 RTLGDLGVTTFV

-1853 GVLSGMAQG
+1853 GVLSALVQG
-1862 CVDDI
+1862 CFDDGTDI
-1867 VTVPVLRADRPE
+1867 VTVPALRVDRPE
-1879 PRAVVAAL
+1879 SYAITAAIGQ
-1887 AELHVG
+1887 LHIHG
-1893 GTVVDWRAFFPGAR
+1893 ISPDWQALFPGTR

-1920 YWLDVPRT
+1920 YWLDAPQA
-1928 ATGGLQEASDAEFW
+1928 ATVGAPEAMDAEFW
-1942 DSVESEDRASLG
+1942 DSVENEDQASLG
-1954 ALLGLEAAELDTVA
+1954 ALLGLEPAQLDVVA

-1981 SAADG
+1981 CTTDG

-1992 WQPLGDPAGA
+1992 WQPLGDMVGA
-2002 ASSGTWLYV
+2002 APSGTWLYV
-2011 VPEETA
+2011 ASEETV
-2017 WTEAIRAGLTELGVT
+2017 WTEAIRAGLMELGVM
-2032 LVPFTVAEDTDRD
+2032 LVPFAVGEDTDRD
-2045 TLARSLT
+2045 ALARAFAD
-2052 EAGHEQADGV
+2052 AGHEQADGI
-2062 LFAAAPAPADTGT
+2062 LFAAVQGEAGT
-2075 ADTGTADTGT
+2075 D
-2085 AALQRLVLLVQA
+2085 ALQRLVLLAQA

-2118 PADPLTDPA
+2118 TADLLTDPLSA
-2127 AARLWGLG
+2127 QLWGLG
-2135 RIVALEQPQRWGG
+2135 RTVALEQPQRWGG

-2153 AEPDP
+2153 AELDS
-2158 RALARLAGL
+2158 RALERLAGL
-2167 LDQTDEDQLAVRPS
+2167 LAQADEDQLAVRAS
-2181 GVSVRRLVRAARSAA
+2181 GVSGRRLVRAPQSAA
-2196 PADATWSPRGTVL
+2196 PADAPWSPRGTVL

-2229 AEHLVLIS
+2229 AEHLVLTS
-2237 RRGPEAPGAA
+2237 RRGPDAPGAA
-2247 ELTAELTE
+2247 ELKAELEE
-2255 LGARVTVAACDAADR
+2255 LGAQVTVAACDAADR
-2270 DDLAE
+2270 DALAE
-2275 LFARHTVNA
+2275 LFGRHTVNA

-2294 GLIDS
+2294 GLVES
-2299 LTPERLD
+2299 LTPERLNH
-2306 GVLRPKADAAL
+2306 VLRPKVDAAL
-2317 HLHELTRDRED
+2317 HLHELTRDRRD

-2362 QRRAQGL
+2362 HRRAQGV

-2377 PWADGGMADGAAG
+2377 SWADGGMADGAAG

-2399 PIAAL
+2399 AIAAL
-2404 PAISALHAAL
+2404 PAISVLHGAL
-2414 TRGETSVT
+2414 THGETSVT
-2422 IADVDWDRFV
+2422 VADVDWDRFV

-2438 RPCPLLSGVPEARE
+2438 RPCPLLHGVPEARK
-2452 ALEGRARAARST
+2452 ALEARAQAAQSA
-2464 EAPASALGQRL
+2464 EVPASELVQRL
-2475 LDAVPG
+2475 LGATPG
-2481 ERARILLDLVREQA
+2481 EQGRILLDLVREQA
-2495 AMVLGHTNKGTFDA
+2495 VTVLGHTGKGAFEA

-2525 LRHRLSTATGLK
+2525 LRNRLNTATRLK
-2537 LPATLVFD
+2537 LPTTLVFD

-2552 ARHLGDE
+2552 ARHLGE
-2559 LLGGHGTETP
+2559 QLLGRHGLE
-2569 APQAVTAVAADE
+2569 ADAAQATAAAADE

-2592 PGGVD
+2592 PGGVQS
-2597 TPEDL
+2597 PEDL
-2602 WELLGSGLD
+2602 WELLSSGRD

-2623 LDAIY
+2623 IDALY
-2628 DPDPERPGTTYTREG
+2628 DPDPDRPGKTYSREG
-2643 GFIEGADRFD
+2643 GFIQGADRFD

-2766 LRSGECSMAL
+2766 LRSGGCSMAL

-2831 RRHGHQVLAVVRGSA
+2831 RRNGHRVLAVVRGSA

-2887 HGTGTK
+2887 HGTGTR

-2901 ALLATYGREHSA
+2901 ALLATYGQEHS
-2913 DRPVWLGSVKSNIG
+2913 DNRPVWLGSVKSNIG

-2940 MVLAMRHGTLPR
+2940 MVLAMQHGVLPQ

-2959 TGHVDWSAGTVRLL
+2959 TGHVDWSAGAVRLL
-2973 TEPVPWPGTTGPR
+2973 TEPVQWPGTAGPR

-3002 ILEEAPAA
+3002 IIEEAPAA
-3010 TVAEPVREHRP
+3010 AVAESAREHRP
-3021 VPVPWVLSAKSEAA
+3021 MPVPWVLSAKSEVA

-3052 PVDAGFSTA
+3052 PVDAGFSSA

-3066 LEHRAAVIGTDPAE
+3066 LEHRAAVIGTDPVE
-3080 LRTALTALTAGEPSA
+3080 LRAGLEALAAGEPAA
-3095 NVVTGRAHSTGK
+3095 NVVAGRAHSGGK

-3118 RLGMGRELYGAFPV
+3118 RLGMGRELYVSYPV

-3137 DEVCALL
+3137 DEVCAHL
-3144 DIEVDVEAEALHQT
+3144 DARVDVDSEELNQT
-3158 GVTQPALFAVEVALF
+3158 GSTQPALFAVEVALF
-3173 RLLGSWGV
+3173 RLLESWGV

-3208 AKLVSARARL
+3208 AKLVSARAAL
-3218 MQALPGGGAMVAV
+3218 MQALPTGGAMVAV

-3236 EILPHLT
+3236 EVLPHLT
-3243 EGVGIAAVNGPRSV
+3243 DEVGIAAINGPRSV
-3257 VVSGVEDA
+3257 VVSGAEDA
-3265 VLAVAELFAGQG
+3265 VTVIAHVFAGQG

-3290 SPLMEP
+3290 SPLMDP
-3296 MLEEFGGVVGGLVF
+3296 MLEEFAGVVGGLTF
-3310 NEPWVPVVSN
+3310 SEPRIPVVSN
-3320 LTGRLAEPYTSS
+3320 LTGGLAEAYTPE

-3347 VRTLDELGV
+3347 VRTLGDLGV
-3356 GTFVEIGPGGVLSG
+3356 TTFVEIGPGGVLSG

-3376 DDIVTVPV
+3376 DDIVTIPV

-3391 PQALITAYAQLH
+3391 PRALTTAYAQLH
-3403 VNGVEL
+3403 VSGAEV
-3409 DWDAFFPGARRVELP
+3409 DWHAFFPGARRVDLP

-3433 WLNAPAPT
+3433 WLDAPASA
-3441 GDMSAVG
+3441 GDMRAVG
-3448 QGTAGHPLLG
+3448 QGEAGHPLLG

-3479 HPWLMD
+3479 HPWLVD
-3485 HAVSGTVLLPGTA
+3485 HAVSGVALLPGTA

-3521 TPLLMPERGGVALQV
+3521 TPLLVPERGGVALQV
-3536 RVGADDGTGR
+3536 RVGADDGSGR
-3546 RSLTVHSRTDDGDAP
+3546 RPLTVHSRIDDGDAY
-3561 AHQDDPARAWVR
+3561 AHEDDSERAWVR
-3573 HASGSLTVATEEPM
+3573 HASGSLTVATGGPV
-3587 DGSLAAWPPAGAE
+3587 DGSLTAWPPVGAE
-3600 PIDVD
+3600 PVDVD
-3605 GFYDRLAAMALDYG
+3605 GFYDRLAGMTLDYG
-3619 PVFQGLRAAWHAG
+3619 PVFQGLRAAWRSG
-3632 DDFFAEVELPGADG
+3632 DDLFAEVELPGAERTE
-3646 MDAGAYGLHPA
+3646 AGAYGLHPA

-3663 HTVWLGAVEPD
+3663 HTVWLGAVEPE
-3674 AGTGHGLLPFAWSGV
+3674 AGTGNGLLPFAWSGV
-3689 RLAAAGASALR
+3689 RLAAAGASDLR
-3700 VKVSRAGTS
+3700 VKVSRAGTGTS
-3709 TVSLL
+3709 TVSLV

-3722 VARIDSLTLR
+3722 VAQVDSLTLR
-3732 PVPVDQLRAGSGGD
+3732 PVPADQFRAGSGSD

-3755 PIGLPS
+3755 PVSLPP
-3761 APDGTRIEPY
+3761 APAGMRIETY
-3771 EDLAALRNADSPAV
+3771 RDLAALRAADSLAD
-3785 TAAEA
+3785 AEA
-3790 EAGATADAVIVP
+3790 DAGAVVDAVVVP
-3802 CPTGTATDL
+3802 CPTGAGADL
-3811 ATRVREVTYAVL
+3811 ATRVREVSHAVL
-3823 ELLQWWLAEERPA
+3823 ELVQWWLAEERPA

-3855 VRSAQTENPDRV
+3855 VRSAQTENPDRI
-3867 VLVETSA
+3867 VLVETSSDAHAYA
-3874 DADPGSGAEP
+3874 DAVVGSGVDHASLA
-3884 TDFTRTLPGLLA
+3884 RVLPGLIA
-3896 SGEPQALLGADGEIR
+3896 SGEPQAAVDGDDEVR
-3911 VPRLVRA
+3911 VPRLVRVA
-3918 ATPDAEP
+3918 VPDVEP
-3925 SVPALGSG
+3925 QLPGLGSG

-3946 LFVKHLV
+3946 LLARHLV

-3973 AAELTAELTA
+3973 AAELAAELA
-3983 RGADVTWAACDVAD
+3983 AQGADATWAACDVAD

-4004 LAGPGRNLSAI
+4004 LTGPGQGLSAI
-4015 VHTAGVLD
+4015 IHAAGVLD
-4023 DGIIGSLTPDRL
+4023 DGIIGSLTPERL

-4048 LHDLAAELCGELSAF
+4048 LHDLAGELSGDLSAF

-4090 LAEHRRAL
+4090 LAEHRRAA

-4112 DSESESAMT
+4112 DSESAMT
-4121 GGLDH
+4121 SRLDH
-4126 TDLTRI
+4126 SDLTRI
-4132 QRMGLAPIPSAD
+4132 KRMGLAAIPSAD
-4144 GLRMFDAALATD
+4144 GLRMFDAALAAD

-4168 AFRDGQGRFREGQGQ
+4168 AFRDGQGQP
-4183 SVPSVLRG
+4183 VPPVLRG
-4191 LVRVTP
+4191 LVRVVP
-4197 VRRTARTAPEGSLG
+4197 VRRAARTAPKGSLG
-4211 QRLAGLPVAER
+4211 RRLAGLPEAER
-4222 EQVVLDLVRGE
+4222 ERVVLDLVRTE
-4233 VAAVLGHSGA
+4233 VAAVLGHA
-4243 RSVGADDAFKDIGF
+4243 DAQSVGADDSFKDIGF

-4278 ATLIFDYPSPLALAR
+4278 ATLVFDYPNPLTLAR
-4293 YLTAEAAGTDAAA
+4293 FLTAEAAGSGEAAA
-4306 ATVPTTRSTSGA
+4306 AVPATLSTATG
-4318 TADDPIA
+4318 TADEPIA

-4334 GGVRSPE
+4334 GGVQSPE
-4341 DLWQLVRSGRDA
+4341 DLWQLVFSGHDA

-4377 TSYTREGGFLRDA
+4377 TSYTREGGFLHDA

-4426 GIDPATVRGS
+4426 GIDPVTVRGS
-4436 RTGVFAGVMYHDYGG
+4436 GTGVFAGVMYHDYGG

-4509 SGECTMALVG
+4509 SGECSMALVG

-4546 AFAAGADG
+4546 AFAATADG

-4574 HGHRVLAVV
+4574 NGHEVLAVV

-4598 APNGPSQQ
+4598 APNGPAQQ

-4617 VSSDQVDAV
+4617 LSSDQVDAV

-4632 TRLGDPIEA
+4632 TKLGDPIEA
-4641 QALIATYGRERA
+4641 QALLATYGQERP
-4653 GERPLWLGSLKSNIG
+4653 GDRPLWLGSLKSNIG

-4700 TPHVDWSAGDV
+4700 TPHVDWSAGAV
-4711 RLLTEAV
+4711 QLLTEAV
-4718 EWPAHDGPRRA
+4718 EWPASDGPRRA

-4745 EQAPDLAEEPPAPAP
+4745 EQAPGVTESPASA
-4760 TPGSGAVV
+4760 SGVVV

-4775 SDTALREQAARL
+4775 SDAALREQAGRL
-4787 LSFLDD
+4787 LSFLDV
-4793 EGAGVRPE
+4793 EGVVGAGVRPE
-4801 DVAFSLATSRAVLE
+4801 DVAFSLATSRAMLE
-4815 RRAAVVG
+4815 RRAVVVG
-4822 TELGELR
+4822 EEFGEFR
-4829 GGLESIVS
+4829 RGLEGIVS
-4837 GAVPAAGA
+4837 GAAPVGGA

-4868 YASYPV
+4868 YAAYPV
-4874 FAAAYDEVCALL
+4874 FAAAYDEVCAVL
-4886 DIEVDVEAEALH
+4886 DAPVDVDAGTLH
-4898 QTGVTQPALFAV
+4898 QTGSTQPALFAV

-4940 VAGVLSLEDAAKLVS
+4940 VAGVLSLGDAARLVS
-4955 ARARLMQA
+4955 ARAALMQA
-4963 LPSGGAM
+4963 LPVGGAM

-4975 AEDEVLP
+4975 TEDEVLP
-4982 YLTDGVGIAAVNGPQ
+4982 HLTEEVGIAAINGPR
-4997 SVVVSGAEDAVV
+4997 SVVVSGAEDVVV
-5009 AIGETFREQGR
+5009 AIGEAFREQGR
-5020 KTSRLKVSHAFHS
+5020 RTSRVKVSHAFHS
-5033 PLMEPMLEEF
+5033 PLMDPMLEEF
-5043 GQAIAGLTFNEPRI
+5043 AQVVRGLTFSEPRI

-5063 TGQLAEPYTPSYWV
+5063 TGRLAEAYTPEYWV
-5077 RHVREAVRFADGVQ
+5077 RHVREAVRFADGIE
-5091 TLRELGVTTF
+5091 TLGDLGVTTF
-5101 VEVGPGGVLSALA
+5101 VEIGPGGVLSALA
-5114 QGCVDD
+5114 QGCFDDGTD
-5120 IVTVPVLRADRPEP
+5120 IVAVPVLRADRPEP
-5134 YAITAALGS
+5134 YAITAAIGQLYTHGI
-5143 LHTYGVSP
+5143 SP
-5151 DWRALLPGAR
+5151 DWQALFPGAR
-5161 RVDLPTYAFQRERF
+5161 RVDLPTYAFQRERY
-5175 WLDVPPVSGDVRAA
+5175 WLDVPQASGDVRAA

-5201 AIVTADSDGVLLTG
+5201 AIATADSDGVLLTG

-5224 LADHAVHGTVLLP
+5224 LADHAVNGTVLLP

-5252 GCGGIEDLTLEL
+5252 GCGWIEDLTLEV
-5264 PLVVPGNGGVTLQVA
+5264 PLVVPERGGVSLQVA
-5279 AGAADESGRRQLSVH
+5279 VGPEDESGRRQLTVH
-5294 SRTGDGPWLR
+5294 SRVDDGSWLR
-5304 HATGVLSPAVAP
+5304 HATGALSSAEAP
-5316 SAVDVGVWPPAGAE
+5316 FAADLGAWPPAGAE

-5339 GMAAM
+5339 GMAAA
-5344 GLDYGPLFQG
+5344 GLDYGPVFQG

-5361 GDDVYAEV
+5361 GDDVFAEV
-5369 ELPEESAT
+5369 ELPEESVA

-5382 ALHPALLDAALHA
+5382 ALHPAVLDAALHA
-5395 LAAGGLVSTSDGLA
+5395 LVAGGLVSLDDGPT
-5409 LPFAWSGVLVHAAGA
+5409 LPFAWSGVGVQAAGA
-5424 ATARVKLSR
+5424 AMMRVKLSR
-5433 TATGSIT
+5433 TATGSVT
-5440 LAVADGAGEPV
+5440 LAAADGAGDPV
-5451 ASVESLSLRTVSAE
+5451 ASVESLSLRAVSAE
-5465 QLRDAGGGE
+5465 QLRSAGGSAQ
-5474 RLFGLEWT
+5474 LFGLEWT
-5482 PFALPAA
+5482 PLMLPSATDAL
-5489 DEAVTIET
+5489 TIET
-5497 LADFDA
+5497 VADFDA
-5503 LRASEGTPE
+5503 LRESEGVPDV
-5512 AVVVPC
+5512 VVVPC
-5518 PAGTGA
+5518 PAGFGT
-5524 EADRAH
+5524 ETADR
-5530 TKHAKHAKHAMH
+5530 
-5542 TVHTVHSVTDEVL
+5542 VHGIASVVL

-5562 ARERA
+5562 AEDRT
-5567 GRLVLVTR
+5567 GRLALVTR

-5590 AQSENPDRFV
+5590 AQSENPDRIV
-5600 LAEAEDTDEVVRVL
+5600 LVEAEETDEAVRVL
-5614 PAVLAADEPQ
+5614 PAALASGEPQ
-5624 FAVRGGEVFVPR
+5624 FAVRDGEVFVPR
-5636 LTKATGTATGTAIG
+5636 LVKTTGTDKDAAT
-5650 TAAGTAIGTP
+5650 GTP
-5660 DFGAG
+5660 DFGVG
-5665 PVLLTGA
+5665 TVLLTGA

-5683 LVAEHGVRSLLLLS
+5683 LVAEHSVRSLLLLS
-5697 RRGAEAPGAVEL
+5697 RRGAQAPRAVEL
-5709 EAELTAW
+5709 EAELAAW
-5716 GAEVTWAA
+5716 GAEVRWAA
-5724 CDAADRDAL
+5724 CDAADRGAL
-5733 AEALSGT
+5733 AEVLAGT

-5752 DDGVIASLTP
+5752 DDGVIAALTP

-5776 LNLHELTDGLSAFV
+5776 LNLHELASDLSAFV

-5811 TFLDAFAESRRA
+5811 TFLDAFAEARRA

-5838 GGGMADRLDQADLT
+5838 GSGMADRLDQADLA
-5852 RLKRAGLA
+5852 RLKRVGLA
-5860 PIGVDEGLRLFDAA
+5860 PIAVDEGLRLFDAA
-5874 LALDRATVAPL
+5874 LALDRAAVAPL

-5911 RRTAQSA
+5911 RRTAQTA

-5924 QRLAGLPVAQREE
+5924 RRLAGLSEVEREQM
-5937 AVLDLVRGE
+5937 VLDLVRTE
-5946 VAAVLGHT
+5946 VAAVLGHA
-5954 SAQAVQPEHAFQDAG
+5954 SARAVQPEHAFQDAG

-5992 TLVFDHP
+5992 TMVFDHP
-5999 TPLALSRFLL
+5999 TPVALSRFLL
-6009 AETLGG
+6009 AETLGV
-6015 QERPEAA
+6015 QERSEAA

-6061 AVSGFPEDRGWDV
+6061 AISGFPEDRGWDV
-6074 ENLYDPDPDRSGK
+6074 EDLYDPDPDRSGK
-6087 SYVRHGGFLHE
+6087 SYVRHGGFLYE
-6098 AAAFDPAFFGISPRE
+6098 AAEFDPAFFGISPRE

-6131 FERAGIDPATV
+6131 FERAGIDPVTV

-6158 GGRVKTPTE
+6158 GGRVKTAPE

-6219 GECTMALVGGVTVM
+6219 GECSMALVGGVTVM
-6233 ATPSTFV
+6233 ASPSTFV

-6250 DGRCKAFAAGADGTG
+6250 DGRCKAFAATADGTG

-6282 RHGHRVLAV
+6282 RNGHQVLAL

-6303 NGLTAPNGPSQQR
+6303 NGLTAPNGPAQQR
-6316 VIRQALANAGVSS
+6316 VIRQALANAGLSS
-6329 DQVDAVEAHGTGTRL
+6329 DQVDAVEAHGTGTKL
-6344 GDPIEAQALIATYG
+6344 GDPIEAQALLATYG
-6358 QERSGERPLWLG
+6358 QERPEDQPLWLG

-6412 VDWSAGDVRLL
+6412 VDWSAGGVQLL

-6430 AHDGPRRAAV
+6430 VTDAPRRAAV

-6453 VEQAPDSAE
+6453 VEQAPASAE
-6462 SVPESEPDAVV
+6462 LPPAPDSGAVV
-6473 PWVLSAKTDT
+6473 PWVLSGRTEA
-6483 ALRAQAERLLSLASA
+6483 ALRAQAERLLSLAPD
-6498 TDARPADL
+6498 TDLQPADIGF
-6506 ALSLATT
+6506 SLATT
-6513 RSAMEYRAAV
+6513 RSAMEHRAAV
-6523 VGEDRE
+6523 VGENRD
-6529 ELLDGLRALAAGSA
+6529 ELLEGLRALAAGSP
-6543 SPRIVTGEPGSGGK
+6543 STRVLMGEPGTGGK
-6557 VGFLFSGQGSQRRG
+6557 VGFLFSGQGSQRIG
-6571 MGRELYEAFPVFAAA
+6571 MGRELYAVYPVFAAA
-6586 YDEVCAALDAP
+6586 YDEVCALLDAP
-6597 VDVDAEELDQTGS
+6597 VDVEAETLHQTGS

-6625 LESWGVRPDYVAG
+6625 LESWGIRPDYVAG

-6657 AAKLVSARARLMQAL
+6657 AAKLVSARAALMQAL
-6672 PSGGAMVAVQ
+6672 PVGGAMVAVQ
-6682 ATEDDVLPY
+6682 ATEDEVLPH
-6691 LTDGVGIAAVNG
+6691 LTDGVGIAAING
-6703 PQSVVVSGAEDAVV
+6703 PRSVVVSGPEDVV
-6717 AIGEVFRE
+6717 GAIGEAFRE

-6746 MLEEFGQA
+6746 MLAEFA
-6754 IAGLTFNEPRIPVVS
+6754 EVVSGLAFNEPRVPVVS
-6769 NLTGQLA
+6769 NLTGRLA
-6776 EPYTPSYWVRH
+6776 EAYTPEYWVRH

-6793 FADGVQTLHELG
+6793 FADGIQTLYELG
-6805 VATFVEVGPGG
+6805 VTTFVEIGPGG

-6823 GCVDDIVT
+6823 GCLDGDIVT
-6831 VPVVRAD
+6831 VPIVRTD

-6844 VVTALAELYTHGV
+6844 VVTALAELHAHGV
-6857 SPGWWAVFPGARRVD
+6857 SPDWQALFPGARRVD
-6872 LPTYAFQYERFWLEV
+6872 LPTYAFQYERFWLEA
-6887 PEEFSGGAAAAG
+6887 PEEFTGRAAATG

-6912 VVALPGAG
+6912 AVALPGAG

-6937 DHTVMGRV
+6937 DHMVMDSV

-6979 PDRGGVAVQVWVG
+6979 PDCGGVAVQVWVG
-6992 PEEESGRRA
+6992 AEEEPGRRA
-7001 LSVHSRP
+7001 LSVHSRLE
-7008 DDAPDDAPWVRHAVG
+7008 DAPDDAPWVRHAVG
-7023 YLADELPDP
+7023 FLTDALPAP
-7032 PHGVDPG
+7032 PHGADLG
-7039 AWPPSAAE
+7039 AWPPADAE
-7047 PVDLSRFY
+7047 AVDLAGFY
-7055 EGLDGLGLSYGPA
+7055 EGLDGLGLGYGPV
-7068 FRGLRSVW
+7068 FRSLRSVW
-7076 RDGDDV
+7076 RSGDDV
-7082 LAEVALPEDT
+7082 LAEVALPEGT
-7092 AADAFAVHP
+7092 EAGAFAVHP

-7108 HAIGAGGLVPVADGP
+7108 HAIGAGGLVPVVDGP

-7128 WSEVGVRA
+7128 WSEVAVRA
-7136 TGATA
+7136 PGATA

-7154 SLTVADASGGLVATV
+7154 SLTVADASGGLVATA

-7179 EQLLAAGDLGGRAD
+7179 EQLLAAGGSGRRAD
-7193 DSLFGLAWQPIALV
+7193 DSLFGLAWQPAALTDT
-7207 EGDAPLDVRVYPDP
+7207 DAAAGLDVRSYADL
-7221 AAALSADLP
+7221 AALSVEPVLP
-7230 EAETESGTA
+7230 DVAV
-7239 SDSDSA
+7239 
-7245 SGTGRA
+7245 
-7251 TEAVT
+7251 VT
-7256 VVPCPE
+7256 VVPCPAGS
-7262 LPGTPT
+7262 GTET

-7273 GIASEVLALVR
+7273 GIASEALALVQW
-7284 SWLARECAGRLVL
+7284 WLAEERAGRLAL

-7322 RFVLAEAE
+7322 RIVLAEAE
-7330 DTDEVV
+7330 ETEAAV
-7336 RVLPAVLAADEPQ
+7336 RVLPAALASGEPQ
-7349 FALRD
+7349 FAVCD
-7354 GEVRVPRLVR
+7354 GEVFVPRLVKA
-7364 STGELVDAPDL
+7364 TGAATAAADLPDL
-7375 ATGTVLVTGASGALG
+7375 ADGTVLVTGASGSLG
-7390 GLVARHLVS
+7390 ALVARHLVS

-7407 LASRRGADAPGAAE
+7407 LASRRGADAPGVAE
-7421 LAAELAALGAEVTWA
+7421 LEAELVAWGAEVTWA

-7447 AMLDG
+7447 GMLDG
-7452 LGGHA
+7452 LGEHA

-7470 GVIGSVTPERMREV
+7470 GVVASVTPERMREV

-7492 LNLHECTRDMG
+7492 LNLHECTREMG
-7503 PAAFVVFSSVA
+7503 LSAFVVFSSVA
-7514 GLIGSA
+7514 GMVGSA

-7535 SAHRRRAGL
+7535 SAHRRREGL

-7555 QSGAMTDG
+7555 QSGAMTVG
-7563 LAAADRARMARSG
+7563 LAEADRARMARSG
-7576 VLPLPTGEGL
+7576 VLPLPPGEGL

-7595 DAAVL
+7595 DEAVL

-7606 TGALRGGEAPP
+7606 TGALRAGEAPP
-7617 VLRALVPAP
+7617 VLRALVPAV
-7626 AGRRTVQ
+7626 AARRTAQ
-7633 SATSAGSSAAA
+7633 AAAASSAS
-7644 HGPSLAERLAQLPE
+7644 SLAERLEGLPE
-7658 GEREK
+7658 AEREK
-7663 SVLDLVRAEVAAVLG
+7663 TVLDLVRTEVATVLG
-7678 HASDRTVR
+7678 HASDRTIR

-7701 VELRNRLNRATGSR
+7701 VELRNRLNKATGLR

-7729 LARHL
+7729 LARHV
-7734 FTEIAGA
+7734 FMETAGA
-7741 AEPDLVDSLLADLDN
+7741 AEPALVNSLLADLDR

-7764 LAAGEARD
+7764 LAASEARD
-7772 RILVRLQELLLIAG
+7772 RILSKLQGLLAIAG
-7786 ESGKTSDQEVPGTS
+7786 EFDKASAQEGPGMG

-7805 TATDDEM
+7805 SATDDEV